1 MKKSLKCFNV
11 VTIIALLLSITLPSP
26 SAFAEIHKK
35 SWDELQGNDV
45 RIKAE
50 QVNAEIYRGEVAER
64 EHVFQ
69 YTIENTGDTPIQELV
84 LKQNNENEITF
95 LSQSMKVNGEKL
107 PENKVADF
115 YVEEKD
121 KGGKLL
127 SSNLKIRDLKSHEKM
142 TVLIKASR
150 TQHFNKEYKQKISV
164 QKDQVQIGS
173 MSFDVEGIPSED
185 KVEATADDEADS
197 SKKSVVPSV
206 NNTTKKVDEK
216 LKVSVEDTNKPTSNT
231 ELVKQPVTEAEKQP
245 EKEVA
250 KQSDAEVQAASE
262 NASKVQIQVG
272 DKQGFGD
279 PLYSVITAGDLVQT
293 GNVTLGL
300 TTDHYGRQSLGYKTN
315 KMTVDVD
322 NDDSTFNSSTGAFPT
337 IPAGSKVK
345 KAYLFWTAAMGVPG
359 NITDRKVTEDQVR
372 QPVKMKMG
380 NKQYAEVSADSIRKA
395 DYLPYISNYSGSG
408 AGYVAYADVTNVIAQ
423 QGISQTLTVA
433 NVPQIKDVTGGG
445 YYWGNWNLILVYENY
460 KETVKDM
467 KIWEGLVS
475 QKSTAWTDVSVNKI
489 NTPKEGAFKAKFSY
503 FSSQGDPAEKDGY
516 AYDYGEYDFGAGY
529 IKIKNINGKDND
541 ANDSSMTE
549 VQVDGTNE
557 FVTKKYPGYNPDWTN
572 SFSTDIHTYHFEGP
586 NQVKNDLKE
595 AKMRF
600 RANGATGDI
609 YVLNNA
615 TFVTEH
621 NAPNLQVDKKALDSA
636 GKEIKEV
643 KAGEEIT
650 YKIEVKNDTKNN
662 QAPVS
667 NVKGFDKLD
676 DRLEYVP
683 GSIQYVTGSNTGQKT
698 DDASDDE
705 AEFVN
710 NQIDFRIGEGA
721 DAKDGGVLKP
731 GESAVL
737 TFKVKV
743 KESIKSDTTVKNVVA
758 VKGQDSAEI
767 KYESEDDANVTV
779 TIPKEVP
786 GEIEARKIASN
797 KSPKLG
803 DEVEYRI
810 TFKNKVKDGRLDV
823 LTIEDELPSSL
834 EFVKDSLKAEGV
846 QPEPVEL
853 KFENG
858 KIIAKYPAITD
869 MEERS
874 IVFKTK
880 VKENAE
886 IGKEITNKATVSDK
900 TTSPKNIE
908 EKITPQHKAGRI
920 DAKKKATN
928 KKPKLGEEFEYQISF
943 NNTVENGK
951 LEAVTIEDEIPA
963 NLEFI
968 QGSERAEGAGPSPVE
983 LKVENGKVI
992 AKYPA
997 ITDTKER
1004 SIIFKVKVKEEA
1016 KAGETIVNKA
1026 VVSDPNGQSE
1036 HPEEKVTPDYKD
1048 GKVDVDKSVTN
1059 QTPKL
1064 GEEVEYRITF
1074 HNTVENGKLEKVM
1087 IEDTLPAGVEYVKD
1101 SLKAEGIKPEPVE
1114 LKMENGKIIAKYPEI
1129 TDTEKRSIVFKVK
1142 VKDSAKVGE
1151 AIVNKAIAKDPKHD
1165 PVDAKVVITP
1175 QSKKGEIAATKV
1187 VNNEKPKLGEEIEYR
1202 ISFHNTVE
1210 NGKIA
1215 EVRVE
1220 DTIPKGLEYV
1230 ENSIK
1235 AEGEAPSP
1243 VELTVEA
1250 GVVKAKYIDITD
1262 TKERSIVFK
1271 VKVKEEVEVG
1281 KEIVNK
1287 AIVDD
1292 TKHQPIEPEER
1303 ITPQHKDGIINA
1315 AKIVDNPSPK
1325 LGEEVEYRI
1334 SFKNTVE
1341 NGKLEKVKI
1350 EDTIPN
1356 GLEYV
1361 KGSEKA
1367 EGDKPAPVKL
1377 HVKDGKVIAEYENI
1391 TDTKERSIVF
1401 TVKVKEEAE
1410 IGKEIVNQA
1419 IVDDTKDSKK
1429 PEAKITPLHKDG
1441 KIKAK
1446 KSVNN
1451 ETPKLGEEVEYR
1463 ISFKNTVE
1471 NGKLAEVKIEDTL
1484 PEGLEYVENSL
1495 KAEGAGPNPVELKME
1510 NGKVLAKYPEITD
1523 IEERSITFKVKVKEE
1538 VKVGEKI
1545 VNKAIVDDTKHDPIN
1560 PKAEITPQYKD
1571 GKIEAEKVV
1580 NNPSPK
1586 LEEEVEYRI
1595 SFKNTVEHGKLAGVI
1610 IEDDLPNGLEYVK
1623 GSLQAEG
1630 SKPDPV
1636 ELKFENGKVLAKYPE
1651 ITDTKERSIT
1661 FKVKVKGNV
1670 SDTIINQA
1678 IVSDTKHPPET
1689 PKAEII
1695 PQHKDGKLEA
1705 KKVVNNLLPKL
1716 GEEVEYRISFK
1727 NTVENGKL
1735 AEVKIEDTLP
1745 EGLEYVENSL
1755 KAEGA
1760 GTDSVEL
1767 KFENGKILAKYPEIT
1782 DTKERSITFK
1792 VKVKDEVKIG
1802 GKIVNKAIID
1812 DTKKEPETPTA
1823 EITPQH
1829 KDGKVEAEKT
1839 VNNPSPK
1846 LGEEIEYR
1854 ISFKNTVENGKLAE
1868 VKIEDTLPNG
1878 LEYVKDSLQ
1887 AEGSKP
1893 NPVELKVKD
1902 GKVIAKYPE
1911 ITDIEERSIVF
1922 KAKVKEDFKVGE
1934 GIVNKVVVDDTKD
1947 PKTREVTVTPEYKDG
1962 KLKAEKFVNNK
1973 KPKLGEEVEYR
1984 INFKNTVEN
1993 GKLVEVKVEDEI
2005 PAGLEYVE
2013 NSLQAEGSKPNPV
2026 ELKFENG
2033 KVMAKYPV
2041 ITDTK
2046 ERSIVFKAKVKEE
2059 AEIGKEIVNK
2069 AIVVDTTH
2077 EPEKPYVEIT
2087 PQYKDGKI
2095 VAEKVANNH
2104 KPKLGEEVEYRIR
2117 FKNTVENGKLAEVN
2131 IKDTLP
2137 KGLEYVEGSI
2147 TAEGSKPKPVE
2158 LKVENGKVTAKYPAI
2173 TDTEERSIVFKA
2185 KVKESVKAGE
2195 EIVNE
2200 AIVDDTKNVPEEPYV
2215 PITPQ
2220 YKDGK
2225 IEARKE
2231 VSNHEPKLGEEI
2243 EYRIIFNNTVK
2254 DGKLA
2259 EVKIEDEIPAGLEFV
2274 QGSEKAE
2281 GDEPKP
2287 VELKVEN
2294 GKVIATYSE
2303 IIDTKERSIAF
2314 KVKVKDSVAIG
2325 KGITNKAIIH
2335 VDDPNHPIIE
2345 PTAKITP
2352 QYKDGKVKA
2361 DKKVSKKDPKL
2372 GEEIEYRISFH
2383 NTVKDGKLAEVKIED
2398 EIPSG
2403 LEYVK
2408 DSLKAEGEEPAP
2420 VELKEEA
2427 GKVTAKYENITDT
2440 KERSIIF
2447 KVKVKDSVE
2456 VDKAIVN
2463 KAIVDDTKN
2472 PPERPEV
2479 YITPQHKDGKVKA
2492 DKKVSKKD
2500 PKLGEEVEYQIR
2512 FKNTVE
2518 NGKLAEVKIED
2529 QLPTGLEYVK
2539 DSLKSEGN
2547 EPNPVELK
2555 EEAGKI
2561 TAKYENITDT
2571 AERSIIFK
2579 VKVTE
2584 VAKVGKKIVNTA
2596 IVDDDNPKNPPQKP
2610 EAIITP
2616 EYKDGKLKAEKTV
2629 NNPAPK
2635 LGEEVEYRI
2644 TFRNVVEHGKVAK
2657 VKIKD
2662 ELPSSLEFVEGSER
2676 AEGENPK
2683 PLHVKVKNGIVLAEY
2698 PEIVDTKERSIIFK
2712 VKVKEKAK
2720 VGEEIVNTAVV
2731 EDTINPPEQP
2741 NVTIQPQYKD
2751 GALQAEKTVSNQEP
2765 KLGEEVE
2772 YRISFENTVE
2782 NGRLTEV
2789 KVEDEIPAGL
2799 EYVQDS
2805 IKSDGPEPNPVE
2817 LKVENGKVTVKYP
2830 EITDMKKRSI
2840 IFKVKVQETV
2850 QVGKEIINKA
2860 IVDDNNPTTPPVES
2874 LIPITP
2880 QYKDGKL
2887 EARKEVSNHEPKLG
2901 EEIEYRITFNGTVD
2915 GGKLVDVKIEDE
2927 IPAGLEYVKDSLEA
2941 VGDKPVP
2948 TELKVENGKV
2958 TAKYPEITDTKER
2971 SIIFKAKVKETV
2983 KVGGEITNKAII
2995 HVDDPNHP
3003 VIEPTATIKPE
3014 YKDGQLKAMKAVSN
3028 KEPKLGEEVEYR
3040 ISFKNTVENGKV
3052 AEVKVEDEIPA
3063 GLEYVQDSLRF
3074 EGAEP
3079 NPVELKVEFGKV
3091 IAKYLDIADRKER
3104 SIIFKAK
3111 VKETVE
3117 TGEKIVNKA
3126 IVGDTI
3132 NQPEEPVVS
3141 ITPQYKDGML
3151 KAEKEVSNKE
3161 PKLGEEVE
3169 YRISFKNTVENG
3181 KLAEVKIEDQLPDGL
3196 EYVKDSV
3203 KAKGAIEVKV
3213 ENGKLTAKYE
3223 NIIDTKER
3231 NITFKVKVKE
3241 KAGEEIVNRAIVD
3254 DGINQP
3260 LEPTVSIKPKEPE
3273 VKPEDPKEPEVK
3285 PEDPKEP
3292 EVKPEDPKEPE
3303 VKPED
3308 PKEPEVKPEDPK
3320 EPEVKPEDP
3329 KEPEVKPE
3337 DPKEPE
3343 VKPEDPKE
3351 PEVKPEDPKEPE
3363 VKPEDPKEPEVKP
3376 EDPKEPEV
3384 KPEDPK
3390 EPEVKPEDPK
3400 EPEVKPEDPK
3410 EPEVKPEDPKEPEVK
3425 PEDPKEPEVKPEDPK
3440 EPEVKPED
3448 PKEPEVKPEDP
3459 KEPEVKPEDPK
3470 EPEVKPEDPKEPE
3483 VKPEDPKEPEVKPED
3498 PKEPEVKL
3506 EKPEVRLEK
3515 LIKEPQVK
3523 VERELPKTGAAS
3535 PWMVSVGAGIS
3546 FLVGGVLFV
3555 LGRRRKQ

>member
-1 MKKSLKCFNV
+1 MKQVLKYFNV
-11 VTIIALLLSITLPSP
+11 VTMITLLLSIILPSP
-26 SAFAEIHKK
+26 SVFATEINKK

-45 RIKAE
+45 KIKAE
-50 QVNAEIYRGEVAER
+50 QVNAEIYKGEVAER

-69 YTIENTGDTPIQELV
+69 YTIENTGATPIQELV

-95 LSQSMKVNGEKL
+95 PSQSVKVNGEKL

-121 KGGKLL
+121 KGGKVL
-127 SSNLKIRDLKSHEKM
+127 SSNLKIKDLKSHEKM
-142 TVLIKASR
+142 TVLIKAR
-150 TQHFNKEYKQKISV
+150 RAQHFNNEYKQKISV
-164 QKDQVQIGS
+164 QKDQLQIGN
-173 MSFDVEGIPSED
+173 MSVDVEGIPSEE
-185 KVEATADDEADS
+185 KVAANADEEADS
-197 SKKSVVPSV
+197 SKKEVGPSA
-206 NNTTKKVDEK
+206 NNTIKKVDEK
-216 LKVSVEDTNKPTSNT
+216 LKVSVEDKNNPTSKT
-231 ELVKQPVTEAEKQP
+231 EPPKQPVTEAEKL
-245 EKEVA
+245 EKEA
-250 KQSDAEVQAASE
+250 ENQSDAKVQAASE
-262 NASKVQIQVG
+262 NASKVQIQTG

-279 PLYSVITAGDLVQT
+279 PLYSTIAAGNLVQT

-322 NDDSTFNSSTGAFPT
+322 NDDSTFNSSTGAFPN

-345 KAYLFWTAAMGVPG
+345 KAYLFWTAAMGLPG
-359 NITDRKVTEDQVR
+359 NIADRKVTEDQVR

-380 NKQYAEVSADSIRKA
+380 NKEYADVTADSIRKA
-395 DYLPYISNYSGSG
+395 DSLPFISNYSGTG

-475 QKSTAWTDVSVNKI
+475 QKSTAWTDISVNKI
-489 NTPKEGAFKAKFSY
+489 NTPKEGTFKAKFSY

-572 SFSTDIHTYHFEGP
+572 SFSTDIHTYHLEGP
-586 NQVKNDLKE
+586 NQVKNALKE

-600 RANGATGDI
+600 RANSGYGDI

-636 GKEIKEV
+636 GKEIKDI
-643 KAGEEIT
+643 KAGEEFT
-650 YKIEVKNDTKNN
+650 YQIEVKNDTKNN

-683 GSIQYVTGSNTGQKT
+683 ESIQYISGSNKGNKT
-698 DDASDDE
+698 DNASDDE

-710 NQIDFRIGEGA
+710 NQIDFRMGEGA

-731 GESAVL
+731 GESAII

-743 KESIKSDTTVKNVVA
+743 KASVQSDTTIKNIVA
-758 VKGQDSAEI
+758 VKGKDSTEVN
-767 KYESEDDANVTV
+767 YETADDANVTV
-779 TIPKEVP
+779 TLPKEVP

-797 KSPKLG
+797 KTPKLG

-810 TFKNKVKDGRLDV
+810 TFKNKTKDGRLDV
-823 LTIEDELPSSL
+823 LTIEDELPSNL
-834 EFVKDSLKAEGV
+834 EYVKDSLKAEGAK
-846 QPEPVEL
+846 PEPVEL

-858 KIIAKYPAITD
+858 KVIAKYPEIMD

-880 VKENAE
+880 VKETAKIGEE
-886 IGKEITNKATVSDK
+886 IVNKATVSDK
-900 TTSPKNIE
+900 TNPPKNLE
-908 EKITPQHKAGRI
+908 EKITPQHKAGKI
-920 DAKKKATN
+920 AAKKKATN

-943 NNTVENGK
+943 QNTVENGK
-951 LEAVTIEDEIPA
+951 LDAVTIEDEIPA
-963 NLEFI
+963 NLEFV
-968 QGSERAEGAGPSPVE
+968 QGSERAEGAEPNPVE

-992 AKYPA
+992 AKYPE

-1004 SIIFKVKVKEEA
+1004 SIAFKVKVKEEA

-1026 VVSDPNGQSE
+1026 VVSEPNGQTE
-1036 HPEEKVTPDYKD
+1036 HPEEKITPDYKY
-1048 GKVDVDKSVTN
+1048 GKVDVEKSVTN

-1074 HNTVENGKLEKVM
+1074 YNTVENGKLEKVLV
-1087 IEDTLPAGVEYVKD
+1087 EDTLPKGVEYVKD

-1114 LKMENGKIIAKYPEI
+1114 LKVEDGKVMAKYPEI

-1151 AIVNKAIAKDPKHD
+1151 AIVNKAIAKDPKNEH
-1165 PVDAKVVITP
+1165 VESKVVITP

-1187 VNNEKPKLGEEIEYR
+1187 VNNKKPKLGEEIEYR

-1210 NGKIA
+1210 NGKLE

-1235 AEGEAPSP
+1235 AEGEAPGP
-1243 VELTVEA
+1243 VELAVEN
-1250 GVVKAKYIDITD
+1250 GIVKAKYIDIMD
-1262 TKERSIVFK
+1262 MKERSIVFK
-1271 VKVKEEVEVG
+1271 VKVKEEAKVD

-1292 TKHQPIEPEER
+1292 TKNPPIEPEER
-1303 ITPQHKDGIINA
+1303 ITPQHKDGIIDS
-1315 AKIVDNPSPK
+1315 KKTVDNPSPK

-1341 NGKLEKVKI
+1341 NGKLEKVII

-1367 EGDKPAPVKL
+1367 EGDKPAPLKL
-1377 HVKDGKVIAEYENI
+1377 SVKDGKVIAEYENI
-1391 TDTKERSIVF
+1391 TDMKERSIVF
-1401 TVKVKEEAE
+1401 KVKVKEEAE
-1410 IGKEIVNQA
+1410 VGKEIINKA
-1419 IVDDTKDSKK
+1419 IVDDMKHPKE

-1446 KSVNN
+1446 KTVNNETPKLGEEVEYRISFKNTVEDGKLAEVKIEDTLPEGLEYVENSVKAEGSKPDPVELKFENGKVMAKYPEITDTEERSITFKVKVKDEVKVGKKIVNKAIIDDTKNEPETPTAEITPQHKDGKVEAKKTVNN

-1471 NGKLAEVKIEDTL
+1471 NGKLAEVTIK
-1484 PEGLEYVENSL
+1484 
-1495 KAEGAGPNPVELKME
+1495 
-1510 NGKVLAKYPEITD
+1510 
-1523 IEERSITFKVKVKEE
+1523 
-1538 VKVGEKI
+1538 
-1545 VNKAIVDDTKHDPIN
+1545 DD
-1560 PKAEITPQYKD
+1560 
-1571 GKIEAEKVV
+1571 
-1580 NNPSPK
+1580 
-1586 LEEEVEYRI
+1586 
-1595 SFKNTVEHGKLAGVI
+1595 
-1610 IEDDLPNGLEYVK
+1610 
-1623 GSLQAEG
+1623 
-1630 SKPDPV
+1630 
-1636 ELKFENGKVLAKYPE
+1636 
-1651 ITDTKERSIT
+1651 
-1661 FKVKVKGNV
+1661 
-1670 SDTIINQA
+1670 
-1678 IVSDTKHPPET
+1678 
-1689 PKAEII
+1689 
-1695 PQHKDGKLEA
+1695 
-1705 KKVVNNLLPKL
+1705 
-1716 GEEVEYRISFK
+1716 
-1727 NTVENGKL
+1727 
-1735 AEVKIEDTLP
+1735 
-1745 EGLEYVENSL
+1745 
-1755 KAEGA
+1755 
-1760 GTDSVEL
+1760 
-1767 KFENGKILAKYPEIT
+1767 
-1782 DTKERSITFK
+1782 
-1792 VKVKDEVKIG
+1792 
-1802 GKIVNKAIID
+1802 
-1812 DTKKEPETPTA
+1812 
-1823 EITPQH
+1823 
-1829 KDGKVEAEKT
+1829 
-1839 VNNPSPK
+1839 
-1846 LGEEIEYR
+1846 
-1854 ISFKNTVENGKLAE
+1854 
-1868 VKIEDTLPNG
+1868 LPNG
-1878 LEYVKDSLQ
+1878 LEYVKDSLR

-1893 NPVELKVKD
+1893 DPVELKVKD

-1911 ITDIEERSIVF
+1911 IMDTEERSIVF
-1922 KAKVKEDFKVGE
+1922 KAKVKEEFKVGE

-1947 PKTREVTVTPEYKDG
+1947 PTTSEVTITPEYKDG

-1984 INFKNTVEN
+1984 ISFKNTVEN
-1993 GKLVEVKVEDEI
+1993 GKLVEVTVEDEI

-2013 NSLQAEGSKPNPV
+2013 NSLQAEGSKPSPV

-2033 KVMAKYPV
+2033 KVMAKYLE
-2041 ITDTK
+2041 IADTK
-2046 ERSIVFKAKVKEE
+2046 ERSIIFKVKVKEE

-2069 AIVVDTTH
+2069 AIVVDTKN
-2077 EPEKPYVEIT
+2077 EPEEPRVEIT

-2095 VAEKVANNH
+2095 AAQKVANNH
-2104 KPKLGEEVEYRIR
+2104 KPKLGEEVEYRIS
-2117 FKNTVENGKLAEVN
+2117 FKNTVENGKLVEVN

-2137 KGLEYVEGSI
+2137 NGLEYVEGSI

-2158 LKVENGKVTAKYPAI
+2158 LQVKNNKVMAKYPEI

-2185 KVKESVKAGE
+2185 KVKESVKVGE

-2200 AIVDDTKNVPEEPYV
+2200 AIIDDTKNLPEEPYV

-2274 QGSEKAE
+2274 EGSEKAE
-2281 GDEPKP
+2281 GEEPKP

-2294 GKVIATYSE
+2294 GKVMAKYSE
-2303 IIDTKERSIAF
+2303 IMDTKERSIVF

-2325 KGITNKAIIH
+2325 KDITNKAIIH
-2335 VDDPNHPIIE
+2335 VDDPNHPVID

-2352 QYKDGKVKA
+2352 QYKDGKIA
-2361 DKKVSKKDPKL
+2361 THKKVNNHKPKL
-2372 GEEIEYRISFH
+2372 GEEIEYRISFN

-2408 DSLKAEGEEPAP
+2408 DSLKAEGDKPAP

-2427 GKVTAKYENITDT
+2427 GKVSAKYENITDM

-2447 KVKVKDSVE
+2447 KVKVKDSVG

-2479 YITPQHKDGKVKA
+2479 EITPQHKDGKVKA
-2492 DKKVSKKD
+2492 DKKVNKKD
-2500 PKLGEEVEYQIR
+2500 PKLGEEVEYRIS

-2547 EPNPVELK
+2547 EPAPVELK

-2662 ELPSSLEFVEGSER
+2662 ELPTGLEFVEGSER

-2683 PLHVKVKNGIVLAEY
+2683 PLYVKVKNGTVLAEY
-2698 PEIVDTKERSIIFK
+2698 PEITDMKERSIVFK

-2720 VGEEIVNTAVV
+2720 VGEEIVNKAIV

-2741 NVTIQPQYKD
+2741 NISIQPQYKD
-2751 GALQAEKTVSNQEP
+2751 GALQAEKTVSNHEP

-2782 NGRLTEV
+2782 NGKLTEV

-2805 IKSDGPEPNPVE
+2805 IKSDGSEPHPVE
-2817 LKVENGKVTVKYP
+2817 LKVENGKVTAKYP
-2830 EITDMKKRSI
+2830 EITDTKKRSI
-2840 IFKVKVQETV
+2840 IFKVRVQETV
-2850 QVGKEIINKA
+2850 QVGKEIVNKA

-2887 EARKEVSNHEPKLG
+2887 EARKEVSNHGPKLG

-2927 IPAGLEYVKDSLEA
+2927 IPSGLEYVKDSLEA

-2958 TAKYPEITDTKER
+2958 TVKYPEITDTKER
-2971 SIIFKAKVKETV
+2971 SVIFKVKVKETA

-2995 HVDDPNHP
+2995 EVDDPKHP
-3003 VIEPTATIKPE
+3003 VIEPTAKIKPE
-3014 YKDGQLKAMKAVSN
+3014 YKDG
-3028 KEPKLGEEVEYR
+3028 KL
-3040 ISFKNTVENGKV
+3040 T
-3052 AEVKVEDEIPA
+3052 A
-3063 GLEYVQDSLRF
+3063 
-3074 EGAEP
+3074 
-3079 NPVELKVEFGKV
+3079 
-3091 IAKYLDIADRKER
+3091 AK
-3104 SIIFKAK
+3104 
-3111 VKETVE
+3111 T
-3117 TGEKIVNKA
+3117 
-3126 IVGDTI
+3126 
-3132 NQPEEPVVS
+3132 
-3141 ITPQYKDGML
+3141 
-3151 KAEKEVSNKE
+3151 VSNKE

-3181 KLAEVKIEDQLPDGL
+3181 KLDVVTIEDEIPAGL
-3196 EYVKDSV
+3196 EYVQGSIRFE
-3203 KAKGAIEVKV
+3203 GAEPNPIELKMEFGKV
-3213 ENGKLTAKYE
+3213 IAKYLE
-3223 NIIDTKER
+3223 ITDTKER
-3231 NITFKVKVKE
+3231 SIIFKAKVKE
-3241 KAGEEIVNRAIVD
+3241 APSKGITNKAVVD
-3254 DGINQP
+3254 DKINPP
-3260 LEPTVSIKPKEPE
+3260 LEPTVTILPKTKEDFKIPEDPKEPKEPE
-3273 VKPEDPKEPEVK
+3273 VKPEDPKEPKEPEVK
-3285 PEDPKEP
+3285 PEDPKEPKEP
-3292 EVKPEDPKEPE
+3292 EVKPEDPKEP
-3303 VKPED
+3303 
-3308 PKEPEVKPEDPK
+3308 KEPEV
-3320 EPEVKPEDP
+3320 
-3329 KEPEVKPE
+3329 
-3337 DPKEPE
+3337 
-3343 VKPEDPKE
+3343 
-3351 PEVKPEDPKEPE
+3351 
-3363 VKPEDPKEPEVKP
+3363 
-3376 EDPKEPEV
+3376 
-3384 KPEDPK
+3384 
-3390 EPEVKPEDPK
+3390 
-3400 EPEVKPEDPK
+3400 
-3410 EPEVKPEDPKEPEVK
+3410 
-3425 PEDPKEPEVKPEDPK
+3425 
-3440 EPEVKPED
+3440 
-3448 PKEPEVKPEDP
+3448 
-3459 KEPEVKPEDPK
+3459 
-3470 EPEVKPEDPKEPE
+3470 
-3483 VKPEDPKEPEVKPED
+3483 
-3498 PKEPEVKL
+3498 
-3506 EKPEVRLEK
+3506 KPEVRLEK

-3523 VERELPKTGAAS
+3523 TERELPKTGAAS
-3535 PWMVSVGAGIS
+3535 PWMMSVGAGIS

>member
-279 PLYSVITAGDLVQT
+279 PLYSTIAAGNLVQT

-322 NDDSTFNSSTGAFPT
+322 NDDSTFNSSTGAFPN

-359 NITDRKVTEDQVR
+359 NIANRKVTEDQVR

-380 NKQYAEVSADSIRKA
+380 NKEYTEVSADSIRKA
-395 DYLPYISNYSGSG
+395 DSLPYISNYSGSG
-408 AGYVAYADVTNVIAQ
+408 AGYVAYADVTDVIAQ

-475 QKSTAWTDVSVNKI
+475 QKSTAWTDISVNKI

-503 FSSQGDPAEKDGY
+503 FSSQGDPAEKDIY

-529 IKIKNINGKDND
+529 VKIKNINGKDND
-541 ANDSSMTE
+541 VNDSSMTE

-572 SFSTDIHTYHFEGP
+572 SFSTDIHTYHLEGP

-650 YKIEVKNDTKNN
+650 YQIEVKNDTKNN

-731 GESAVL
+731 GESAIL

-758 VKGQDSAEI
+758 VKGQDSAKI
-767 KYESEDDANVTV
+767 KYESEDDANVTI

-810 TFKNKVKDGRLDV
+810 TFKNRVKDGRLDV

-880 VKENAE
+880 VKETAKIGEE
-886 IGKEITNKATVSDK
+886 IVNKAMVSDK
-900 TTSPKNIE
+900 TNPPKNIE
-908 EKITPQHKAGRI
+908 EKITPQHKAGKI

-963 NLEFI
+963 NLEFV

-983 LKVENGKVI
+983 LKVENGKII
-992 AKYPA
+992 AKYPE

-1074 HNTVENGKLEKVM
+1074 HNTVENGKLENVLV
-1087 IEDTLPAGVEYVKD
+1087 EDTLPKDVEYVKD

-1114 LKMENGKIIAKYPEI
+1114 LKMEDGKIIAKYPEI
-1129 TDTEKRSIVFKVK
+1129 TDMEKRSIVFKVK

-1151 AIVNKAIAKDPKHD
+1151 VIVNKAIAKDPKHD

-1202 ISFHNTVE
+1202 ISFHNMVE
-1210 NGKIA
+1210 NGKLA

-1401 TVKVKEEAE
+1401 KVKVKEEAE
-1410 IGKEIVNQA
+1410 VGKEIVNQA

-1484 PEGLEYVENSL
+1484 PEGVEYVENSL

-1510 NGKVLAKYPEITD
+1510 NGKVLAKYPKITD

-1595 SFKNTVEHGKLAGVI
+1595 SFKNTVEHGKLAEVI

-1630 SKPDPV
+1630 SKPNPV

-1670 SDTIINQA
+1670 SDTIVNQA

-1767 KFENGKILAKYPEIT
+1767 KFENGKIMAKYPEIT
-1782 DTKERSITFK
+1782 DAKERSITFK

-1802 GKIVNKAIID
+1802 EKIVNKAIID

-2104 KPKLGEEVEYRIR
+2104 KPKLGEEVEYRIS

-2231 VSNHEPKLGEEI
+2231 VSNYEPKLGEEI

-2281 GDEPKP
+2281 GAEPKP
-2287 VELKVEN
+2287 MELKVEN
-2294 GKVIATYSE
+2294 GKVIATYAE
-2303 IIDTKERSIAF
+2303 IMDTEERSIVF
-2314 KVKVKDSVAIG
+2314 KVKVKESVTIG
-2325 KGITNKAIIH
+2325 KAITNKAIIH
-2335 VDDPNHPIIE
+2335 VDDPNHPTIE

-2352 QYKDGKVKA
+2352 QYKDGKIIA
-2361 DKKVSKKDPKL
+2361 HKKV
-2372 GEEIEYRISFH
+2372 
-2383 NTVKDGKLAEVKIED
+2383 N
-2398 EIPSG
+2398 
-2403 LEYVK
+2403 
-2408 DSLKAEGEEPAP
+2408 
-2420 VELKEEA
+2420 
-2427 GKVTAKYENITDT
+2427 N
-2440 KERSIIF
+2440 
-2447 KVKVKDSVE
+2447 
-2456 VDKAIVN
+2456 DK
-2463 KAIVDDTKN
+2463 
-2472 PPERPEV
+2472 
-2479 YITPQHKDGKVKA
+2479 
-2492 DKKVSKKD
+2492 
-2500 PKLGEEVEYQIR
+2500 
-2512 FKNTVE
+2512 
-2518 NGKLAEVKIED
+2518 
-2529 QLPTGLEYVK
+2529 
-2539 DSLKSEGN
+2539 
-2547 EPNPVELK
+2547 
-2555 EEAGKI
+2555 
-2561 TAKYENITDT
+2561 
-2571 AERSIIFK
+2571 
-2579 VKVTE
+2579 
-2584 VAKVGKKIVNTA
+2584 
-2596 IVDDDNPKNPPQKP
+2596 
-2610 EAIITP
+2610 
-2616 EYKDGKLKAEKTV
+2616 
-2629 NNPAPK
+2629 
-2635 LGEEVEYRI
+2635 
-2644 TFRNVVEHGKVAK
+2644 
-2657 VKIKD
+2657 
-2662 ELPSSLEFVEGSER
+2662 
-2676 AEGENPK
+2676 
-2683 PLHVKVKNGIVLAEY
+2683 
-2698 PEIVDTKERSIIFK
+2698 
-2712 VKVKEKAK
+2712 
-2720 VGEEIVNTAVV
+2720 
-2731 EDTINPPEQP
+2731 
-2741 NVTIQPQYKD
+2741 
-2751 GALQAEKTVSNQEP
+2751 
-2765 KLGEEVE
+2765 
-2772 YRISFENTVE
+2772 
-2782 NGRLTEV
+2782 
-2789 KVEDEIPAGL
+2789 
-2799 EYVQDS
+2799 
-2805 IKSDGPEPNPVE
+2805 
-2817 LKVENGKVTVKYP
+2817 
-2830 EITDMKKRSI
+2830 
-2840 IFKVKVQETV
+2840 
-2850 QVGKEIINKA
+2850 
-2860 IVDDNNPTTPPVES
+2860 
-2874 LIPITP
+2874 
-2880 QYKDGKL
+2880 
-2887 EARKEVSNHEPKLG
+2887 
-2901 EEIEYRITFNGTVD
+2901 
-2915 GGKLVDVKIEDE
+2915 
-2927 IPAGLEYVKDSLEA
+2927 
-2941 VGDKPVP
+2941 
-2948 TELKVENGKV
+2948 
-2958 TAKYPEITDTKER
+2958 
-2971 SIIFKAKVKETV
+2971 
-2983 KVGGEITNKAII
+2983 
-2995 HVDDPNHP
+2995 
-3003 VIEPTATIKPE
+3003 
-3014 YKDGQLKAMKAVSN
+3014 
-3028 KEPKLGEEVEYR
+3028 PKLGEEVEYR

-3117 TGEKIVNKA
+3117 TGKKIVNKA

-3390 EPEVKPEDPK
+3390 EPEVKPEDLK
-3400 EPEVKPEDPK
+3400 EPEVKPENPK
-3410 EPEVKPEDPKEPEVK
+3410 K
-3425 PEDPKEPEVKPEDPK
+3425 
-3440 EPEVKPED
+3440 
-3448 PKEPEVKPEDP
+3448 
-3459 KEPEVKPEDPK
+3459 
-3470 EPEVKPEDPKEPE
+3470 
-3483 VKPEDPKEPEVKPED
+3483 
-3498 PKEPEVKL
+3498 PEVKL

-3535 PWMVSVGAGIS
+3535 PWMMSVGAGIS

>member
-1 MKKSLKCFNV
+1 MKQVLKCFNV
-11 VTIIALLLSITLPSP
+11 VTMITLLLSIILPSP
-26 SAFAEIHKK
+26 SAFAEINKK

-45 RIKAE
+45 KIKAE
-50 QVNAEIYRGEVAER
+50 QVNAEIYKGEVAKR

-69 YTIENTGDTPIQELV
+69 YTIENTGATPIQELV
-84 LKQNNENEITF
+84 LKQSNENEITF
-95 LSQSMKVNGEKL
+95 LSQSVKVNGEKL

-164 QKDQVQIGS
+164 QKDQVQIGN
-173 MSFDVEGIPSED
+173 MSVDVEGIPSEE
-185 KVEATADDEADS
+185 KVAANADEEADS
-197 SKKSVVPSV
+197 SKKEVGPSA
-206 NNTTKKVDEK
+206 NNTIKKVDEK
-216 LKVSVEDTNKPTSNT
+216 LKVSVEDKNNPTSKT
-231 ELVKQPVTEAEKQP
+231 ELPEQPITEAEKQP
-245 EKEVA
+245 EKEAV
-250 KQSDAEVQAASE
+250 KQSVAEVQAASE
-262 NASKVQIQVG
+262 NASKVQMQTG

-279 PLYSVITAGDLVQT
+279 PLYSIIAPGNLVQT

-300 TTDHYGRQSLGYKTN
+300 TDNHYTRQSVGGKTN
-315 KMTVDVD
+315 KKAVDVD
-322 NDDSTFNSSTGAFPT
+322 NDDTTFNSSTGAFPN

-345 KAYLFWTAAMGVPG
+345 KAYLFWTAAMGTPSDAR
-359 NITDRKVTEDQVR
+359 TDYRVSDEDVR
-372 QPVKMKMG
+372 EPVKMKMG
-380 NKQYAEVSADSIRKA
+380 NKQYAEISADSIRKA
-395 DYLPYISNYSGSG
+395 DYLPYIANHYSSG

-423 QGISQTLTVA
+423 QGISQTVTVA
-433 NVPQIKDVTGGG
+433 NVPQIKFEKGSG

-467 KIWEGLVS
+467 KIWEGLVA
-475 QKSTAWTDVSVNKI
+475 QKSTAWTDISVNKI

-503 FSSQGDPAEKDGY
+503 FSSQGDPADNDGY
-516 AYDYGEYDFGAGY
+516 AYDYGEYDFGLGY
-529 IKIKNINGKDND
+529 QKFKNIKGKDND

-572 SFSTDIHTYHFEGP
+572 SFSTDIHTYHLEGP
-586 NQVKNDLKE
+586 TQVKNDLKE
-595 AKMRF
+595 GKMRF
-600 RANGATGDI
+600 RAYAGTGDI

-621 NAPNLQVDKKALDSA
+621 NAPNLQVDKKALDST
-636 GKEIKEV
+636 GKEIKEI
-643 KAGEEIT
+643 KAGEEFT
-650 YKIEVKNDTKNN
+650 YQIEVKNDTKNN

-683 GSIQYVTGSNTGQKT
+683 GSIQYISGSNKGNKT

-710 NQIDFRIGEGA
+710 NQIDFRVGEGA
-721 DAKDGGVLKP
+721 NAKDGGVLKP
-731 GESAVL
+731 GESAII

-743 KESIKSDTTVKNVVA
+743 KASVQSDTTVKNIVV
-758 VKGQDSAEI
+758 VKGEDSAEI
-767 KYESEDDANVTV
+767 KYETEDEANVTV
-779 TIPKEVP
+779 TTPKEVP
-786 GEIEARKIASN
+786 GEIEAKKIASN
-797 KSPKLG
+797 KTPKLG

-810 TFKNKVKDGRLDV
+810 TFKNKTKDGRLDV
-823 LTIEDELPSSL
+823 LTIEDELPSNL
-834 EFVKDSLKAEGV
+834 EYVKDSLKAEGV
-846 QPEPVEL
+846 EPEPVEL

-858 KIIAKYPAITD
+858 KVIAKYPEIMD

-880 VKENAE
+880 VKETAKIGEE
-886 IGKEITNKATVSDK
+886 IVNKATVSDK
-900 TTSPKNIE
+900 TNPPKNLE
-908 EKITPQHKAGRI
+908 EKITPQHKAGKI
-920 DAKKKATN
+920 AAKKKATN
-928 KKPKLGEEFEYQISF
+928 KKPKLGEEVEYQISF
-943 NNTVENGK
+943 QNTVENGK
-951 LEAVTIEDEIPA
+951 LDAVTIEDEIPA
-963 NLEFI
+963 NLEFV
-968 QGSERAEGAGPSPVE
+968 QGSERVEGAEPNPVE

-992 AKYPA
+992 AKYPE
-997 ITDTKER
+997 IMDTKER
-1004 SIIFKVKVKEEA
+1004 SIAFKVKVKEEA

-1026 VVSDPNGQSE
+1026 VVSEPNGQTE
-1036 HPEEKVTPDYKD
+1036 HPEEKITPDYKY
-1048 GKVDVDKSVTN
+1048 GKVDVEKSVTN

-1074 HNTVENGKLEKVM
+1074 YNTVENGKLEKVLV
-1087 IEDTLPAGVEYVKD
+1087 EDTLPKGVEYVKD

-1114 LKMENGKIIAKYPEI
+1114 LKVEDGKVMAKYPEI

-1151 AIVNKAIAKDPKHD
+1151 AIVNKAIAKDPKNE
-1165 PVDAKVVITP
+1165 PVESKVVITP

-1187 VNNEKPKLGEEIEYR
+1187 VNNKKPKLGEEIEYR

-1210 NGKIA
+1210 NGKLE

-1235 AEGEAPSP
+1235 AEGEAPGP
-1243 VELTVEA
+1243 VELAVEN
-1250 GVVKAKYIDITD
+1250 GIVKAKYIDIMD
-1262 TKERSIVFK
+1262 MKERSIVFK
-1271 VKVKEEVEVG
+1271 VKVKEEAKVD

-1292 TKHQPIEPEER
+1292 TKNPPIEPEER
-1303 ITPQHKDGIINA
+1303 ITPQHKDGIIDS
-1315 AKIVDNPSPK
+1315 KKTVDNPSPK

-1341 NGKLEKVKI
+1341 NGKLEKVII

-1367 EGDKPAPVKL
+1367 EGDKPAPLKL
-1377 HVKDGKVIAEYENI
+1377 SVKDGKVIAEYENI
-1391 TDTKERSIVF
+1391 TDMKERSIVF
-1401 TVKVKEEAE
+1401 KVKVKEEAE
-1410 IGKEIVNQA
+1410 VGKEIINKA
-1419 IVDDTKDSKK
+1419 IVDDMKHPKE

-1463 ISFKNTVE
+1463 ISMKNTVKY
-1471 NGKLAEVKIEDTL
+1471 GKL
-1484 PEGLEYVENSL
+1484 
-1495 KAEGAGPNPVELKME
+1495 
-1510 NGKVLAKYPEITD
+1510 TD
-1523 IEERSITFKVKVKEE
+1523 
-1538 VKVGEKI
+1538 
-1545 VNKAIVDDTKHDPIN
+1545 
-1560 PKAEITPQYKD
+1560 
-1571 GKIEAEKVV
+1571 
-1580 NNPSPK
+1580 
-1586 LEEEVEYRI
+1586 
-1595 SFKNTVEHGKLAGVI
+1595 VI
-1610 IEDDLPNGLEYVK
+1610 
-1623 GSLQAEG
+1623 
-1630 SKPDPV
+1630 
-1636 ELKFENGKVLAKYPE
+1636 
-1651 ITDTKERSIT
+1651 
-1661 FKVKVKGNV
+1661 
-1670 SDTIINQA
+1670 
-1678 IVSDTKHPPET
+1678 
-1689 PKAEII
+1689 
-1695 PQHKDGKLEA
+1695 
-1705 KKVVNNLLPKL
+1705 
-1716 GEEVEYRISFK
+1716 
-1727 NTVENGKL
+1727 
-1735 AEVKIEDTLP
+1735 IEDTLP

-1767 KFENGKILAKYPEIT
+1767 KFENGKVMAKYPEIMDTEERSIVFKVKVKEGVTVGKKIINKATIDDSQNKPVNPTAEIIPQYKDGKIEAKKMVNNETPKLGEEVEYRISFKNTVEHGKLTEVKIEDDLPNGLEYVKDSVKAEGSKPDPVELKFENGKVMAKYPEIT

-1792 VKVKDEVKIG
+1792 VKVK
-1802 GKIVNKAIID
+1802 GKVSDSIVNEAIVS
-1812 DTKKEPETPTA
+1812 DTKHPPETPTA
-1823 EITPQH
+1823 EIIPQH
-1829 KDGKVEAEKT
+1829 KDGKVKAKKT
-1839 VNNPSPK
+1839 VNNETPK
-1846 LGEEIEYR
+1846 LGEEVEYR
-1854 ISFKNTVENGKLAE
+1854 ISFKNTVE
-1868 VKIEDTLPNG
+1868 
-1878 LEYVKDSLQ
+1878 
-1887 AEGSKP
+1887 
-1893 NPVELKVKD
+1893 
-1902 GKVIAKYPE
+1902 
-1911 ITDIEERSIVF
+1911 
-1922 KAKVKEDFKVGE
+1922 
-1934 GIVNKVVVDDTKD
+1934 
-1947 PKTREVTVTPEYKDG
+1947 
-1962 KLKAEKFVNNK
+1962 
-1973 KPKLGEEVEYR
+1973 
-1984 INFKNTVEN
+1984 
-1993 GKLVEVKVEDEI
+1993 
-2005 PAGLEYVE
+2005 
-2013 NSLQAEGSKPNPV
+2013 
-2026 ELKFENG
+2026 
-2033 KVMAKYPV
+2033 
-2041 ITDTK
+2041 
-2046 ERSIVFKAKVKEE
+2046 
-2059 AEIGKEIVNK
+2059 
-2069 AIVVDTTH
+2069 
-2077 EPEKPYVEIT
+2077 
-2087 PQYKDGKI
+2087 
-2095 VAEKVANNH
+2095 
-2104 KPKLGEEVEYRIR
+2104 
-2117 FKNTVENGKLAEVN
+2117 
-2131 IKDTLP
+2131 
-2137 KGLEYVEGSI
+2137 
-2147 TAEGSKPKPVE
+2147 
-2158 LKVENGKVTAKYPAI
+2158 
-2173 TDTEERSIVFKA
+2173 
-2185 KVKESVKAGE
+2185 
-2195 EIVNE
+2195 
-2200 AIVDDTKNVPEEPYV
+2200 
-2215 PITPQ
+2215 
-2220 YKDGK
+2220 
-2225 IEARKE
+2225 
-2231 VSNHEPKLGEEI
+2231 
-2243 EYRIIFNNTVK
+2243 

-2274 QGSEKAE
+2274 EGSEKAE
-2281 GDEPKP
+2281 GEEPKP

-2294 GKVIATYSE
+2294 GKVMAKYSE
-2303 IIDTKERSIAF
+2303 IMDTKERSIVF

-2325 KGITNKAIIH
+2325 KDITNKAIIH
-2335 VDDPNHPIIE
+2335 VDDPNHPVID

-2352 QYKDGKVKA
+2352 QYKDGKIA
-2361 DKKVSKKDPKL
+2361 THKKVNNHKPKL
-2372 GEEIEYRISFH
+2372 GEEIEYRISFN

-2408 DSLKAEGEEPAP
+2408 DSLKAEGDKPAP

-2427 GKVTAKYENITDT
+2427 GKVSAKYENITDM

-2479 YITPQHKDGKVKA
+2479 EITPQHKDGKVKA
-2492 DKKVSKKD
+2492 DKKVNKKD
-2500 PKLGEEVEYQIR
+2500 PKLGEEVEYRIS

-2547 EPNPVELK
+2547 EPAPVELK

-2662 ELPSSLEFVEGSER
+2662 ELPTGLEFVEGSER

-2683 PLHVKVKNGIVLAEY
+2683 PLYVKVKNGIVLAEY
-2698 PEIVDTKERSIIFK
+2698 PEITDMKERSIVFK

-2720 VGEEIVNTAVV
+2720 VGEEIVNKAIV

-2741 NVTIQPQYKD
+2741 NISIQPQYKD
-2751 GALQAEKTVSNQEP
+2751 GALQAEKTVSNHEP

-2782 NGRLTEV
+2782 NGKLTEV

-2805 IKSDGPEPNPVE
+2805 IKSDGPEPYPVE
-2817 LKVENGKVTVKYP
+2817 LKVENGKVTAKYP
-2830 EITDMKKRSI
+2830 EITDTKKRSI
-2840 IFKVKVQETV
+2840 IFKVRVQETV
-2850 QVGKEIINKA
+2850 QVGKEIVNKA

-2927 IPAGLEYVKDSLEA
+2927 IPSGLEYVKDSLEA

-2958 TAKYPEITDTKER
+2958 TVKYPEITDTKER
-2971 SIIFKAKVKETV
+2971 SVIFKVKVKETA

-2995 HVDDPNHP
+2995 EVDDPKHP
-3003 VIEPTATIKPE
+3003 VIEPTAKIKPE
-3014 YKDGQLKAMKAVSN
+3014 YKDG
-3028 KEPKLGEEVEYR
+3028 KL
-3040 ISFKNTVENGKV
+3040 T
-3052 AEVKVEDEIPA
+3052 A
-3063 GLEYVQDSLRF
+3063 
-3074 EGAEP
+3074 
-3079 NPVELKVEFGKV
+3079 
-3091 IAKYLDIADRKER
+3091 AK
-3104 SIIFKAK
+3104 
-3111 VKETVE
+3111 T
-3117 TGEKIVNKA
+3117 
-3126 IVGDTI
+3126 
-3132 NQPEEPVVS
+3132 
-3141 ITPQYKDGML
+3141 
-3151 KAEKEVSNKE
+3151 VSNKE

-3181 KLAEVKIEDQLPDGL
+3181 KLDVVTIEDEIPAGL
-3196 EYVKDSV
+3196 EYVQGSIRFE
-3203 KAKGAIEVKV
+3203 GAEPNPIELKMEFGKV
-3213 ENGKLTAKYE
+3213 IAKYLE
-3223 NIIDTKER
+3223 ITDKKER
-3231 NITFKVKVKE
+3231 SIIFNAKVKE
-3241 KAGEEIVNRAIVD
+3241 APSKGITNKAVVD
-3254 DGINQP
+3254 DKINPP
-3260 LEPTVSIKPKEPE
+3260 LEPTVTILPKTKEDFKIPEDPKEPKEPE
-3273 VKPEDPKEPEVK
+3273 VKPEDPKEPKEPEVK
-3285 PEDPKEP
+3285 PEDPKEPKEP
-3292 EVKPEDPKEPE
+3292 EVKPEDPKEPKEPE

-3308 PKEPEVKPEDPK
+3308 PKEPKEPEVKPEDPK
-3320 EPEVKPEDP
+3320 EPKEPEVKPEDPKEP

-3337 DPKEPE
+3337 DPKEPKEPE
-3343 VKPEDPKE
+3343 VKPEDPKEPKEPEVKPEDPKDPKEPKE
-3351 PEVKPEDPKEPE
+3351 PEVKPEDPKEPKEPE
-3363 VKPEDPKEPEVKP
+3363 VKPEDPKEPKEPEVKP
-3376 EDPKEPEV
+3376 EDPKEP
-3384 KPEDPK
+3384 K
-3390 EPEVKPEDPK
+3390 EPEV
-3400 EPEVKPEDPK
+3400 
-3410 EPEVKPEDPKEPEVK
+3410 
-3425 PEDPKEPEVKPEDPK
+3425 
-3440 EPEVKPED
+3440 
-3448 PKEPEVKPEDP
+3448 
-3459 KEPEVKPEDPK
+3459 
-3470 EPEVKPEDPKEPE
+3470 
-3483 VKPEDPKEPEVKPED
+3483 
-3498 PKEPEVKL
+3498 
-3506 EKPEVRLEK
+3506 KPEVRLEK

-3523 VERELPKTGAAS
+3523 TERELPKTGAAS
-3535 PWMVSVGAGIS
+3535 PWMMSVGAGIS
-3546 FLVGGVLFV
+3546 FLVGGVLYV

>member
-1 MKKSLKCFNV
+1 MKQVLKCFNV
-11 VTIIALLLSITLPSP
+11 VTMITLLLSIILPSP
-26 SAFAEIHKK
+26 SAFAEINKK

-45 RIKAE
+45 KIKAE
-50 QVNAEIYRGEVAER
+50 QVNAEIYKGEVAKR

-84 LKQNNENEITF
+84 LKQSNENEITF
-95 LSQSMKVNGEKL
+95 LSQSVKVNGEKL

-150 TQHFNKEYKQKISV
+150 TQHFNKEYKQKVSV
-164 QKDQVQIGS
+164 QKDKVQIGN
-173 MSFDVEGIPSED
+173 MSVDVEGIPSEE
-185 KVEATADDEADS
+185 KVAANADEEADS
-197 SKKSVVPSV
+197 SKKEVGPSA
-206 NNTTKKVDEK
+206 NNTIKKVDEK
-216 LKVSVEDTNKPTSNT
+216 LKVSVEDKNNPTSKT
-231 ELVKQPVTEAEKQP
+231 ELPKQPVTEAEKQP
-245 EKEVA
+245 EREAV
-250 KQSDAEVQAASE
+250 KQSVAEVQAASE
-262 NASKVQIQVG
+262 NASKVQMQTG

-279 PLYSVITAGDLVQT
+279 PLYSTITAGNLVQT

-322 NDDSTFNSSTGAFPT
+322 NDDSTFNSSTGAFPN

-345 KAYLFWTAAMGVPG
+345 KAYLFWTAAMGTPTYANKEYRVS
-359 NITDRKVTEDQVR
+359 DEDVR

-380 NKQYAEVSADSIRKA
+380 NKEYKEVSATSIRKA
-395 DYLPYISNYSGSG
+395 ASLPYISNYSGSG

-423 QGISQTLTVA
+423 QGISQTVTVA
-433 NVPQIKDVTGGG
+433 NVPQIKFEKGNG

-467 KIWEGLVS
+467 KIWEGLVA
-475 QKSTAWTDVSVNKI
+475 QKSTAWTDISVNKI

-503 FSSQGDPAEKDGY
+503 FSSQGDPADNDGY
-516 AYDYGEYDFGAGY
+516 AYDYGEYDFGLGY
-529 IKIKNINGKDND
+529 QKFKNIKGKDND
-541 ANDSSMTE
+541 VNDSSMTE

-572 SFSTDIHTYHFEGP
+572 SFSTDIHTYHLEGP
-586 NQVKNDLKE
+586 TQVKNDLKE
-595 AKMRF
+595 GKMRF
-600 RANGATGDI
+600 RAYAGTGDI

-621 NAPNLQVDKKALDSA
+621 NAPNLQVDKKALDST
-636 GKEIKEV
+636 GKEIKEI
-643 KAGEEIT
+643 KAGEEFT
-650 YKIEVKNDTKNN
+650 YQIEVKNDTKNN

-683 GSIQYVTGSNTGQKT
+683 GSIQYISGSNKGNKT

-710 NQIDFRIGEGA
+710 NQIDFRVGEGA
-721 DAKDGGVLKP
+721 NAKDGGVLKPGEGANAKDGGVLKP
-731 GESAVL
+731 GESAII

-743 KESIKSDTTVKNVVA
+743 KASVQSDTTVKNIVV
-758 VKGQDSAEI
+758 VKGQDSTEVN
-767 KYESEDDANVTV
+767 YETADDADITV
-779 TIPKEVP
+779 TTPKEIP
-786 GEIEARKIASN
+786 GEIEAKKIASN
-797 KSPKLG
+797 KTPKLG

-810 TFKNKVKDGRLDV
+810 TFKNKTKDGRLDV
-823 LTIEDELPSSL
+823 LTIEDELPSNL
-834 EFVKDSLKAEGV
+834 EYVKDSLKAEGAK
-846 QPEPVEL
+846 PEPVEL

-858 KIIAKYPAITD
+858 KVIAKYPEIMD

-880 VKENAE
+880 VKEIAKIGEE
-886 IGKEITNKATVSDK
+886 IVNKATVSDK
-900 TTSPKNIE
+900 TNPPKNLE
-908 EKITPQHKAGRI
+908 EKITPQHKAGKI
-920 DAKKKATN
+920 TAKKKATN

-943 NNTVENGK
+943 QNTVENGK
-951 LEAVTIEDEIPA
+951 LDAVTIEDEIPA
-963 NLEFI
+963 NLEFV
-968 QGSERAEGAGPSPVE
+968 QGSERAEGAEPNPVE

-992 AKYPA
+992 AKYPE

-1004 SIIFKVKVKEEA
+1004 SIAFKVKVKEEA

-1026 VVSDPNGQSE
+1026 VVSEPNGQTE
-1036 HPEEKVTPDYKD
+1036 HPEEKITPDYKY
-1048 GKVDVDKSVTN
+1048 GKVDVEKSVTN

-1064 GEEVEYRITF
+1064 GEEVEYRISF
-1074 HNTVENGKLEKVM
+1074 KNTVENGKLEKVLV
-1087 IEDTLPAGVEYVKD
+1087 EDTLPKGVEYVKD

-1114 LKMENGKIIAKYPEI
+1114 LKVEDGKVMAKYPEI

-1151 AIVNKAIAKDPKHD
+1151 AIVNKAIAKDPKNE
-1165 PVDAKVVITP
+1165 PVESKVVITP

-1187 VNNEKPKLGEEIEYR
+1187 VNNKKPKLGEEIEYR

-1210 NGKIA
+1210 NGKLE

-1235 AEGEAPSP
+1235 AEGEAPGP
-1243 VELTVEA
+1243 VELAVEN
-1250 GVVKAKYIDITD
+1250 GIVKAKYIDIMD
-1262 TKERSIVFK
+1262 MKERSIVFK
-1271 VKVKEEVEVG
+1271 VKVKEEAKVD

-1292 TKHQPIEPEER
+1292 TKNPPIEPEER
-1303 ITPQHKDGIINA
+1303 ITPQHKDGIIDS
-1315 AKIVDNPSPK
+1315 KKTVDNPSPK

-1341 NGKLEKVKI
+1341 NGKLEKVII

-1367 EGDKPAPVKL
+1367 EGDKPAPLKL
-1377 HVKDGKVIAEYENI
+1377 SVKDGKVIAEYENI
-1391 TDTKERSIVF
+1391 TDMKERSIVF
-1401 TVKVKEEAE
+1401 KVKVKEEAE
-1410 IGKEIVNQA
+1410 VGKEIINKA
-1419 IVDDTKDSKK
+1419 IVDDMKHPKE

-1463 ISFKNTVE
+1463 ISMKNTVKYGKLTDVIIEDTLPEGLEYVENSLKAEGVGTDSVELKFENGKVMAKYPEIMDTEERSIVFKVKVKEGVTVGKKIINKATIDDSQNKPVNPTAEIIPQYKDGKLEAKKMVNNETPKLGEEVEYRISFKNTVE
-1471 NGKLAEVKIEDTL
+1471 HGKLTEVKIEDDLPNGLEYVKDSVKVEGSKPDPVELKFENGKVMAKYPEITDTKERSITFKVKVKGKVSDSIVNEAIVSDTKHPPETPTAEIIPQHKDGKVKAKKTVNNETPKLGEEVEYRISFKNTVEDGKLAEVKIEDTL
-1484 PEGLEYVENSL
+1484 PEGLEYVENS
-1495 KAEGAGPNPVELKME
+1495 
-1510 NGKVLAKYPEITD
+1510 
-1523 IEERSITFKVKVKEE
+1523 VK
-1538 VKVGEKI
+1538 
-1545 VNKAIVDDTKHDPIN
+1545 
-1560 PKAEITPQYKD
+1560 
-1571 GKIEAEKVV
+1571 
-1580 NNPSPK
+1580 
-1586 LEEEVEYRI
+1586 
-1595 SFKNTVEHGKLAGVI
+1595 
-1610 IEDDLPNGLEYVK
+1610 
-1623 GSLQAEG
+1623 AEG

-1636 ELKFENGKVLAKYPE
+1636 ELKFENGKVMAKYPE
-1651 ITDTKERSIT
+1651 ITDTEERSIT
-1661 FKVKVKGNV
+1661 FKVKVKDEVKVGKKIVNKA
-1670 SDTIINQA
+1670 IID
-1678 IVSDTKHPPET
+1678 DTKNEPET
-1689 PKAEII
+1689 PTAEIT
-1695 PQHKDGKLEA
+1695 PQHKDGKVEA
-1705 KKVVNNLLPKL
+1705 KKTVNNETPKL

-1735 AEVKIEDTLP
+1735 AEVTI
-1745 EGLEYVENSL
+1745 
-1755 KAEGA
+1755 
-1760 GTDSVEL
+1760 
-1767 KFENGKILAKYPEIT
+1767 
-1782 DTKERSITFK
+1782 
-1792 VKVKDEVKIG
+1792 KD
-1802 GKIVNKAIID
+1802 D
-1812 DTKKEPETPTA
+1812 
-1823 EITPQH
+1823 
-1829 KDGKVEAEKT
+1829 
-1839 VNNPSPK
+1839 
-1846 LGEEIEYR
+1846 
-1854 ISFKNTVENGKLAE
+1854 
-1868 VKIEDTLPNG
+1868 LPNG
-1878 LEYVKDSLQ
+1878 LEYVKDSLR

-1893 NPVELKVKD
+1893 DPVELKVKD

-1911 ITDIEERSIVF
+1911 IMDTEERSIVF
-1922 KAKVKEDFKVGE
+1922 KAKVKEEFKVGE

-1947 PKTREVTVTPEYKDG
+1947 PTTSEVTITPEYKDG

-1984 INFKNTVEN
+1984 ISFKNTVEN
-1993 GKLVEVKVEDEI
+1993 GKLVEVTVEDEI

-2013 NSLQAEGSKPNPV
+2013 NSLQAEGSKPSPV

-2033 KVMAKYPV
+2033 KVMAKYLE
-2041 ITDTK
+2041 IADTK
-2046 ERSIVFKAKVKEE
+2046 ERSIIFKVKVKEE

-2069 AIVVDTTH
+2069 AIVVDTKN
-2077 EPEKPYVEIT
+2077 EPEEPRVEIT

-2095 VAEKVANNH
+2095 AAQKVANNH
-2104 KPKLGEEVEYRIR
+2104 KPKLGEEVEYRIS
-2117 FKNTVENGKLAEVN
+2117 FKNTVENGKLVEVN

-2137 KGLEYVEGSI
+2137 NGLEYVEGSI

-2158 LKVENGKVTAKYPAI
+2158 LQVKNNKVMAKYPEI

-2185 KVKESVKAGE
+2185 KVKESVKVGE

-2200 AIVDDTKNVPEEPYV
+2200 AIIDDTKNLPEEPYV

-2274 QGSEKAE
+2274 EGSEKAE
-2281 GDEPKP
+2281 GEEPKP

-2294 GKVIATYSE
+2294 GKVMAKYSE
-2303 IIDTKERSIAF
+2303 IMDTKERSIVF

-2325 KGITNKAIIH
+2325 KDITNKAIIH
-2335 VDDPNHPIIE
+2335 VDDPNHPVID

-2352 QYKDGKVKA
+2352 QYKDGKIA
-2361 DKKVSKKDPKL
+2361 THKKVNNHKPKL
-2372 GEEIEYRISFH
+2372 GEEIEYRISFN

-2408 DSLKAEGEEPAP
+2408 DSLKAEGDKPAP

-2427 GKVTAKYENITDT
+2427 GKVSAKYENITDM

-2479 YITPQHKDGKVKA
+2479 EITPQHKDGKVKA
-2492 DKKVSKKD
+2492 DKKVNKKD
-2500 PKLGEEVEYQIR
+2500 PKLGEEVEYRIS

-2547 EPNPVELK
+2547 EPAPVELK

-2644 TFRNVVEHGKVAK
+2644 TFHNVVEHGKVAK

-2662 ELPSSLEFVEGSER
+2662 ELPTGLEFVEGSER

-2683 PLHVKVKNGIVLAEY
+2683 PLYVKVKNGIVLAEY
-2698 PEIVDTKERSIIFK
+2698 PEITDMKERSIVFK

-2720 VGEEIVNTAVV
+2720 VGEEIVNKAIV

-2741 NVTIQPQYKD
+2741 NISIQPQYKD
-2751 GALQAEKTVSNQEP
+2751 GALQAEKTVSNHEP

-2782 NGRLTEV
+2782 NGKLTEV

-2805 IKSDGPEPNPVE
+2805 IKSDGPEPHPVE
-2817 LKVENGKVTVKYP
+2817 LKVENGKVTAKYP
-2830 EITDMKKRSI
+2830 EITDTKKRSI
-2840 IFKVKVQETV
+2840 IFKVRVQETV
-2850 QVGKEIINKA
+2850 QVGKEIVNKA

-2927 IPAGLEYVKDSLEA
+2927 IPSGLEYVKDSLEA

-2958 TAKYPEITDTKER
+2958 TVKYPEITDTKER
-2971 SIIFKAKVKETV
+2971 SVIFKVKVKETA

-2995 HVDDPNHP
+2995 EVDDPKHP
-3003 VIEPTATIKPE
+3003 VIEPTAKIKPE
-3014 YKDGQLKAMKAVSN
+3014 YKDG
-3028 KEPKLGEEVEYR
+3028 KL
-3040 ISFKNTVENGKV
+3040 T
-3052 AEVKVEDEIPA
+3052 A
-3063 GLEYVQDSLRF
+3063 
-3074 EGAEP
+3074 
-3079 NPVELKVEFGKV
+3079 
-3091 IAKYLDIADRKER
+3091 AK
-3104 SIIFKAK
+3104 
-3111 VKETVE
+3111 T
-3117 TGEKIVNKA
+3117 
-3126 IVGDTI
+3126 
-3132 NQPEEPVVS
+3132 
-3141 ITPQYKDGML
+3141 
-3151 KAEKEVSNKE
+3151 VSNKE

-3181 KLAEVKIEDQLPDGL
+3181 KLDVVTIEDEIPAGL
-3196 EYVKDSV
+3196 EYVQGSIRFEGV
-3203 KAKGAIEVKV
+3203 EPNPIELKMEFGKV
-3213 ENGKLTAKYE
+3213 IAKYLE
-3223 NIIDTKER
+3223 ITDTKER
-3231 NITFKVKVKE
+3231 SIIFNAKIKEAPSKGITN
-3241 KAGEEIVNRAIVD
+3241 KAVVD
-3254 DGINQP
+3254 DKINPP
-3260 LEPTVSIKPKEPE
+3260 LEPTVTILPKTKEDFKIPEDPKEPKEPE
-3273 VKPEDPKEPEVK
+3273 VKPEDPKEPKEPEVK
-3285 PEDPKEP
+3285 PEDPKEPKEP
-3292 EVKPEDPKEPE
+3292 EVKPEDPKEPKEPE

-3308 PKEPEVKPEDPK
+3308 PKEPKEPEVKPEDPK
-3320 EPEVKPEDP
+3320 EPKEPEVKPEDPKEP

-3337 DPKEPE
+3337 DPKEPKEPE
-3343 VKPEDPKE
+3343 VKPEDPKEPKE
-3351 PEVKPEDPKEPE
+3351 PEVKPEDPKEPKE
-3363 VKPEDPKEPEVKP
+3363 PKEPEVKP
-3376 EDPKEPEV
+3376 EDPKEPKE
-3384 KPEDPK
+3384 PK

-3400 EPEVKPEDPK
+3400 EPK
-3410 EPEVKPEDPKEPEVK
+3410 EPEV
-3425 PEDPKEPEVKPEDPK
+3425 
-3440 EPEVKPED
+3440 
-3448 PKEPEVKPEDP
+3448 
-3459 KEPEVKPEDPK
+3459 
-3470 EPEVKPEDPKEPE
+3470 
-3483 VKPEDPKEPEVKPED
+3483 
-3498 PKEPEVKL
+3498 
-3506 EKPEVRLEK
+3506 KPEVRLEK

-3523 VERELPKTGAAS
+3523 TERELPKTGAAS
-3535 PWMVSVGAGIS
+3535 PWMMSVGAGIS

>member
-26 SAFAEIHKK
+26 SAFAEIQKK

-279 PLYSVITAGDLVQT
+279 PLYSTIAAGNLVQT

-300 TTDHYGRQSLGYKTN
+300 TTDHYGRQSMGYKTN

-345 KAYLFWTAAMGVPG
+345 KAYLFWTAAMGTPSDAR
-359 NITDRKVTEDQVR
+359 TDYRVSDEDVR
-372 QPVKMKMG
+372 QPIKMKMG

-395 DYLPYISNYSGSG
+395 DYLPYIANHYSSG
-408 AGYVAYADVTNVIAQ
+408 AGYVAYADVTNVIAK
-423 QGISQTLTVA
+423 QGISQTVTVA
-433 NVPQIKDVTGGG
+433 NVPQIKFEKGSG

-586 NQVKNDLKE
+586 TQVKNDLKE

-886 IGKEITNKATVSDK
+886 IGKEIINKATVSDK

-908 EKITPQHKAGRI
+908 EKITPQHKAGKI

-928 KKPKLGEEFEYQISF
+928 KHPKLGEEFEYQISF

-963 NLEFI
+963 NLEFV

-1074 HNTVENGKLEKVM
+1074 HNTVENGKLEKVLV
-1087 IEDTLPAGVEYVKD
+1087 EDTLPAGVEYVKD

-1129 TDTEKRSIVFKVK
+1129 TDMEKRSIVFKVK

-1151 AIVNKAIAKDPKHD
+1151 AIVNKAIAKDPKNK
-1165 PVDAKVVITP
+1165 PVESDVVITP

-1187 VNNEKPKLGEEIEYR
+1187 VNNKKPKLGEEIEYR
-1202 ISFHNTVE
+1202 ISFHNMVE
-1210 NGKIA
+1210 NGKLA

-1401 TVKVKEEAE
+1401 KVKVKEEAE
-1410 IGKEIVNQA
+1410 VGKEIVNQA

-1484 PEGLEYVENSL
+1484 PEGVEYVENSL

-1580 NNPSPK
+1580 NNRSPK

-1595 SFKNTVEHGKLAGVI
+1595 SFKNTVEHGKLAEVI

-1651 ITDTKERSIT
+1651 
-1661 FKVKVKGNV
+1661 
-1670 SDTIINQA
+1670 
-1678 IVSDTKHPPET
+1678 
-1689 PKAEII
+1689 
-1695 PQHKDGKLEA
+1695 
-1705 KKVVNNLLPKL
+1705 
-1716 GEEVEYRISFK
+1716 
-1727 NTVENGKL
+1727 
-1735 AEVKIEDTLP
+1735 
-1745 EGLEYVENSL
+1745 
-1755 KAEGA
+1755 
-1760 GTDSVEL
+1760 
-1767 KFENGKILAKYPEIT
+1767 
-1782 DTKERSITFK
+1782 
-1792 VKVKDEVKIG
+1792 
-1802 GKIVNKAIID
+1802 
-1812 DTKKEPETPTA
+1812 
-1823 EITPQH
+1823 
-1829 KDGKVEAEKT
+1829 
-1839 VNNPSPK
+1839 
-1846 LGEEIEYR
+1846 
-1854 ISFKNTVENGKLAE
+1854 
-1868 VKIEDTLPNG
+1868 
-1878 LEYVKDSLQ
+1878 
-1887 AEGSKP
+1887 
-1893 NPVELKVKD
+1893 
-1902 GKVIAKYPE
+1902 
-1911 ITDIEERSIVF
+1911 
-1922 KAKVKEDFKVGE
+1922 
-1934 GIVNKVVVDDTKD
+1934 
-1947 PKTREVTVTPEYKDG
+1947 
-1962 KLKAEKFVNNK
+1962 
-1973 KPKLGEEVEYR
+1973 
-1984 INFKNTVEN
+1984 
-1993 GKLVEVKVEDEI
+1993 
-2005 PAGLEYVE
+2005 
-2013 NSLQAEGSKPNPV
+2013 
-2026 ELKFENG
+2026 
-2033 KVMAKYPV
+2033 

-2158 LKVENGKVTAKYPAI
+2158 LKVENGKVTAKYSAI

-2231 VSNHEPKLGEEI
+2231 VSNYEPKLGEEI

-2281 GDEPKP
+2281 GAEPKP
-2287 VELKVEN
+2287 MELKVEN
-2294 GKVIATYSE
+2294 SKVIATYAE
-2303 IIDTKERSIAF
+2303 IMDTEERSIVF

-2408 DSLKAEGEEPAP
+2408 DSLKAEGDEPAP

-2456 VDKAIVN
+2456 VEKAIVN

-2479 YITPQHKDGKVKA
+2479 DITPQHKDGKVKA

-2500 PKLGEEVEYQIR
+2500 PKLGEEVEYRIS

-2529 QLPTGLEYVK
+2529 QLPAGLEYVK
-2539 DSLKSEGN
+2539 DSLKAEGN

-2571 AERSIIFK
+2571 AERSIVFK

-2584 VAKVGKKIVNTA
+2584 AVKVGKEIVNTA
-2596 IVDDDNPKNPPQKP
+2596 IVDDHNPKNPLQKP

-2629 NNPAPK
+2629 NNSAPK

-2662 ELPSSLEFVEGSER
+2662 ELPTGLEFVEGSER

-2741 NVTIQPQYKD
+2741 NIAIQPQYKD
-2751 GALQAEKTVSNQEP
+2751 GALQAEKTVSNQEQ

-2817 LKVENGKVTVKYP
+2817 LKVENGKVTAKYP

-3014 YKDGQLKAMKAVSN
+3014 YKDGKLKATKAVSN

-3141 ITPQYKDGML
+3141 ITPKYKDGML

-3363 VKPEDPKEPEVKP
+3363 V
-3376 EDPKEPEV
+3376 
-3384 KPEDPK
+3384 
-3390 EPEVKPEDPK
+3390 
-3400 EPEVKPEDPK
+3400 
-3410 EPEVKPEDPKEPEVK
+3410 
-3425 PEDPKEPEVKPEDPK
+3425 
-3440 EPEVKPED
+3440 
-3448 PKEPEVKPEDP
+3448 
-3459 KEPEVKPEDPK
+3459 
-3470 EPEVKPEDPKEPE
+3470 
-3483 VKPEDPKEPEVKPED
+3483 
-3498 PKEPEVKL
+3498 
-3506 EKPEVRLEK
+3506 
-3515 LIKEPQVK
+3515 
-3523 VERELPKTGAAS
+3523 
-3535 PWMVSVGAGIS
+3535 
-3546 FLVGGVLFV
+3546 
-3555 LGRRRKQ
+3555 

>member
-1 MKKSLKCFNV
+1 MKQVLKCFNV
-11 VTIIALLLSITLPSP
+11 VTMITLLLSIILPSP
-26 SAFAEIHKK
+26 SAFATEINKK

-45 RIKAE
+45 KIKAE
-50 QVNAEIYRGEVAER
+50 QVNAEIYKGEVAER

-69 YTIENTGDTPIQELV
+69 YTIENTGATPIQELV

-95 LSQSMKVNGEKL
+95 PSQSVKVNGEKL

-121 KGGKLL
+121 KGGKVL
-127 SSNLKIRDLKSHEKM
+127 SSNLKIKDLKSHEKM
-142 TVLIKASR
+142 TVLIKAR
-150 TQHFNKEYKQKISV
+150 RAQHFNNEYKQKISV
-164 QKDQVQIGS
+164 QKDQLQIGN
-173 MSFDVEGIPSED
+173 MSVDVEGIPSEE
-185 KVEATADDEADS
+185 KVAANADEEADS
-197 SKKSVVPSV
+197 SKKEVGPSA
-206 NNTTKKVDEK
+206 NNTIKKVDEK
-216 LKVSVEDTNKPTSNT
+216 LKVSVEDKNNPTSKT
-231 ELVKQPVTEAEKQP
+231 EPPKQPVTEAEKL
-245 EKEVA
+245 EKEA
-250 KQSDAEVQAASE
+250 ENQSDAKVQAASE
-262 NASKVQIQVG
+262 NASKVQMQTG

-279 PLYSVITAGDLVQT
+279 PLYSTITAGNLVQT

-300 TTDHYGRQSLGYKTN
+300 TTDHYGRQSMGYKTN

-322 NDDSTFNSSTGAFPT
+322 NDDSTFNSSTGAFPN

-345 KAYLFWTAAMGVPG
+345 KAYLFWTAAMGLPG
-359 NITDRKVTEDQVR
+359 NIADRKVTEDQVR

-380 NKQYAEVSADSIRKA
+380 NKEYADVTADSIRKA
-395 DYLPYISNYSGSG
+395 DSLPFISNYSGAG

-475 QKSTAWTDVSVNKI
+475 QKSTAWTDISVNKI
-489 NTPKEGAFKAKFSY
+489 NTPKEGTFKAKFSY

-572 SFSTDIHTYHFEGP
+572 SFSTDIHTYHLEGP

-600 RANGATGDI
+600 RANSGYGDI

-621 NAPNLQVDKKALDSA
+621 NAPNLQVDKKALDSV
-636 GKEIKEV
+636 GKEIKDI
-643 KAGEEIT
+643 KAGEEFT
-650 YKIEVKNDTKNN
+650 YQIEVKNDTKNN

-683 GSIQYVTGSNTGQKT
+683 ESIQYISGSNKGNKT
-698 DDASDDE
+698 DNASDDE

-710 NQIDFRIGEGA
+710 NQIDFRMGEGA

-731 GESAVL
+731 GESAII

-743 KESIKSDTTVKNVVA
+743 KASVQSDTTIKNIVA
-758 VKGQDSAEI
+758 VKGKDSTEVN
-767 KYESEDDANVTV
+767 YETADDANVTV
-779 TIPKEVP
+779 TLPKEVP

-797 KSPKLG
+797 KTPKLG

-810 TFKNKVKDGRLDV
+810 TFKNTVKDGRLDV

-834 EFVKDSLKAEGV
+834 EYVKDSLKAEGAK
-846 QPEPVEL
+846 PEPVEL

-858 KIIAKYPAITD
+858 KVIAKYPEIMD

-880 VKENAE
+880 VKETAKIGEE
-886 IGKEITNKATVSDK
+886 IVNKATVSDK
-900 TTSPKNIE
+900 TNPPKDLE
-908 EKITPQHKAGRI
+908 EKITPQHKSGKIA
-920 DAKKKATN
+920 AKKKATN
-928 KKPKLGEEFEYQISF
+928 KKPKLGEEIEYQISF
-943 NNTVENGK
+943 QNTVENGK
-951 LEAVTIEDEIPA
+951 LDAVTIEDEIPA
-963 NLEFI
+963 NLEFV
-968 QGSERAEGAGPSPVE
+968 QGSERAEGAEPNPVE

-992 AKYPA
+992 AKYPE

-1004 SIIFKVKVKEEA
+1004 SIAFKVKVKEEA

-1026 VVSDPNGQSE
+1026 VVSEPNGQTE
-1036 HPEEKVTPDYKD
+1036 HPEEKITPDYKY
-1048 GKVDVDKSVTN
+1048 GKVDVEKSVTN

-1074 HNTVENGKLEKVM
+1074 YNTVENGKLEKVLV
-1087 IEDTLPAGVEYVKD
+1087 EDTLPKGVEYVKD

-1114 LKMENGKIIAKYPEI
+1114 LKVEDGKVMAKYPEI

-1151 AIVNKAIAKDPKHD
+1151 AIVNKAIAKDPKNE
-1165 PVDAKVVITP
+1165 PVESKVVITP

-1187 VNNEKPKLGEEIEYR
+1187 VNNKKPKLGEEIEYR

-1210 NGKIA
+1210 NGKLE

-1235 AEGEAPSP
+1235 AEGEAPGP
-1243 VELTVEA
+1243 VELAVEN
-1250 GVVKAKYIDITD
+1250 GIVKAKYIDIMD
-1262 TKERSIVFK
+1262 MKERSIVFK
-1271 VKVKEEVEVG
+1271 VKVKEEAKVD

-1292 TKHQPIEPEER
+1292 TKNPPIEPEER
-1303 ITPQHKDGIINA
+1303 ITPQHKDGIIDS
-1315 AKIVDNPSPK
+1315 KKTVDNPSPK

-1341 NGKLEKVKI
+1341 NGELEKVII

-1367 EGDKPAPVKL
+1367 EGDKPAPLKL
-1377 HVKDGKVIAEYENI
+1377 SVKDGKVIAEYENI
-1391 TDTKERSIVF
+1391 TDMKERSIVF
-1401 TVKVKEEAE
+1401 KVKVKEEVE
-1410 IGKEIVNQA
+1410 VGKEIINKA
-1419 IVDDTKDSKK
+1419 IVDDMKHPKE

-1463 ISFKNTVE
+1463 ISMKNTVKY
-1471 NGKLAEVKIEDTL
+1471 GKLTDVIIEDTL

-1495 KAEGAGPNPVELKME
+1495 KAEGIGTDSVELKFE
-1510 NGKVLAKYPEITD
+1510 NGKVMAKYPEIMDT
-1523 IEERSITFKVKVKEE
+1523 EERSIVFKVKVKEG
-1538 VKVGEKI
+1538 VTVGKKI
-1545 VNKAIVDDTKHDPIN
+1545 INKATIDDSQNKPVN
-1560 PKAEITPQYKD
+1560 PTAEIIPQYKD
-1571 GKIEAEKVV
+1571 GKLEAKKMV
-1580 NNPSPK
+1580 NNETPK
-1586 LEEEVEYRI
+1586 LGEEVEYRI
-1595 SFKNTVEHGKLAGVI
+1595 SFKNTVEHGKLTEVK

-1623 GSLQAEG
+1623 DSVKVEG

-1636 ELKFENGKVLAKYPE
+1636 ELKFENGKVMAKYPE

-1661 FKVKVKGNV
+1661 FKVKVKGKV
-1670 SDTIINQA
+1670 SDSIVNEA

-1689 PKAEII
+1689 PTAEII
-1695 PQHKDGKLEA
+1695 PQHKDGKVKAKKTVNNETPKLGEEVEYRISFKNTVEDGKLAEVKIEDTLPKGLEYVENSVKAEGSKPDPVELKFENGKVMAKYPEITDTEERSITFKVKVKDEVKVGKKIVNKAIIDDTKNEPETPTVEITPQHKDGKVEA
-1705 KKVVNNLLPKL
+1705 KKTVNNETPKL

-1735 AEVKIEDTLP
+1735 AEVTI
-1745 EGLEYVENSL
+1745 
-1755 KAEGA
+1755 
-1760 GTDSVEL
+1760 
-1767 KFENGKILAKYPEIT
+1767 
-1782 DTKERSITFK
+1782 
-1792 VKVKDEVKIG
+1792 KD
-1802 GKIVNKAIID
+1802 D
-1812 DTKKEPETPTA
+1812 
-1823 EITPQH
+1823 
-1829 KDGKVEAEKT
+1829 
-1839 VNNPSPK
+1839 
-1846 LGEEIEYR
+1846 
-1854 ISFKNTVENGKLAE
+1854 
-1868 VKIEDTLPNG
+1868 LPNG
-1878 LEYVKDSLQ
+1878 LEYVKDSLR

-1893 NPVELKVKD
+1893 DPVELKVKD

-1911 ITDIEERSIVF
+1911 IMDTEERSIVF
-1922 KAKVKEDFKVGE
+1922 KAKVKEEFKVGE

-1947 PKTREVTVTPEYKDG
+1947 PTTSEVTITPEYKDG

-1984 INFKNTVEN
+1984 ISFKNTVEN
-1993 GKLVEVKVEDEI
+1993 GKLVEV
-2005 PAGLEYVE
+2005 
-2013 NSLQAEGSKPNPV
+2013 
-2026 ELKFENG
+2026 
-2033 KVMAKYPV
+2033 
-2041 ITDTK
+2041 
-2046 ERSIVFKAKVKEE
+2046 
-2059 AEIGKEIVNK
+2059 
-2069 AIVVDTTH
+2069 
-2077 EPEKPYVEIT
+2077 
-2087 PQYKDGKI
+2087 
-2095 VAEKVANNH
+2095 
-2104 KPKLGEEVEYRIR
+2104 
-2117 FKNTVENGKLAEVN
+2117 N

-2137 KGLEYVEGSI
+2137 NGLEYVEGSI

-2158 LKVENGKVTAKYPAI
+2158 LQVKNNKVMAKYPEI

-2185 KVKESVKAGE
+2185 KVKESVKVGE

-2200 AIVDDTKNVPEEPYV
+2200 AIIDDTKNLPEEPYV
-2215 PITPQ
+2215 TITPQ

-2274 QGSEKAE
+2274 EGSEKAE
-2281 GDEPKP
+2281 GEEPKP

-2294 GKVIATYSE
+2294 GKVMAKYSE
-2303 IIDTKERSIAF
+2303 IMDTKERSIVF

-2325 KGITNKAIIH
+2325 KDITNKAIIH
-2335 VDDPNHPIIE
+2335 VDDPNHPVID

-2352 QYKDGKVKA
+2352 QYKDGKIA
-2361 DKKVSKKDPKL
+2361 THKKVNNHKPKL
-2372 GEEIEYRISFH
+2372 GEEIEYRISFN

-2408 DSLKAEGEEPAP
+2408 DSLKAEGDKPAP

-2427 GKVTAKYENITDT
+2427 GKVSAKYENITDM

-2479 YITPQHKDGKVKA
+2479 EITPQHKDGKVKA
-2492 DKKVSKKD
+2492 DKKVNKKD
-2500 PKLGEEVEYQIR
+2500 PKLGEEVEYRIS

-2547 EPNPVELK
+2547 EPAPVELK

-2561 TAKYENITDT
+2561 TAKYENIIDT

-2662 ELPSSLEFVEGSER
+2662 ELPTGLEFVEGSER

-2683 PLHVKVKNGIVLAEY
+2683 PLYVKVKNGIVLAEY
-2698 PEIVDTKERSIIFK
+2698 PEITDMKERSIVFK

-2720 VGEEIVNTAVV
+2720 VGEEIVNKAIV

-2741 NVTIQPQYKD
+2741 NISIQPQYKD
-2751 GALQAEKTVSNQEP
+2751 GALQAEKTVSNHEP

-2782 NGRLTEV
+2782 NGKLTEV

-2799 EYVQDS
+2799 EYVKDS
-2805 IKSDGPEPNPVE
+2805 IKSDGPEPYPVE
-2817 LKVENGKVTVKYP
+2817 LKVENGKVTAKYP
-2830 EITDMKKRSI
+2830 EITDTKKRSI
-2840 IFKVKVQETV
+2840 IFKVRVQETV
-2850 QVGKEIINKA
+2850 QVGKEIVNKA

-2927 IPAGLEYVKDSLEA
+2927 IPSGLEYVKDSLEA

-2958 TAKYPEITDTKER
+2958 TVKYPEITDTKER
-2971 SIIFKAKVKETV
+2971 SVIFKVKVKETA

-2995 HVDDPNHP
+2995 EVDDPKHP
-3003 VIEPTATIKPE
+3003 VIEPTAKIKPE
-3014 YKDGQLKAMKAVSN
+3014 YKDG
-3028 KEPKLGEEVEYR
+3028 KL
-3040 ISFKNTVENGKV
+3040 T
-3052 AEVKVEDEIPA
+3052 A
-3063 GLEYVQDSLRF
+3063 
-3074 EGAEP
+3074 
-3079 NPVELKVEFGKV
+3079 
-3091 IAKYLDIADRKER
+3091 AK
-3104 SIIFKAK
+3104 
-3111 VKETVE
+3111 T
-3117 TGEKIVNKA
+3117 
-3126 IVGDTI
+3126 
-3132 NQPEEPVVS
+3132 
-3141 ITPQYKDGML
+3141 
-3151 KAEKEVSNKE
+3151 VSNKE

-3181 KLAEVKIEDQLPDGL
+3181 KLDVVTIEDEIPAGL
-3196 EYVKDSV
+3196 EYVQGSIRFE
-3203 KAKGAIEVKV
+3203 GAEPNPIELKMEFGKV
-3213 ENGKLTAKYE
+3213 IAKYLE
-3223 NIIDTKER
+3223 ITDTKER
-3231 NITFKVKVKE
+3231 SIIFKAKVKE
-3241 KAGEEIVNRAIVD
+3241 APSKGITNKAVVD
-3254 DGINQP
+3254 DKINPP
-3260 LEPTVSIKPKEPE
+3260 LEPTVTILPKTKEDFKIPEDPKEPKEPE
-3273 VKPEDPKEPEVK
+3273 VKPEDPKEPKEPEVK
-3285 PEDPKEP
+3285 PEDPKEPKEPEVKPEEPKEPKEP
-3292 EVKPEDPKEPE
+3292 EVKPEDPKEP
-3303 VKPED
+3303 
-3308 PKEPEVKPEDPK
+3308 KEPEVKPEDPK
-3320 EPEVKPEDP
+3320 EP
-3329 KEPEVKPE
+3329 KEPEV
-3337 DPKEPE
+3337 
-3343 VKPEDPKE
+3343 
-3351 PEVKPEDPKEPE
+3351 
-3363 VKPEDPKEPEVKP
+3363 
-3376 EDPKEPEV
+3376 
-3384 KPEDPK
+3384 
-3390 EPEVKPEDPK
+3390 
-3400 EPEVKPEDPK
+3400 
-3410 EPEVKPEDPKEPEVK
+3410 
-3425 PEDPKEPEVKPEDPK
+3425 
-3440 EPEVKPED
+3440 
-3448 PKEPEVKPEDP
+3448 
-3459 KEPEVKPEDPK
+3459 
-3470 EPEVKPEDPKEPE
+3470 
-3483 VKPEDPKEPEVKPED
+3483 
-3498 PKEPEVKL
+3498 
-3506 EKPEVRLEK
+3506 KPEVRLEK

-3523 VERELPKTGAAS
+3523 TERELPKTGAAS
-3535 PWMVSVGAGIS
+3535 PWMMSVGAGIS

>member
-1 MKKSLKCFNV
+1 MKQVLKCFNV
-11 VTIIALLLSITLPSP
+11 VTMITLLLSIILPSP
-26 SAFAEIHKK
+26 SAFATEINKK

-45 RIKAE
+45 KIKAE
-50 QVNAEIYRGEVAER
+50 QVNAEIYKGEVAER

-69 YTIENTGDTPIQELV
+69 YTIENTGATPIQELV

-95 LSQSMKVNGEKL
+95 PSQSVKVNGEKL

-121 KGGKLL
+121 KGGKVL
-127 SSNLKIRDLKSHEKM
+127 SSNLKIKDLKSHEKM
-142 TVLIKASR
+142 TVLIKAR
-150 TQHFNKEYKQKISV
+150 RAQHFNNEYKQKISV
-164 QKDQVQIGS
+164 QKDQLQIGN
-173 MSFDVEGIPSED
+173 MSVDVEGIPSEE
-185 KVEATADDEADS
+185 KVAANADEEADS
-197 SKKSVVPSV
+197 SKKEVGPSA
-206 NNTTKKVDEK
+206 NNTIKKVDEK
-216 LKVSVEDTNKPTSNT
+216 LKVSVEDKNNPTSKT
-231 ELVKQPVTEAEKQP
+231 EPPKQPVTEAEKL
-245 EKEVA
+245 EKEA
-250 KQSDAEVQAASE
+250 ENQSDAKVQAASE
-262 NASKVQIQVG
+262 NASKVQMQTG

-279 PLYSVITAGDLVQT
+279 PLYSTITAGNLVQT

-322 NDDSTFNSSTGAFPT
+322 NDDSTFNSSTGAFPN

-345 KAYLFWTAAMGVPG
+345 KAYLFWTAAMGTPTYPSKEYRVS
-359 NITDRKVTEDQVR
+359 DAEVR
-372 QPVKMKMG
+372 EPVKMKMG
-380 NKQYAEVSADSIRKA
+380 NKGYAEVSADSIRKA
-395 DYLPYISNYSGSG
+395 DYLPYISNYSGAG
-408 AGYVAYADVTNVIAQ
+408 AGYVAYADVTNVIAK
-423 QGISQTLTVA
+423 QGISQTVTVA
-433 NVPQIKDVTGGG
+433 NVPQIKFEKGSG
-445 YYWGNWNLILVYENY
+445 YYWGNWNLILVYENH

-467 KIWEGLVS
+467 KIWEGLVA
-475 QKSTAWTDVSVNKI
+475 QKSAAWTTIGINKI

-503 FSSQGDPAEKDGY
+503 FSSQGDPAENDIY
-516 AYDYGEYDFGAGY
+516 AYDFGQYDFGFGY
-529 IKIKNINGKDND
+529 KDLENINGKKND
-541 ANDSSMTE
+541 VNDSSMTE

-572 SFSTDIHTYHFEGP
+572 SFSTDIHTYHLEGP
-586 NQVKNDLKE
+586 AKVKNDLKE
-595 AKMRF
+595 GKMQF
-600 RANGATGDI
+600 KANGATGDI

-636 GKEIKEV
+636 GKEIKDV
-643 KAGEEIT
+643 KAGEEFT
-650 YKIEVKNDTKNN
+650 YQIEVKNDTKNN

-683 GSIQYVTGSNTGQKT
+683 GSIQYVSGSNKGNKT
-698 DDASDDE
+698 DNASDDE

-721 DAKDGGVLKP
+721 NAKDGGVLKP
-731 GESAVL
+731 GESAVI

-743 KESIKSDTTVKNVVA
+743 KASVQSDTTVKNIVV
-758 VKGQDSAEI
+758 VKGQDSSEVN
-767 KYESEDDANVTV
+767 YETADDADITV
-779 TIPKEVP
+779 TTPKEIP
-786 GEIEARKIASN
+786 GEIEAKKIASN
-797 KSPKLG
+797 KTPKLG

-810 TFKNKVKDGRLDV
+810 TFKNKTKDGRLDV
-823 LTIEDELPSSL
+823 LTIEDELPSNL
-834 EFVKDSLKAEGV
+834 EYVKDSLKAEGAK
-846 QPEPVEL
+846 PEPVEL

-858 KIIAKYPAITD
+858 KVIAKYPEIMD

-880 VKENAE
+880 VKETAKIGEE
-886 IGKEITNKATVSDK
+886 IVNKATVSDK
-900 TTSPKNIE
+900 TNPPKNLE
-908 EKITPQHKAGRI
+908 EKITPQHKAGKI
-920 DAKKKATN
+920 AAKKKATN

-943 NNTVENGK
+943 QNTVENGK
-951 LEAVTIEDEIPA
+951 LDAVTIEDEIPA
-963 NLEFI
+963 NLEFV
-968 QGSERAEGAGPSPVE
+968 QGSERAEGAEPNPVE

-992 AKYPA
+992 AKYPE

-1004 SIIFKVKVKEEA
+1004 SIAFKVKVKEEV

-1026 VVSDPNGQSE
+1026 VVSEPNGQTE
-1036 HPEEKVTPDYKD
+1036 HPEEKITPDYKY
-1048 GKVDVDKSVTN
+1048 GKVDVEKSVMN

-1074 HNTVENGKLEKVM
+1074 YNTVENGKLEKVLV
-1087 IEDTLPAGVEYVKD
+1087 EDTLPKGVEYVKD

-1114 LKMENGKIIAKYPEI
+1114 LKVEDGKVMAKYPEI

-1151 AIVNKAIAKDPKHD
+1151 AIVNKAIAKDPKNE
-1165 PVDAKVVITP
+1165 PVESKVVITP

-1187 VNNEKPKLGEEIEYR
+1187 VNNKKPKLGEEIEYR

-1210 NGKIA
+1210 NGKLE

-1235 AEGEAPSP
+1235 AEGEAPGP
-1243 VELTVEA
+1243 VELAVEN
-1250 GVVKAKYIDITD
+1250 GIVKAKYIDIMD
-1262 TKERSIVFK
+1262 MKERSIVFK
-1271 VKVKEEVEVG
+1271 VKVKEEAKVD

-1292 TKHQPIEPEER
+1292 TKKPPIEPEER
-1303 ITPQHKDGIINA
+1303 ITPQHKDGIIDS
-1315 AKIVDNPSPK
+1315 KKTVDNPSPK

-1341 NGKLEKVKI
+1341 NGKLEKVII

-1367 EGDKPAPVKL
+1367 EGDKPAPLKL
-1377 HVKDGKVIAEYENI
+1377 SVKDGKVIAEYENI
-1391 TDTKERSIVF
+1391 TDMKERSIVF
-1401 TVKVKEEAE
+1401 KVKVKEEAE
-1410 IGKEIVNQA
+1410 VGKEIINKA
-1419 IVDDTKDSKK
+1419 IVDDMKHPKE

-1451 ETPKLGEEVEYR
+1451 ETSKLGEEVEYRISMKNTVKYGKLTDVIIEDTLPEGLEYVENSLKAEGIGTDSVELKFENGKVMAKYPEIMDTEERSIVFKVKVKEGVTVGKKIINKATIDDSQNKPVNPTAEIIPQYKDGKLEAKKMVNNETPKLGEEVEYRISFKNTVEHGKLTEVKIEDDLPNGLEYVKDSVKVEGSKPDPVELKFENGKVMAKYPEITDTKERSITFKVKVKGKVSDSIVNEAIVSDTKHPPETPTAEIIPQHKDGKVKAKKTVNNKKPKLGEEVEYR

-1471 NGKLAEVKIEDTL
+1471 NGKLV
-1484 PEGLEYVENSL
+1484 
-1495 KAEGAGPNPVELKME
+1495 
-1510 NGKVLAKYPEITD
+1510 
-1523 IEERSITFKVKVKEE
+1523 
-1538 VKVGEKI
+1538 
-1545 VNKAIVDDTKHDPIN
+1545 
-1560 PKAEITPQYKD
+1560 
-1571 GKIEAEKVV
+1571 
-1580 NNPSPK
+1580 
-1586 LEEEVEYRI
+1586 
-1595 SFKNTVEHGKLAGVI
+1595 
-1610 IEDDLPNGLEYVK
+1610 
-1623 GSLQAEG
+1623 
-1630 SKPDPV
+1630 
-1636 ELKFENGKVLAKYPE
+1636 
-1651 ITDTKERSIT
+1651 
-1661 FKVKVKGNV
+1661 
-1670 SDTIINQA
+1670 
-1678 IVSDTKHPPET
+1678 
-1689 PKAEII
+1689 
-1695 PQHKDGKLEA
+1695 
-1705 KKVVNNLLPKL
+1705 
-1716 GEEVEYRISFK
+1716 
-1727 NTVENGKL
+1727 
-1735 AEVKIEDTLP
+1735 
-1745 EGLEYVENSL
+1745 
-1755 KAEGA
+1755 
-1760 GTDSVEL
+1760 
-1767 KFENGKILAKYPEIT
+1767 
-1782 DTKERSITFK
+1782 
-1792 VKVKDEVKIG
+1792 
-1802 GKIVNKAIID
+1802 
-1812 DTKKEPETPTA
+1812 
-1823 EITPQH
+1823 
-1829 KDGKVEAEKT
+1829 
-1839 VNNPSPK
+1839 
-1846 LGEEIEYR
+1846 
-1854 ISFKNTVENGKLAE
+1854 
-1868 VKIEDTLPNG
+1868 
-1878 LEYVKDSLQ
+1878 
-1887 AEGSKP
+1887 
-1893 NPVELKVKD
+1893 
-1902 GKVIAKYPE
+1902 
-1911 ITDIEERSIVF
+1911 
-1922 KAKVKEDFKVGE
+1922 
-1934 GIVNKVVVDDTKD
+1934 
-1947 PKTREVTVTPEYKDG
+1947 EVT
-1962 KLKAEKFVNNK
+1962 
-1973 KPKLGEEVEYR
+1973 
-1984 INFKNTVEN
+1984 
-1993 GKLVEVKVEDEI
+1993 VEDEI

-2013 NSLQAEGSKPNPV
+2013 NSLQAEGSKPSPV

-2033 KVMAKYPV
+2033 KVMAKYLE
-2041 ITDTK
+2041 IADTK
-2046 ERSIVFKAKVKEE
+2046 ERSIIFKVKVKEE

-2069 AIVVDTTH
+2069 AIVVDTKN
-2077 EPEKPYVEIT
+2077 EPEEPRVEIT

-2095 VAEKVANNH
+2095 AAQKVANNH
-2104 KPKLGEEVEYRIR
+2104 KPKLGEEVEYRIS
-2117 FKNTVENGKLAEVN
+2117 FKNTVENGKLVEVN

-2137 KGLEYVEGSI
+2137 NGLEYVEGSI

-2158 LKVENGKVTAKYPAI
+2158 LQVKNNKVMAKYPEI

-2185 KVKESVKAGE
+2185 KVKESTKVGE

-2200 AIVDDTKNVPEEPYV
+2200 AIVDDTKNLPEEPYV

-2259 EVKIEDEIPAGLEFV
+2259 EVKIEDEIPAGLQFV
-2274 QGSEKAE
+2274 EGSEKAE
-2281 GDEPKP
+2281 GEEPKP

-2294 GKVIATYSE
+2294 GKVMAKYSE
-2303 IIDTKERSIAF
+2303 IMDTKERSIVF

-2325 KGITNKAIIH
+2325 KDITNKAIIH
-2335 VDDPNHPIIE
+2335 VDDPNHPVID

-2352 QYKDGKVKA
+2352 QYKDGKIA
-2361 DKKVSKKDPKL
+2361 THKKVNNHKPKL
-2372 GEEIEYRISFH
+2372 GEEIEYRISFN

-2408 DSLKAEGEEPAP
+2408 DSLKAEGDKPAP

-2427 GKVTAKYENITDT
+2427 GKVSAKYENITDM

-2479 YITPQHKDGKVKA
+2479 EITPQHKDGKVKA
-2492 DKKVSKKD
+2492 DKKVNKKE
-2500 PKLGEEVEYQIR
+2500 PKLGEEVEYRIS

-2547 EPNPVELK
+2547 EPAPVELK

-2644 TFRNVVEHGKVAK
+2644 TFRNVVEHVKVAK

-2662 ELPSSLEFVEGSER
+2662 ELPTGLEFVEGSER

-2683 PLHVKVKNGIVLAEY
+2683 PLYVKVKNGIVLAEY
-2698 PEIVDTKERSIIFK
+2698 PEITDMKERSIVFK

-2720 VGEEIVNTAVV
+2720 VGEEIVNKAIV

-2741 NVTIQPQYKD
+2741 NISIQPQYKD
-2751 GALQAEKTVSNQEP
+2751 GALQAEKTVSNHEP

-2782 NGRLTEV
+2782 NGKLTEV

-2805 IKSDGPEPNPVE
+2805 IKSDGPEPYPVE
-2817 LKVENGKVTVKYP
+2817 LKVENGKVTAKYP
-2830 EITDMKKRSI
+2830 EITDTKKRSI
-2840 IFKVKVQETV
+2840 IFKVRVQETV
-2850 QVGKEIINKA
+2850 QVGKEIVNKA

-2927 IPAGLEYVKDSLEA
+2927 IPSGLEYVKDSLEA

-2958 TAKYPEITDTKER
+2958 TVKYPEITDTKER
-2971 SIIFKAKVKETV
+2971 SVIFKVKVKETA

-2995 HVDDPNHP
+2995 EVDDPKHP
-3003 VIEPTATIKPE
+3003 VIEPTAKIKPE
-3014 YKDGQLKAMKAVSN
+3014 YKDG
-3028 KEPKLGEEVEYR
+3028 KL
-3040 ISFKNTVENGKV
+3040 T
-3052 AEVKVEDEIPA
+3052 A
-3063 GLEYVQDSLRF
+3063 
-3074 EGAEP
+3074 
-3079 NPVELKVEFGKV
+3079 
-3091 IAKYLDIADRKER
+3091 AK
-3104 SIIFKAK
+3104 
-3111 VKETVE
+3111 T
-3117 TGEKIVNKA
+3117 
-3126 IVGDTI
+3126 
-3132 NQPEEPVVS
+3132 
-3141 ITPQYKDGML
+3141 
-3151 KAEKEVSNKE
+3151 VSNKE

-3181 KLAEVKIEDQLPDGL
+3181 KLDVVTIEDEIPAGL
-3196 EYVKDSV
+3196 EYVQGSIRFE
-3203 KAKGAIEVKV
+3203 GAEPNPIELKMEFGKV
-3213 ENGKLTAKYE
+3213 IAKYLE
-3223 NIIDTKER
+3223 ITDTKER
-3231 NITFKVKVKE
+3231 SIIFKAKVKE
-3241 KAGEEIVNRAIVD
+3241 APSKGITNKAVVD
-3254 DGINQP
+3254 DKINPP
-3260 LEPTVSIKPKEPE
+3260 LEPTVTILPKTKEDFKIPEDPKEPKEPEVKPEDPKEPKEPEVKPEDPKEPKEPEVKPEDPKEPKEPEVKPEDPKEPKEPEVKPEDPKEPKEPEVKPEDSKEPKEPEVKPEDPKEPKEPEVKPEDPKEPKEPEVKPEEPKEPKEPKEPE

-3292 EVKPEDPKEPE
+3292 EVKPEDPKEPKEPE

-3308 PKEPEVKPEDPK
+3308 SKEPKEPEVKPEDPKEPKEPEVKPEDPK
-3320 EPEVKPEDP
+3320 EPEVKPE
-3329 KEPEVKPE
+3329 
-3337 DPKEPE
+3337 
-3343 VKPEDPKE
+3343 
-3351 PEVKPEDPKEPE
+3351 
-3363 VKPEDPKEPEVKP
+3363 
-3376 EDPKEPEV
+3376 
-3384 KPEDPK
+3384 
-3390 EPEVKPEDPK
+3390 
-3400 EPEVKPEDPK
+3400 
-3410 EPEVKPEDPKEPEVK
+3410 
-3425 PEDPKEPEVKPEDPK
+3425 
-3440 EPEVKPED
+3440 
-3448 PKEPEVKPEDP
+3448 
-3459 KEPEVKPEDPK
+3459 
-3470 EPEVKPEDPKEPE
+3470 
-3483 VKPEDPKEPEVKPED
+3483 
-3498 PKEPEVKL
+3498 
-3506 EKPEVRLEK
+3506 VRLEK

-3523 VERELPKTGAAS
+3523 TERELPKTGAAS
-3535 PWMVSVGAGIS
+3535 PWMMSVGAGIS

>member
-1 MKKSLKCFNV
+1 MKQVLKCFNV
-11 VTIIALLLSITLPSP
+11 VTMITLLLSIILPSP
-26 SAFAEIHKK
+26 SAFATEINKK

-45 RIKAE
+45 KIKAE
-50 QVNAEIYRGEVAER
+50 QVNAEIYKGEVAER

-69 YTIENTGDTPIQELV
+69 YTIENTGATPIQELV

-95 LSQSMKVNGEKL
+95 PSQSVKVNGEKL

-121 KGGKLL
+121 KGGKVL
-127 SSNLKIRDLKSHEKM
+127 SSNLKIKDLKSHEKM
-142 TVLIKASR
+142 TVLIKAR
-150 TQHFNKEYKQKISV
+150 RAQHFNNEYKQKISV
-164 QKDQVQIGS
+164 QKDQLQIGN
-173 MSFDVEGIPSED
+173 MSVDVEGIPSEE
-185 KVEATADDEADS
+185 KVAANADEEADS
-197 SKKSVVPSV
+197 SKKEVGPSA
-206 NNTTKKVDEK
+206 NNTIKKVDEK
-216 LKVSVEDTNKPTSNT
+216 LKVSVEDKNNPTSKT
-231 ELVKQPVTEAEKQP
+231 EPPKQPVTEAEKL
-245 EKEVA
+245 EKEA
-250 KQSDAEVQAASE
+250 ENQSDAKVQAASE
-262 NASKVQIQVG
+262 NASKVQMQTG

-279 PLYSVITAGDLVQT
+279 PLYSTITAGNLVQT

-322 NDDSTFNSSTGAFPT
+322 NDDSTFNSSTGAFPN

-345 KAYLFWTAAMGVPG
+345 KAYLFWTAAMGTPTYPSKEYRVS
-359 NITDRKVTEDQVR
+359 DAEVR
-372 QPVKMKMG
+372 EPVKMKMG
-380 NKQYAEVSADSIRKA
+380 NKGYAEVSADSIRKA
-395 DYLPYISNYSGSG
+395 DYLPYISNYSGAG
-408 AGYVAYADVTNVIAQ
+408 AGYVAYADVTNVIAK
-423 QGISQTLTVA
+423 QGISQTVTVA
-433 NVPQIKDVTGGG
+433 NVPQIKFEKGSG
-445 YYWGNWNLILVYENY
+445 YYWGNWNLILVYENH

-467 KIWEGLVS
+467 KIWEGLVA
-475 QKSTAWTDVSVNKI
+475 QKSAAWTTIGINKI

-503 FSSQGDPAEKDGY
+503 FSSQGDPAENDIY
-516 AYDYGEYDFGAGY
+516 AYDFGQYDFGFGY
-529 IKIKNINGKDND
+529 KDLENINGKKND
-541 ANDSSMTE
+541 VNDSSMTE

-572 SFSTDIHTYHFEGP
+572 SFSTDIHTYHLEGP
-586 NQVKNDLKE
+586 AKVKNDLKE
-595 AKMRF
+595 GKMQF
-600 RANGATGDI
+600 KANGATGDI

-636 GKEIKEV
+636 GKEIKDV
-643 KAGEEIT
+643 KAGEEFT
-650 YKIEVKNDTKNN
+650 YQIEVKNDTKNN

-683 GSIQYVTGSNTGQKT
+683 GSIQYVSGSNKGNKT
-698 DDASDDE
+698 DNASDDE

-721 DAKDGGVLKP
+721 NAKDGGVLKP
-731 GESAVL
+731 GESAVI

-743 KESIKSDTTVKNVVA
+743 KASVQSDTTVKNIVV
-758 VKGQDSAEI
+758 VKGQDSSEVN
-767 KYESEDDANVTV
+767 YETADDADITV
-779 TIPKEVP
+779 TTPKEIP
-786 GEIEARKIASN
+786 GEIEAKKIASN
-797 KSPKLG
+797 KTPKLG

-810 TFKNKVKDGRLDV
+810 TFKNKTKDGRLDV
-823 LTIEDELPSSL
+823 LTIEDELPSNL
-834 EFVKDSLKAEGV
+834 EYVKDSLKAEGAK
-846 QPEPVEL
+846 PEPVEL

-858 KIIAKYPAITD
+858 KVIAKYPEIMD

-880 VKENAE
+880 VKETAKIGEE
-886 IGKEITNKATVSDK
+886 IVNKATVSDK
-900 TTSPKNIE
+900 TNPPKNLE
-908 EKITPQHKAGRI
+908 EKITPQHKAGKI
-920 DAKKKATN
+920 AAKKKATN

-943 NNTVENGK
+943 QNTVENGK
-951 LEAVTIEDEIPA
+951 LDAVTIEDEIPA
-963 NLEFI
+963 NLEFV
-968 QGSERAEGAGPSPVE
+968 QGSERAEGAEPNPVE

-992 AKYPA
+992 AKYPE

-1004 SIIFKVKVKEEA
+1004 SIAFKVKVKEEV

-1026 VVSDPNGQSE
+1026 VVSEPNGQTE
-1036 HPEEKVTPDYKD
+1036 HPEEKITPDYKY
-1048 GKVDVDKSVTN
+1048 GKVDVEKSVMN

-1074 HNTVENGKLEKVM
+1074 YNTVENGKLEKVLV
-1087 IEDTLPAGVEYVKD
+1087 EDTLPKGVEYVKD

-1114 LKMENGKIIAKYPEI
+1114 LKVEDGKVMAKYPEI

-1151 AIVNKAIAKDPKHD
+1151 AIVNKAIAKDPKNE
-1165 PVDAKVVITP
+1165 PVESKVVITP

-1187 VNNEKPKLGEEIEYR
+1187 VNNKKPKLGEEIEYR

-1210 NGKIA
+1210 NGKLE

-1235 AEGEAPSP
+1235 AEGEAPGP
-1243 VELTVEA
+1243 VELAVEN
-1250 GVVKAKYIDITD
+1250 GIVKAKYIDIMD
-1262 TKERSIVFK
+1262 MKERSIVFK
-1271 VKVKEEVEVG
+1271 VKVKEEAKVD

-1292 TKHQPIEPEER
+1292 TKKPPIEPEER
-1303 ITPQHKDGIINA
+1303 ITPQHKDGIIDS
-1315 AKIVDNPSPK
+1315 KKTVDNPSPK

-1341 NGKLEKVKI
+1341 NGKLEKVII

-1367 EGDKPAPVKL
+1367 EGDKPAPLKL
-1377 HVKDGKVIAEYENI
+1377 SVKDGKVIAEYENI
-1391 TDTKERSIVF
+1391 TDMKERSIVF
-1401 TVKVKEEAE
+1401 KVKVKEEAE
-1410 IGKEIVNQA
+1410 VGKEIINKA
-1419 IVDDTKDSKK
+1419 IVDDMKHPKE

-1446 KSVNN
+1446 KSVNNETSKLGEEVEYRISMKNTVKYGKLTDVIIEDTLPEGLEYVENSLKAEGIGTDSVELKFENGKVMAKYPEIMDTEERSIVFKVKVKEGVTVGKKIINKATIDDSQNKPVNPTAEIIPQYKDGKLEAKKMVNNETPKLGEEVEYRISFKNTVEHGKLTEVKIEDDLPNGLEYVKDSVKVEGSKPDPVELKFENGKVMAKYPEITDTKERSITFKVKVKGKVSDSIVNEAIVSDTKHPPETPTAEIIPQHKDGKVKAKKTVNNKKPKLGEEVEYRISFKNTVEDGKLAEVKIEDTLPKGLEYVENSVKAEGSKPDPVELKVENGKVMAKYREITDTEERSITFKVKVKDEVKVGKKIVNKAIIDDTKNEPETPTEEITPQHKDGKVEAKKTVNN

-1471 NGKLAEVKIEDTL
+1471 NGKLAEVTIK
-1484 PEGLEYVENSL
+1484 
-1495 KAEGAGPNPVELKME
+1495 
-1510 NGKVLAKYPEITD
+1510 
-1523 IEERSITFKVKVKEE
+1523 
-1538 VKVGEKI
+1538 
-1545 VNKAIVDDTKHDPIN
+1545 
-1560 PKAEITPQYKD
+1560 
-1571 GKIEAEKVV
+1571 
-1580 NNPSPK
+1580 
-1586 LEEEVEYRI
+1586 
-1595 SFKNTVEHGKLAGVI
+1595 
-1610 IEDDLPNGLEYVK
+1610 DDLPNGLEYVK
-1623 GSLQAEG
+1623 DSVKVEG

-1636 ELKFENGKVLAKYPE
+1636 ELKFENGKVMAKYPE

-1661 FKVKVKGNV
+1661 FKVKVKGKV
-1670 SDTIINQA
+1670 SDSIVNEA

-1689 PKAEII
+1689 PTAEII
-1695 PQHKDGKLEA
+1695 PQHKDGKVKA
-1705 KKVVNNLLPKL
+1705 KKTVNNKKPKL

-1735 AEVKIEDTLP
+1735 V
-1745 EGLEYVENSL
+1745 
-1755 KAEGA
+1755 
-1760 GTDSVEL
+1760 
-1767 KFENGKILAKYPEIT
+1767 
-1782 DTKERSITFK
+1782 
-1792 VKVKDEVKIG
+1792 
-1802 GKIVNKAIID
+1802 
-1812 DTKKEPETPTA
+1812 
-1823 EITPQH
+1823 
-1829 KDGKVEAEKT
+1829 
-1839 VNNPSPK
+1839 
-1846 LGEEIEYR
+1846 
-1854 ISFKNTVENGKLAE
+1854 
-1868 VKIEDTLPNG
+1868 
-1878 LEYVKDSLQ
+1878 
-1887 AEGSKP
+1887 
-1893 NPVELKVKD
+1893 
-1902 GKVIAKYPE
+1902 
-1911 ITDIEERSIVF
+1911 
-1922 KAKVKEDFKVGE
+1922 
-1934 GIVNKVVVDDTKD
+1934 
-1947 PKTREVTVTPEYKDG
+1947 EVT
-1962 KLKAEKFVNNK
+1962 
-1973 KPKLGEEVEYR
+1973 
-1984 INFKNTVEN
+1984 
-1993 GKLVEVKVEDEI
+1993 VEDEI

-2013 NSLQAEGSKPNPV
+2013 NSLQAEGSKPSPV

-2033 KVMAKYPV
+2033 KVMAKYLE
-2041 ITDTK
+2041 IADTK
-2046 ERSIVFKAKVKEE
+2046 ERSIIFKVKVKEE

-2069 AIVVDTTH
+2069 AIVVDTKN
-2077 EPEKPYVEIT
+2077 EPEEPRVEIT

-2095 VAEKVANNH
+2095 AAQKVANNH
-2104 KPKLGEEVEYRIR
+2104 KPKLGEEVEYRIS
-2117 FKNTVENGKLAEVN
+2117 FKNTVENGKLVEVN

-2137 KGLEYVEGSI
+2137 NGLEYVEGSI

-2158 LKVENGKVTAKYPAI
+2158 LQVKNNKVMAKYPEI

-2185 KVKESVKAGE
+2185 KVKESTKVGE

-2200 AIVDDTKNVPEEPYV
+2200 AIVDDTKNLPEEPYV

-2259 EVKIEDEIPAGLEFV
+2259 EVKIEDEIPAGLQFV
-2274 QGSEKAE
+2274 EGSEKAE
-2281 GDEPKP
+2281 GEEPKP

-2294 GKVIATYSE
+2294 GKVMAKYSE
-2303 IIDTKERSIAF
+2303 IMDTKERSIVF

-2325 KGITNKAIIH
+2325 KDITNKAIIH
-2335 VDDPNHPIIE
+2335 VDDPNHPVID

-2352 QYKDGKVKA
+2352 QYKDGKIA
-2361 DKKVSKKDPKL
+2361 THKKVNNHKPKL
-2372 GEEIEYRISFH
+2372 GEEIEYRISFN

-2408 DSLKAEGEEPAP
+2408 DSLKAEGDKPAP

-2427 GKVTAKYENITDT
+2427 GKVSAKYENITDM

-2479 YITPQHKDGKVKA
+2479 EITPQHKDGKVKA
-2492 DKKVSKKD
+2492 DKKVNKKE
-2500 PKLGEEVEYQIR
+2500 PKLGEEVEYRIS

-2547 EPNPVELK
+2547 EPAPVELK

-2644 TFRNVVEHGKVAK
+2644 TFRNVVEHVKVAK

-2662 ELPSSLEFVEGSER
+2662 ELPTGLEFVEGSER

-2683 PLHVKVKNGIVLAEY
+2683 PLYVKVKNGIVLAEY
-2698 PEIVDTKERSIIFK
+2698 PEITDMKERSIVFK

-2720 VGEEIVNTAVV
+2720 VGEEIVNKAIV

-2741 NVTIQPQYKD
+2741 NISIQPQYKD
-2751 GALQAEKTVSNQEP
+2751 GALQAEKTVSNHEP

-2782 NGRLTEV
+2782 NGKLTEV

-2805 IKSDGPEPNPVE
+2805 IKSDGPEPYPVE
-2817 LKVENGKVTVKYP
+2817 LKVENGKVTAKYP
-2830 EITDMKKRSI
+2830 EITDTKKRSI
-2840 IFKVKVQETV
+2840 IFKVRVQETV
-2850 QVGKEIINKA
+2850 QVGKEIVNKA

-2927 IPAGLEYVKDSLEA
+2927 IPSGLEYVKDSLEA

-2958 TAKYPEITDTKER
+2958 TVKYPEITDTKER
-2971 SIIFKAKVKETV
+2971 SVIFKVKVKETA

-2995 HVDDPNHP
+2995 EVDDPKHP
-3003 VIEPTATIKPE
+3003 VIEPTAKIKPE
-3014 YKDGQLKAMKAVSN
+3014 YKDG
-3028 KEPKLGEEVEYR
+3028 KL
-3040 ISFKNTVENGKV
+3040 T
-3052 AEVKVEDEIPA
+3052 A
-3063 GLEYVQDSLRF
+3063 
-3074 EGAEP
+3074 
-3079 NPVELKVEFGKV
+3079 
-3091 IAKYLDIADRKER
+3091 AK
-3104 SIIFKAK
+3104 
-3111 VKETVE
+3111 T
-3117 TGEKIVNKA
+3117 
-3126 IVGDTI
+3126 
-3132 NQPEEPVVS
+3132 
-3141 ITPQYKDGML
+3141 
-3151 KAEKEVSNKE
+3151 VSNKE

-3181 KLAEVKIEDQLPDGL
+3181 KLDVVTIEDEIPAGL
-3196 EYVKDSV
+3196 EYVQGSIRFE
-3203 KAKGAIEVKV
+3203 GAEPNPIELKMEFGKV
-3213 ENGKLTAKYE
+3213 IAKYLE
-3223 NIIDTKER
+3223 ITDTKER
-3231 NITFKVKVKE
+3231 SIIFKAKVKE
-3241 KAGEEIVNRAIVD
+3241 APSKGITNKAVVD
-3254 DGINQP
+3254 DKINPP
-3260 LEPTVSIKPKEPE
+3260 LEPTVTILPKTKEDFKIPEDPKEPKEPEVKPEDPKEPKEPEVKPEDPKEPKEPEVKPEDPKEPKEPEVKPEDPKEPKEPEVKPEDPKEPKEPEVKPEDSKEPKEPEVKPEDPKEPKEPEVKPEDPKEPKEPEVKPEEPKEPKEPKEPE

-3292 EVKPEDPKEPE
+3292 EVKPEDPKEPKEPEVKPEEPKEPKEPE

-3308 PKEPEVKPEDPK
+3308 PKEPKEPEVKPEDPK
-3320 EPEVKPEDP
+3320 EPEVKPE
-3329 KEPEVKPE
+3329 
-3337 DPKEPE
+3337 
-3343 VKPEDPKE
+3343 
-3351 PEVKPEDPKEPE
+3351 
-3363 VKPEDPKEPEVKP
+3363 
-3376 EDPKEPEV
+3376 
-3384 KPEDPK
+3384 
-3390 EPEVKPEDPK
+3390 
-3400 EPEVKPEDPK
+3400 
-3410 EPEVKPEDPKEPEVK
+3410 
-3425 PEDPKEPEVKPEDPK
+3425 
-3440 EPEVKPED
+3440 
-3448 PKEPEVKPEDP
+3448 
-3459 KEPEVKPEDPK
+3459 
-3470 EPEVKPEDPKEPE
+3470 
-3483 VKPEDPKEPEVKPED
+3483 
-3498 PKEPEVKL
+3498 
-3506 EKPEVRLEK
+3506 VRLEK

-3523 VERELPKTGAAS
+3523 TERELPKTGAAS
-3535 PWMVSVGAGIS
+3535 PWMMSVGAGIS

>member
-1 MKKSLKCFNV
+1 MKQVLKCFNV
-11 VTIIALLLSITLPSP
+11 VTMITLLLSIILPSP
-26 SAFAEIHKK
+26 SAFATEINKK

-45 RIKAE
+45 KIKAD
-50 QVNAEIYRGEVAER
+50 QVNAEMYKGEVAER

-69 YTIENTGDTPIQELV
+69 YKIENTGDTPIRELV
-84 LKQNNENEITF
+84 IKQNNDNGIEF
-95 LSQSMKVNGEKL
+95 LSQSVKVNGEKL
-107 PENKVADF
+107 LENKVADF

-121 KGGKLL
+121 NGGKVL
-127 SSNLKIRDLKSHEKM
+127 SSNLKIQDLKSHEKM
-142 TVLIKASR
+142 TVLIKAR
-150 TQHFNKEYKQKISV
+150 RAQHFNKEYKQKISV
-164 QKDQVQIGS
+164 QKDQLQIGN
-173 MSFDVEGIPSED
+173 MSVDVEGLPSEE
-185 KVEATADDEADS
+185 KLEANTDDEADS
-197 SKKSVVPSV
+197 SKKAIGS
-206 NNTTKKVDEK
+206 TTDSKTKEVDGK
-216 LKVSVEDTNKPTSNT
+216 LKVSVEDKNTSAQKT
-231 ELVKQPVTEAEKQP
+231 EIEKIKQPEAEKQL
-245 EKEVA
+245 EKEKKQSPLAV

-262 NASKVQIQVG
+262 NASKVQIQTG

-279 PLYSVITAGDLVQT
+279 PLYSTIAPGNLVQT

-300 TTDHYGRQSLGYKTN
+300 TDNHYTRQSVGGKTN
-315 KMTVDVD
+315 KKAVDVD
-322 NDDSTFNSSTGAFPT
+322 NDDTTFNSSTGAFPN

-345 KAYLFWTAAMGVPG
+345 KAYLFWTAAMGTPSDAR
-359 NITDRKVTEDQVR
+359 TDYRVSDEDVR

-395 DYLPYISNYSGSG
+395 DSLPYIANHYGSG

-423 QGISQTLTVA
+423 QGISQTVTVA
-433 NVPQIKDVTGGG
+433 NVPQIKFEKGSG

-475 QKSTAWTDVSVNKI
+475 QKSTAWTDINVNKI

-503 FSSQGDPAEKDGY
+503 FSSQGDPADNDGY
-516 AYDYGEYDFGAGY
+516 AYDYGEYDFGLGY
-529 IKIKNINGKDND
+529 QKFKNIKGKDND
-541 ANDSSMTE
+541 VNDSSMTE

-572 SFSTDIHTYHFEGP
+572 SFSTDIHTYHLEGP
-586 NQVKNDLKE
+586 TQVKNDLKE

-600 RANGATGDI
+600 RAYGGGGDI

-636 GKEIKEV
+636 GKEIKDV
-643 KAGEEIT
+643 KVGEEFT
-650 YKIEVKNDTKNN
+650 YQIEVKNDTKNN

-683 GSIQYVTGSNTGQKT
+683 GSIQYVSGSNKGNKT
-698 DDASDDE
+698 DNASDDE

-710 NQIDFRIGEGA
+710 NQIDFRVGEGA
-721 DAKDGGVLKP
+721 DAKNGGVLKP
-731 GESAVL
+731 GESTVI

-743 KESIKSDTTVKNVVA
+743 KDSVQSDTTVKNVVV

-767 KYESEDDANVTV
+767 KYETEDDANVTV
-779 TIPKEVP
+779 TTPKEVP

-797 KSPKLG
+797 KTPKLG
-803 DEVEYRI
+803 EEVEYRI
-810 TFKNKVKDGRLDV
+810 TFKNKTKDGRLDV

-834 EFVKDSLKAEGV
+834 EYVKDSLKAEGAK
-846 QPEPVEL
+846 PEPVEL

-858 KIIAKYPAITD
+858 KVIAKYPEIMD

-880 VKENAE
+880 VKETAKIGEE
-886 IGKEITNKATVSDK
+886 IVNKATVRDK
-900 TTSPKNIE
+900 TNPPKNLE
-908 EKITPQHKAGRI
+908 EKITPQHKAGKI
-920 DAKKKATN
+920 AAKKKATN
-928 KKPKLGEEFEYQISF
+928 KKPRLGEEVEYQISF
-943 NNTVENGK
+943 KNTVENGK
-951 LEAVTIEDEIPA
+951 LDAVTIEDEIPA
-963 NLEFI
+963 NLEFV
-968 QGSERAEGAGPSPVE
+968 QGSVRAEGAAPNPVE
-983 LKVENGKVI
+983 LKVENGKII
-992 AKYPA
+992 AKYPE

-1004 SIIFKVKVKEEA
+1004 SIAFKVKVKEEA

-1026 VVSDPNGQSE
+1026 VVSEPNGQTE
-1036 HPEEKVTPDYKD
+1036 HPEEKITPDYKY
-1048 GKVDVDKSVTN
+1048 GKVDVEKSVTN

-1074 HNTVENGKLEKVM
+1074 YNTVENGKLEKVLV
-1087 IEDTLPAGVEYVKD
+1087 EDTLPKGVEYVKD

-1114 LKMENGKIIAKYPEI
+1114 LKVEDGKVMAKYPEI

-1142 VKDSAKVGE
+1142 VKDSVKVGE
-1151 AIVNKAIAKDPKHD
+1151 AIVNKAIAKDPKNE
-1165 PVDAKVVITP
+1165 PVESKVVITP

-1187 VNNEKPKLGEEIEYR
+1187 VNNKKPKLGEEIEYR

-1210 NGKIA
+1210 NGKLE

-1235 AEGEAPSP
+1235 AEGEAPEP
-1243 VELTVEA
+1243 VELAVEN
-1250 GVVKAKYIDITD
+1250 GIVKAKYIDIMD
-1262 TKERSIVFK
+1262 MKERSIVFK
-1271 VKVKEEVEVG
+1271 VKVKEEVKVDKEIVKVD

-1292 TKHQPIEPEER
+1292 TKNPPIEPEER
-1303 ITPQHKDGIINA
+1303 ITPQHKDGIIDS
-1315 AKIVDNPSPK
+1315 KKTVDNPSPK

-1341 NGKLEKVKI
+1341 NGKLEKVII

-1367 EGDKPAPVKL
+1367 EGDKPAPLKL
-1377 HVKDGKVIAEYENI
+1377 SVKDGKVIAEYDNI
-1391 TDTKERSIVF
+1391 TDMKERSIVF
-1401 TVKVKEEAE
+1401 KVKVKEEAE
-1410 IGKEIVNQA
+1410 VGKEIINKA
-1419 IVDDTKDSKK
+1419 IVDDMKDPKE

-1446 KSVNN
+1446 KIVNNETPKLGEEVEYRISMKNTVKNGKLTDVTVEDTLPEGLEYVENSLKAEGAGIDSVELKFENGKVMAKYPEITDTEERSIVFKVKVKEEVKVGKKIINKATIDDSQNKPVNPTAEITPQYKDGKLEAKKIVNNETPKLGEEVEYRISFKNTVEHGKLTEVKIEDDLPNGLEYVKDSLKVEGSKPDPVELKFENGKVMAKYPEITDTKERSITFKVKVKGKVSDSIVNEAIVSDTKHPPETPTAEIIPQHKDGKVKAKKTVNNETPKLGEEVEYRISFKNTVEDGKLAEVKIEDTLPEGLEYVENSVKAEGTKPDPVELKMENGKVMAKYPEITDTEERSITFKVKVKEEVKVGKKIVNKAIVDDTKNEPETPTAEITPQHKDGKVEAKKTVNN

-1471 NGKLAEVKIEDTL
+1471 NGKLAEVKIED
-1484 PEGLEYVENSL
+1484 N
-1495 KAEGAGPNPVELKME
+1495 
-1510 NGKVLAKYPEITD
+1510 
-1523 IEERSITFKVKVKEE
+1523 
-1538 VKVGEKI
+1538 
-1545 VNKAIVDDTKHDPIN
+1545 
-1560 PKAEITPQYKD
+1560 
-1571 GKIEAEKVV
+1571 
-1580 NNPSPK
+1580 
-1586 LEEEVEYRI
+1586 
-1595 SFKNTVEHGKLAGVI
+1595 
-1610 IEDDLPNGLEYVK
+1610 
-1623 GSLQAEG
+1623 
-1630 SKPDPV
+1630 
-1636 ELKFENGKVLAKYPE
+1636 
-1651 ITDTKERSIT
+1651 
-1661 FKVKVKGNV
+1661 
-1670 SDTIINQA
+1670 
-1678 IVSDTKHPPET
+1678 
-1689 PKAEII
+1689 
-1695 PQHKDGKLEA
+1695 
-1705 KKVVNNLLPKL
+1705 
-1716 GEEVEYRISFK
+1716 
-1727 NTVENGKL
+1727 
-1735 AEVKIEDTLP
+1735 
-1745 EGLEYVENSL
+1745 
-1755 KAEGA
+1755 
-1760 GTDSVEL
+1760 
-1767 KFENGKILAKYPEIT
+1767 
-1782 DTKERSITFK
+1782 
-1792 VKVKDEVKIG
+1792 
-1802 GKIVNKAIID
+1802 
-1812 DTKKEPETPTA
+1812 
-1823 EITPQH
+1823 
-1829 KDGKVEAEKT
+1829 
-1839 VNNPSPK
+1839 
-1846 LGEEIEYR
+1846 
-1854 ISFKNTVENGKLAE
+1854 
-1868 VKIEDTLPNG
+1868 LPNG
-1878 LEYVKDSLQ
+1878 LEYVKDSLR
-1887 AEGSKP
+1887 AEGTKP
-1893 NPVELKVKD
+1893 DPVELKVKD

-1911 ITDIEERSIVF
+1911 ITDTEERSIVF
-1922 KAKVKEDFKVGE
+1922 KAKVKEEFKVGE
-1934 GIVNKVVVDDTKD
+1934 GLVNKVVVDDTKD
-1947 PKTREVTVTPEYKDG
+1947 PTTSEVTITPEYKDG

-1984 INFKNTVEN
+1984 ISFKNTVEN
-1993 GKLVEVKVEDEI
+1993 GKLVEVTVEDEI

-2013 NSLQAEGSKPNPV
+2013 NSLQAEGSKPSPV

-2033 KVMAKYPV
+2033 KVMAKYLE

-2046 ERSIVFKAKVKEE
+2046 ERSIIFKVRVKEE
-2059 AEIGKEIVNK
+2059 AEVGKEIVNK
-2069 AIVVDTTH
+2069 AIVVDTKN
-2077 EPEKPYVEIT
+2077 EPEEPHVEIT

-2095 VAEKVANNH
+2095 AAQKVANNH
-2104 KPKLGEEVEYRIR
+2104 KPKLGEEVEYRIS

-2131 IKDTLP
+2131 IKDALP
-2137 KGLEYVEGSI
+2137 NGLEYVEGSI

-2158 LKVENGKVTAKYPAI
+2158 LHVKNNKVMAKYPEI

-2185 KVKESVKAGE
+2185 KVKESVKVGE

-2200 AIVDDTKNVPEEPYV
+2200 AIVDDTKNLPEEPYV

-2259 EVKIEDEIPAGLEFV
+2259 EVKIEDKIPAGLEFV
-2274 QGSEKAE
+2274 EGSEKAE
-2281 GDEPKP
+2281 GEEPKP

-2294 GKVIATYSE
+2294 GKVMAKYSE
-2303 IIDTKERSIAF
+2303 IMDTQERSIVF
-2314 KVKVKDSVAIG
+2314 KVKVKDSVTIG
-2325 KGITNKAIIH
+2325 KDITNKAIIH
-2335 VDDPNHPIIE
+2335 VDDPNHPVID

-2352 QYKDGKVKA
+2352 QYKDGKIA
-2361 DKKVSKKDPKL
+2361 AHKKVNNHKPKL
-2372 GEEIEYRISFH
+2372 GEEIEYRISFN

-2398 EIPSG
+2398 EIPFG

-2408 DSLKAEGEEPAP
+2408 DSLKAEGDKPAP

-2427 GKVTAKYENITDT
+2427 GKVSAKYENITDM
-2440 KERSIIF
+2440 KERGIIF

-2479 YITPQHKDGKVKA
+2479 DITPQHKDGKFKA
-2492 DKKVSKKD
+2492 NKKVSKKD
-2500 PKLGEEVEYQIR
+2500 PKLGEEVEYRIS

-2529 QLPTGLEYVK
+2529 QLPNGLEYVK
-2539 DSLKSEGN
+2539 DSLKAEGN

-2584 VAKVGKKIVNTA
+2584 AVKVGKKIVNTA

-2616 EYKDGKLKAEKTV
+2616 EYKNGKIKAEKTV

-2644 TFRNVVEHGKVAK
+2644 TFRNVVEHGKLAK

-2662 ELPSSLEFVEGSER
+2662 ELPNSLEFVEGSER
-2676 AEGENPK
+2676 AEGDNPK

-2698 PEIVDTKERSIIFK
+2698 PEITDTKERSIVFK
-2712 VKVKEKAK
+2712 AKVKEKAK
-2720 VGEEIVNTAVV
+2720 IGEAIVNTAVV
-2731 EDTINPPEQP
+2731 EDTINPPEKP
-2741 NVTIQPQYKD
+2741 NVAIQPQHKE
-2751 GALQAEKTVSNQEP
+2751 GVLQAEKTVSNHEP

-2782 NGRLTEV
+2782 NGKLTEV

-2817 LKVENGKVTVKYP
+2817 LKVENGKVTAKYP
-2830 EITDMKKRSI
+2830 EITDTKKRSI

-2860 IVDDNNPTTPPVES
+2860 VVDDNNPTNPPVES

-2927 IPAGLEYVKDSLEA
+2927 IPSGLEYVKESLEA

-2958 TAKYPEITDTKER
+2958 TVKYPEITDTKER
-2971 SIIFKAKVKETV
+2971 SIIFKVKVKESV
-2983 KVGGEITNKAII
+2983 KVGEEITNKAII
-2995 HVDDPNHP
+2995 HVDDPDHP
-3003 VIEPTATIKPE
+3003 VMEPTATIKPE
-3014 YKDGQLKAMKAVSN
+3014 YKDGKLKATKTVNN

-3040 ISFKNTVENGKV
+3040 INFKNTVENGKL

-3063 GLEYVQDSLRF
+3063 GLEYVQDSIRF
-3074 EGAEP
+3074 EGDEP
-3079 NPVELKVEFGKV
+3079 NPIELKMEFGKV
-3091 IAKYLDIADRKER
+3091 IAKYLEITDTKER
-3104 SIIFKAK
+3104 SIIFK
-3111 VKETVE
+3111 
-3117 TGEKIVNKA
+3117 
-3126 IVGDTI
+3126 
-3132 NQPEEPVVS
+3132 
-3141 ITPQYKDGML
+3141 
-3151 KAEKEVSNKE
+3151 
-3161 PKLGEEVE
+3161 
-3169 YRISFKNTVENG
+3169 
-3181 KLAEVKIEDQLPDGL
+3181 
-3196 EYVKDSV
+3196 
-3203 KAKGAIEVKV
+3203 
-3213 ENGKLTAKYE
+3213 
-3223 NIIDTKER
+3223 
-3231 NITFKVKVKE
+3231 VKVKAAPS
-3241 KAGEEIVNRAIVD
+3241 KGITNRAVVD
-3254 DGINQP
+3254 DKINPP
-3260 LEPTVSIKPKEPE
+3260 LEPTVTILPKTKEDLKIPEEPKEPE
-3273 VKPEDPKEPEVK
+3273 VKPEEPKEPKEPEVK
-3285 PEDPKEP
+3285 PEEPKDLKKP
-3292 EVKPEDPKEPE
+3292 EVKP
-3303 VKPED
+3303 
-3308 PKEPEVKPEDPK
+3308 
-3320 EPEVKPEDP
+3320 
-3329 KEPEVKPE
+3329 
-3337 DPKEPE
+3337 
-3343 VKPEDPKE
+3343 
-3351 PEVKPEDPKEPE
+3351 
-3363 VKPEDPKEPEVKP
+3363 
-3376 EDPKEPEV
+3376 
-3384 KPEDPK
+3384 
-3390 EPEVKPEDPK
+3390 
-3400 EPEVKPEDPK
+3400 
-3410 EPEVKPEDPKEPEVK
+3410 
-3425 PEDPKEPEVKPEDPK
+3425 
-3440 EPEVKPED
+3440 
-3448 PKEPEVKPEDP
+3448 
-3459 KEPEVKPEDPK
+3459 
-3470 EPEVKPEDPKEPE
+3470 
-3483 VKPEDPKEPEVKPED
+3483 
-3498 PKEPEVKL
+3498 

-3523 VERELPKTGAAS
+3523 VEKELPKTGAAHS
-3535 PWMVSVGAGIS
+3535 WMMSVGAGIS

>member
-1 MKKSLKCFNV
+1 MKQVLKCFNV
-11 VTIIALLLSITLPSP
+11 VTMITLLLSIILPSP
-26 SAFAEIHKK
+26 SAFATEINKK

-45 RIKAE
+45 KIKAE
-50 QVNAEIYRGEVAER
+50 QVNAEIYKGEVAER

-69 YTIENTGDTPIQELV
+69 YTIENTGATPIQELV

-95 LSQSMKVNGEKL
+95 PSQSVKVNGEKL

-121 KGGKLL
+121 KGGKVL
-127 SSNLKIRDLKSHEKM
+127 SSNLKIKDLKSHEKM
-142 TVLIKASR
+142 TVLIKAR
-150 TQHFNKEYKQKISV
+150 RAQHFNNEYKQKISV
-164 QKDQVQIGS
+164 QKDQLQIGN
-173 MSFDVEGIPSED
+173 MSVDVEGIPSEE
-185 KVEATADDEADS
+185 KVAANADEEADS
-197 SKKSVVPSV
+197 SKKEVGPSA
-206 NNTTKKVDEK
+206 NNTIKKVDEK
-216 LKVSVEDTNKPTSNT
+216 LKVSVEDKNNPTSKT
-231 ELVKQPVTEAEKQP
+231 EPPKQPVTEAEKL
-245 EKEVA
+245 EKEA
-250 KQSDAEVQAASE
+250 ENQSDAKVQAASE
-262 NASKVQIQVG
+262 NASKVQMQTG

-279 PLYSVITAGDLVQT
+279 PLYSTITAGNLVQT

-322 NDDSTFNSSTGAFPT
+322 NDDSTFNSSTGAFPN

-345 KAYLFWTAAMGVPG
+345 KAYLFWTAAMGTPTYPSKEYRVS
-359 NITDRKVTEDQVR
+359 DAEVR
-372 QPVKMKMG
+372 EPVKMKMG
-380 NKQYAEVSADSIRKA
+380 NKGYVEVSADSIRKA
-395 DYLPYISNYSGSG
+395 DYLPYISNYSGAG
-408 AGYVAYADVTNVIAQ
+408 AGYVAYADVTNVIAK
-423 QGISQTLTVA
+423 QGISQTVTVA
-433 NVPQIKDVTGGG
+433 NVPQIKFEKGSG
-445 YYWGNWNLILVYENY
+445 YYWGNWNLILVYENH

-467 KIWEGLVS
+467 KIWEGLVA
-475 QKSTAWTDVSVNKI
+475 QKSAAWTTIGINKI

-503 FSSQGDPAEKDGY
+503 FSSQGDPAENDIY
-516 AYDYGEYDFGAGY
+516 AYDFGQYDFGFGY
-529 IKIKNINGKDND
+529 KDLENINGKKND
-541 ANDSSMTE
+541 VNDSSMTE

-572 SFSTDIHTYHFEGP
+572 SFSTDIHTYHLEGP
-586 NQVKNDLKE
+586 AKVKNDLKE
-595 AKMRF
+595 GKMQF
-600 RANGATGDI
+600 KANGATGDI

-636 GKEIKEV
+636 GKEIKDV
-643 KAGEEIT
+643 KAGEEFT
-650 YKIEVKNDTKNN
+650 YQIEVKNDTKNN

-683 GSIQYVTGSNTGQKT
+683 GSIQYVSGSNKGNKT
-698 DDASDDE
+698 DNASDDE

-721 DAKDGGVLKP
+721 NAKDGGVLKP
-731 GESAVL
+731 GESAII

-743 KESIKSDTTVKNVVA
+743 KASVQSDTTVKNIVVL
-758 VKGQDSAEI
+758 KGQDSSEVN
-767 KYESEDDANVTV
+767 YETADDADITV
-779 TIPKEVP
+779 TTPKEIP
-786 GEIEARKIASN
+786 GEIEAKKIASN
-797 KSPKLG
+797 KTPKLG

-810 TFKNKVKDGRLDV
+810 TFKNKTKDGRLDV
-823 LTIEDELPSSL
+823 LTIEDELPSNL
-834 EFVKDSLKAEGV
+834 EYVKDSLKAEGAK
-846 QPEPVEL
+846 PEPVEL

-858 KIIAKYPAITD
+858 KVIAKYPEIMD

-880 VKENAE
+880 VKETAKIGEE
-886 IGKEITNKATVSDK
+886 IVNKATVSDK
-900 TTSPKNIE
+900 TNPPKNLE
-908 EKITPQHKAGRI
+908 EKITPQHKAGKI
-920 DAKKKATN
+920 AAKKKATN

-943 NNTVENGK
+943 QNTVENGK
-951 LEAVTIEDEIPA
+951 LDAITIEDEIPA
-963 NLEFI
+963 NLEFV
-968 QGSERAEGAGPSPVE
+968 QGSERAEGAEPNPVE

-992 AKYPA
+992 AKYPE

-1004 SIIFKVKVKEEA
+1004 SIAFKVKVKEEA

-1026 VVSDPNGQSE
+1026 VVSEPNGQTE
-1036 HPEEKVTPDYKD
+1036 HPEEKITPDYKY
-1048 GKVDVDKSVTN
+1048 GKVDVEKSVTN

-1074 HNTVENGKLEKVM
+1074 YNTVENGKLEKVLV
-1087 IEDTLPAGVEYVKD
+1087 EDTLPKGVEYVKD

-1114 LKMENGKIIAKYPEI
+1114 LKVEDGKVMAKYPEI

-1151 AIVNKAIAKDPKHD
+1151 AIVNKAIAKDPKNE
-1165 PVDAKVVITP
+1165 PVESKVVITP

-1187 VNNEKPKLGEEIEYR
+1187 VNNKKPKLGEEIEYR

-1210 NGKIA
+1210 NGKLE

-1235 AEGEAPSP
+1235 AEGEAPGP
-1243 VELTVEA
+1243 VELAVEN
-1250 GVVKAKYIDITD
+1250 GIVKAKYIDIMD
-1262 TKERSIVFK
+1262 MKERSIVFK
-1271 VKVKEEVEVG
+1271 VKVKEEAKVD

-1292 TKHQPIEPEER
+1292 TKNPPIEPEER
-1303 ITPQHKDGIINA
+1303 ITPQHKDGIIDS
-1315 AKIVDNPSPK
+1315 KKTVDNPSPK

-1341 NGKLEKVKI
+1341 NGKLEKVII

-1367 EGDKPAPVKL
+1367 EGDKPAPLKL
-1377 HVKDGKVIAEYENI
+1377 SVKDGKVIAEYENI
-1391 TDTKERSIVF
+1391 TDMKERSIVF
-1401 TVKVKEEAE
+1401 KVKVKEEAE
-1410 IGKEIVNQA
+1410 VGKEIINKA
-1419 IVDDTKDSKK
+1419 IVDDMKHPKE

-1463 ISFKNTVE
+1463 ISMKNTVKY
-1471 NGKLAEVKIEDTL
+1471 GKLTDVIIEDTL

-1495 KAEGAGPNPVELKME
+1495 KAEGIGTDSVELKFE
-1510 NGKVLAKYPEITD
+1510 NGKVMAKYPEIMDT
-1523 IEERSITFKVKVKEE
+1523 EERSIVFKVKVKEG
-1538 VKVGEKI
+1538 VTVGKKI
-1545 VNKAIVDDTKHDPIN
+1545 INKATIDDSQNKPVN
-1560 PKAEITPQYKD
+1560 PTAEIIPQYKD
-1571 GKIEAEKVV
+1571 GKLEAKKMV
-1580 NNPSPK
+1580 NNETPK
-1586 LEEEVEYRI
+1586 LGEEVEYRI
-1595 SFKNTVEHGKLAGVI
+1595 SFKNTVEHGKLTEVK

-1623 GSLQAEG
+1623 DSLRAEG
-1630 SKPDPV
+1630 SKPD
-1636 ELKFENGKVLAKYPE
+1636 
-1651 ITDTKERSIT
+1651 
-1661 FKVKVKGNV
+1661 
-1670 SDTIINQA
+1670 
-1678 IVSDTKHPPET
+1678 
-1689 PKAEII
+1689 
-1695 PQHKDGKLEA
+1695 
-1705 KKVVNNLLPKL
+1705 
-1716 GEEVEYRISFK
+1716 
-1727 NTVENGKL
+1727 
-1735 AEVKIEDTLP
+1735 
-1745 EGLEYVENSL
+1745 
-1755 KAEGA
+1755 
-1760 GTDSVEL
+1760 
-1767 KFENGKILAKYPEIT
+1767 
-1782 DTKERSITFK
+1782 
-1792 VKVKDEVKIG
+1792 
-1802 GKIVNKAIID
+1802 
-1812 DTKKEPETPTA
+1812 
-1823 EITPQH
+1823 
-1829 KDGKVEAEKT
+1829 
-1839 VNNPSPK
+1839 
-1846 LGEEIEYR
+1846 
-1854 ISFKNTVENGKLAE
+1854 
-1868 VKIEDTLPNG
+1868 
-1878 LEYVKDSLQ
+1878 
-1887 AEGSKP
+1887 
-1893 NPVELKVKD
+1893 PVELKVKD

-1911 ITDIEERSIVF
+1911 IMDTEERSIVF
-1922 KAKVKEDFKVGE
+1922 KAKVKEEFKVGE

-1947 PKTREVTVTPEYKDG
+1947 PTTSEVTITPEYKDG

-1984 INFKNTVEN
+1984 ISFKNTVEN
-1993 GKLVEVKVEDEI
+1993 GKLVEVTVEDEI

-2013 NSLQAEGSKPNPV
+2013 NSLQAEGSKPSPV

-2033 KVMAKYPV
+2033 KVMAKYLE
-2041 ITDTK
+2041 IADTK
-2046 ERSIVFKAKVKEE
+2046 ERSIIFKVKVKEE

-2069 AIVVDTTH
+2069 AIVVDTKN
-2077 EPEKPYVEIT
+2077 EPEEPRVEIT

-2095 VAEKVANNH
+2095 AAQKVANNH
-2104 KPKLGEEVEYRIR
+2104 KPKLGEEVEYRIS
-2117 FKNTVENGKLAEVN
+2117 FKNTVENGKLVEVN

-2137 KGLEYVEGSI
+2137 NGLEYVEGSI

-2158 LKVENGKVTAKYPAI
+2158 LQVKNNKVMAKYPEI

-2185 KVKESVKAGE
+2185 KVKESVKVGE

-2200 AIVDDTKNVPEEPYV
+2200 AIIDDTKNLPEEPYV

-2274 QGSEKAE
+2274 EGSEKAE
-2281 GDEPKP
+2281 GEEPKP

-2294 GKVIATYSE
+2294 GKVMAKYSE
-2303 IIDTKERSIAF
+2303 IMDTKERSIVF

-2325 KGITNKAIIH
+2325 KDITNKAIIH
-2335 VDDPNHPIIE
+2335 VDDPNHPVID

-2352 QYKDGKVKA
+2352 QYKDGKIA
-2361 DKKVSKKDPKL
+2361 THKKVNNHKPKL
-2372 GEEIEYRISFH
+2372 GEEIEYRISFN

-2408 DSLKAEGEEPAP
+2408 DSLKAEGDKPAP

-2427 GKVTAKYENITDT
+2427 GKVSAKYENITDM

-2479 YITPQHKDGKVKA
+2479 EITPQHKDGKVKA
-2492 DKKVSKKD
+2492 DKKVNKKD
-2500 PKLGEEVEYQIR
+2500 PKLGEEVEYRII

-2547 EPNPVELK
+2547 EPAPVELK

-2662 ELPSSLEFVEGSER
+2662 ELPTGLEFVEGSER

-2683 PLHVKVKNGIVLAEY
+2683 PLYVKVKNGIVLAEY
-2698 PEIVDTKERSIIFK
+2698 PEITDMKERSIVFK

-2720 VGEEIVNTAVV
+2720 VGEEIVNKAIV

-2741 NVTIQPQYKD
+2741 NISIQPQYKD
-2751 GALQAEKTVSNQEP
+2751 GALQAEKTVSNHEP

-2782 NGRLTEV
+2782 NGKLTEV

-2805 IKSDGPEPNPVE
+2805 IKSDGPEPYPVE
-2817 LKVENGKVTVKYP
+2817 LKVENGKVTAKYP
-2830 EITDMKKRSI
+2830 EITDTKKRSI
-2840 IFKVKVQETV
+2840 IFKVRVQETV
-2850 QVGKEIINKA
+2850 QVGKEIVNKA

-2887 EARKEVSNHEPKLG
+2887 EARKEVSNHGPKLG

-2927 IPAGLEYVKDSLEA
+2927 IPSGLEYVKDSLEA

-2958 TAKYPEITDTKER
+2958 TVKYPEITDTKER
-2971 SIIFKAKVKETV
+2971 SVIFKVKVKETA

-2995 HVDDPNHP
+2995 EVDDPKHP
-3003 VIEPTATIKPE
+3003 VIEPTAKIKPE
-3014 YKDGQLKAMKAVSN
+3014 YKDG
-3028 KEPKLGEEVEYR
+3028 KL
-3040 ISFKNTVENGKV
+3040 T
-3052 AEVKVEDEIPA
+3052 A
-3063 GLEYVQDSLRF
+3063 
-3074 EGAEP
+3074 
-3079 NPVELKVEFGKV
+3079 
-3091 IAKYLDIADRKER
+3091 AK
-3104 SIIFKAK
+3104 
-3111 VKETVE
+3111 T
-3117 TGEKIVNKA
+3117 
-3126 IVGDTI
+3126 
-3132 NQPEEPVVS
+3132 
-3141 ITPQYKDGML
+3141 
-3151 KAEKEVSNKE
+3151 VSNKE

-3181 KLAEVKIEDQLPDGL
+3181 KLDVVTIEDEIPAGL
-3196 EYVKDSV
+3196 EYVQGSIRFE
-3203 KAKGAIEVKV
+3203 GAEPNPIELKMEFGKV
-3213 ENGKLTAKYE
+3213 IAKYLE
-3223 NIIDTKER
+3223 ITDTKER
-3231 NITFKVKVKE
+3231 SIIFKAKVKE
-3241 KAGEEIVNRAIVD
+3241 APSKGITNKAVVD
-3254 DGINQP
+3254 DKINPP
-3260 LEPTVSIKPKEPE
+3260 LEPTVTILPKTKGDFKIPEDPKEPKEPEVKPEDPKDPKDPKEPKEPE
-3273 VKPEDPKEPEVK
+3273 VKPEDPKEPKEPEVK
-3285 PEDPKEP
+3285 PEDPKEPKEP
-3292 EVKPEDPKEPE
+3292 EVKPEDPKEPKEPE

-3308 PKEPEVKPEDPK
+3308 PKEPKEPEVKPEDPK
-3320 EPEVKPEDP
+3320 EP

-3337 DPKEPE
+3337 DPKEP
-3343 VKPEDPKE
+3343 KE
-3351 PEVKPEDPKEPE
+3351 PEV
-3363 VKPEDPKEPEVKP
+3363 
-3376 EDPKEPEV
+3376 
-3384 KPEDPK
+3384 
-3390 EPEVKPEDPK
+3390 
-3400 EPEVKPEDPK
+3400 
-3410 EPEVKPEDPKEPEVK
+3410 
-3425 PEDPKEPEVKPEDPK
+3425 
-3440 EPEVKPED
+3440 
-3448 PKEPEVKPEDP
+3448 
-3459 KEPEVKPEDPK
+3459 
-3470 EPEVKPEDPKEPE
+3470 
-3483 VKPEDPKEPEVKPED
+3483 
-3498 PKEPEVKL
+3498 
-3506 EKPEVRLEK
+3506 KPEVRLEK

-3523 VERELPKTGAAS
+3523 TERELPKTGAAS
-3535 PWMVSVGAGIS
+3535 PWMMSVGAGIS

>member
-1 MKKSLKCFNV
+1 MKQVLKCFNV
-11 VTIIALLLSITLPSP
+11 VTMITLLLSIILPSP
-26 SAFAEIHKK
+26 SAFATEINKK

-45 RIKAE
+45 KIKAE
-50 QVNAEIYRGEVAER
+50 QVNAEIYKGEVAER

-69 YTIENTGDTPIQELV
+69 YTIENTGATPIQELV

-95 LSQSMKVNGEKL
+95 PSQSVKVNGEKL

-121 KGGKLL
+121 KGGKVL
-127 SSNLKIRDLKSHEKM
+127 SSNLKIKDLKSHEKM
-142 TVLIKASR
+142 TVLIKAR
-150 TQHFNKEYKQKISV
+150 RAQHFNKEYKQKISV
-164 QKDQVQIGS
+164 QKDQLQIGN
-173 MSFDVEGIPSED
+173 MSVDVEGIPSED
-185 KVEATADDEADS
+185 KVEANTDDEADS
-197 SKKSVVPSV
+197 SKKEIGSPAD
-206 NNTTKKVDEK
+206 TKSKEVDGK
-216 LKVSVEDTNKPTSNT
+216 LKVSAGDKNKPTANT
-231 ELVKQPVTEAEKQP
+231 ELVKQPVDKDEKKL
-245 EKEVA
+245 EKEGEN
-250 KQSDAEVQAASE
+250 QSDAKVQAASE
-262 NASKVQIQVG
+262 NASKVQMQTG

-279 PLYSVITAGDLVQT
+279 PLYSTITAGNLVQT

-300 TTDHYGRQSLGYKTN
+300 TTDHYGRQSMGYKTN

-322 NDDSTFNSSTGAFPT
+322 NDDSTFNSSTGAFPN

-345 KAYLFWTAAMGVPG
+345 KAYLFWTSAMGLPG
-359 NITDRKVTEDQVR
+359 NIADRKVTEDQVR

-380 NKQYAEVSADSIRKA
+380 NKEYADVTADSIRKA

-475 QKSTAWTDVSVNKI
+475 QKSTAWTDISVNKI

-572 SFSTDIHTYHFEGP
+572 SFSTDIHTYHLEGP
-586 NQVKNDLKE
+586 TQVKNDLKE

-600 RANGATGDI
+600 RANGGGGDI

-636 GKEIKEV
+636 GKEVKEI
-643 KAGEEIT
+643 KAGEEFT
-650 YKIEVKNDTKNN
+650 YQIEVKNDTKNN

-683 GSIQYVTGSNTGQKT
+683 GSIQYISGSNKGNKT
-698 DDASDDE
+698 DNASDDE

-710 NQIDFRIGEGA
+710 NQIDFRVGEGA
-721 DAKDGGVLKP
+721 NAKDGGVLKP
-731 GESAVL
+731 GESAII

-743 KESIKSDTTVKNVVA
+743 KASVQSDTTIKNIVA
-758 VKGQDSAEI
+758 VKGKDSTEVN
-767 KYESEDDANVTV
+767 YETTDDANVTV
-779 TIPKEVP
+779 TLPKEVP

-797 KSPKLG
+797 KTPKLG

-810 TFKNKVKDGRLDV
+810 TFKNKTKDGRLDV
-823 LTIEDELPSSL
+823 LTIEDELPSNL
-834 EFVKDSLKAEGV
+834 EYVKDSLKAEGAK
-846 QPEPVEL
+846 PEPVEL

-858 KIIAKYPAITD
+858 KVMAKYPEIMD

-880 VKENAE
+880 VKETAKIGEE
-886 IGKEITNKATVSDK
+886 IVNKATVSDK
-900 TTSPKNIE
+900 TNPPKDLE
-908 EKITPQHKAGRI
+908 EKITPQHKAGKI
-920 DAKKKATN
+920 TAKKKATN
-928 KKPKLGEEFEYQISF
+928 KKPKLGEEVEYQISF
-943 NNTVENGK
+943 KNTVENGK
-951 LEAVTIEDEIPA
+951 LDAVTIEDEIPA
-963 NLEFI
+963 NLEFV
-968 QGSERAEGAGPSPVE
+968 QGSERAEGAEPNPVE

-992 AKYPA
+992 AKYPE

-1004 SIIFKVKVKEEA
+1004 SISFKVKVKEEA

-1026 VVSDPNGQSE
+1026 VVSEPNGQSE
-1036 HPEEKVTPDYKD
+1036 HPEEKITPDYKY
-1048 GKVDVDKSVTN
+1048 GKVDVEKSVTN

-1074 HNTVENGKLEKVM
+1074 YNTVENGKLEKVLV
-1087 IEDTLPAGVEYVKD
+1087 EDTLPKGVEYVKD

-1114 LKMENGKIIAKYPEI
+1114 LKVEDGKVMAKYPEI

-1151 AIVNKAIAKDPKHD
+1151 AIVNKAIAKDPKNE
-1165 PVDAKVVITP
+1165 PAESKVVITP
-1175 QSKKGEIAATKV
+1175 QSKKGEFAATKV
-1187 VNNEKPKLGEEIEYR
+1187 VNNKKPKLGEEIEYR

-1210 NGKIA
+1210 NGKLE

-1235 AEGEAPSP
+1235 AEGEAPGP
-1243 VELTVEA
+1243 VELAVEN
-1250 GVVKAKYIDITD
+1250 GIVKAKYIDIMD
-1262 TKERSIVFK
+1262 MKERSIVFK
-1271 VKVKEEVEVG
+1271 VKVKEEAKVD

-1292 TKHQPIEPEER
+1292 TKNPPIEPEER
-1303 ITPQHKDGIINA
+1303 ITPQYKDGIIDS
-1315 AKIVDNPSPK
+1315 KKTVDNPSPK

-1341 NGKLEKVKI
+1341 NRKLEKVTI

-1367 EGDKPAPVKL
+1367 EGHKPAPLKL
-1377 HVKDGKVIAEYENI
+1377 SVKDGKVIAEYENI
-1391 TDTKERSIVF
+1391 TDMKERSIVF
-1401 TVKVKEEAE
+1401 KVKVKEEAE
-1410 IGKEIVNQA
+1410 VGKEIINKA
-1419 IVDDTKDSKK
+1419 IVDDMKHPKE

-1446 KSVNN
+1446 KIVNN

-1463 ISFKNTVE
+1463 ISMKNTVKY
-1471 NGKLAEVKIEDTL
+1471 GKL
-1484 PEGLEYVENSL
+1484 
-1495 KAEGAGPNPVELKME
+1495 
-1510 NGKVLAKYPEITD
+1510 TD
-1523 IEERSITFKVKVKEE
+1523 
-1538 VKVGEKI
+1538 
-1545 VNKAIVDDTKHDPIN
+1545 
-1560 PKAEITPQYKD
+1560 
-1571 GKIEAEKVV
+1571 
-1580 NNPSPK
+1580 
-1586 LEEEVEYRI
+1586 
-1595 SFKNTVEHGKLAGVI
+1595 VI
-1610 IEDDLPNGLEYVK
+1610 
-1623 GSLQAEG
+1623 
-1630 SKPDPV
+1630 
-1636 ELKFENGKVLAKYPE
+1636 
-1651 ITDTKERSIT
+1651 
-1661 FKVKVKGNV
+1661 
-1670 SDTIINQA
+1670 
-1678 IVSDTKHPPET
+1678 
-1689 PKAEII
+1689 
-1695 PQHKDGKLEA
+1695 
-1705 KKVVNNLLPKL
+1705 
-1716 GEEVEYRISFK
+1716 
-1727 NTVENGKL
+1727 
-1735 AEVKIEDTLP
+1735 IEDTLP

-1767 KFENGKILAKYPEIT
+1767 KFENGKVMAKYPEIMDTEERSIVFKVKVKEEVTVGKKIINKATIDDSQNKPVNPTAEIIPQYKDGKLEAKKMVNNETPKLGEEVEYRISFKNTVEHGKLTEVKIEDDLPNGLEYVKDSVKVEGSKPDPVELKFENGKVMAKYSEIT

-1792 VKVKDEVKIG
+1792 VKVKGKVSDSIVNEAIVSDTKHPPETPTAEIIPQHKDGKVKAKKTVNNETPKLGEEVEYRISFKNTVEDGKLAEVKIEDTLPEGLEYVENSVKAEGSKPDPVELKFENGKVMAKYSEITDTEERSITFKVKVKDEVKVG
-1802 GKIVNKAIID
+1802 KKIVNKAIID
-1812 DTKKEPETPTA
+1812 DTKNEPETPTA

-1829 KDGKVEAEKT
+1829 KDGKVEAKKT
-1839 VNNPSPK
+1839 VNNETPK
-1846 LGEEIEYR
+1846 LGEEVEYR

-1868 VKIEDTLPNG
+1868 VTIKDDLPNG
-1878 LEYVKDSLQ
+1878 LEYVKDSLR

-1893 NPVELKVKD
+1893 DPVELKVKD
-1902 GKVIAKYPE
+1902 GKVMAKYPE
-1911 ITDIEERSIVF
+1911 IMDTEERSIVF
-1922 KAKVKEDFKVGE
+1922 KAKVKEEFKVGG

-1947 PKTREVTVTPEYKDG
+1947 PTTSEVTITPEYKDG

-1984 INFKNTVEN
+1984 ISFKNTVEN

-2013 NSLQAEGSKPNPV
+2013 NSLQAEGSKPSPV

-2033 KVMAKYPV
+2033 KVMAKYLE
-2041 ITDTK
+2041 IADTK
-2046 ERSIVFKAKVKEE
+2046 ERSIIFKVKVKEE

-2069 AIVVDTTH
+2069 AIVVDTKN
-2077 EPEKPYVEIT
+2077 EPEEPHVEIT

-2095 VAEKVANNH
+2095 AAQKVANNH
-2104 KPKLGEEVEYRIR
+2104 KPKLGEEVEYRIS
-2117 FKNTVENGKLAEVN
+2117 FKNTIENGKLAEVN
-2131 IKDTLP
+2131 IKDALP
-2137 KGLEYVEGSI
+2137 NGLEYVEGSI

-2158 LKVENGKVTAKYPAI
+2158 LQVKNNKVMAKYPEI

-2185 KVKESVKAGE
+2185 KVKESAKVGE

-2200 AIVDDTKNVPEEPYV
+2200 AIVDDTKNLPEEPYV

-2231 VSNHEPKLGEEI
+2231 VSNREPKLGEEI

-2254 DGKLA
+2254 DGKLV
-2259 EVKIEDEIPAGLEFV
+2259 EVKIEDKIPAGLEFV
-2274 QGSEKAE
+2274 EGSEKAE
-2281 GDEPKP
+2281 GEEPKP

-2294 GKVIATYSE
+2294 GKVMAKYSE
-2303 IIDTKERSIAF
+2303 IMDTKERSIVF
-2314 KVKVKDSVAIG
+2314 KVKVKDSVTIG
-2325 KGITNKAIIH
+2325 KDITNKAIIH
-2335 VDDPNHPIIE
+2335 VDDPNHPITE

-2352 QYKDGKVKA
+2352 QYKDGKIA
-2361 DKKVSKKDPKL
+2361 AHKKVNNHKPKL
-2372 GEEIEYRISFH
+2372 GEEIEYRISFN
-2383 NTVKDGKLAEVKIED
+2383 NTVKDGQLAEVKIED

-2408 DSLKAEGEEPAP
+2408 NSLKAEGDKPAP

-2427 GKVTAKYENITDT
+2427 GKVSAKYENITDM

-2479 YITPQHKDGKVKA
+2479 DITPQHKDGKFKA
-2492 DKKVSKKD
+2492 NKKVSKKD
-2500 PKLGEEVEYQIR
+2500 PKLGEEVEYRIS

-2547 EPNPVELK
+2547 EPAPVELK
-2555 EEAGKI
+2555 EEAGKVS
-2561 TAKYENITDT
+2561 AKYENITDT
-2571 AERSIIFK
+2571 AERSIRFK

-2584 VAKVGKKIVNTA
+2584 AVKVGKKIVNTA

-2616 EYKDGKLKAEKTV
+2616 EYKNGKIKAEKKV

-2662 ELPSSLEFVEGSER
+2662 ELPNSLEFVEGSER
-2676 AEGENPK
+2676 AEGDSPK
-2683 PLHVKVKNGIVLAEY
+2683 PLHVKVKNGTVLAEY
-2698 PEIVDTKERSIIFK
+2698 PEITDTKERSIVFK
-2712 VKVKEKAK
+2712 GKVKEKAK
-2720 VGEEIVNTAVV
+2720 IGEAIVNTAVV
-2731 EDTINPPEQP
+2731 EDTINPPEKP
-2741 NVTIQPQYKD
+2741 NVAIQPQHKD
-2751 GALQAEKTVSNQEP
+2751 GALQAEKTVSNHEP

-2782 NGRLTEV
+2782 NGKLTEV

-2805 IKSDGPEPNPVE
+2805 IKSDGPEPIPVE
-2817 LKVENGKVTVKYP
+2817 LKVENGKVTAKYP
-2830 EITDMKKRSI
+2830 EITDTKKRSI
-2840 IFKVKVQETV
+2840 IFKAKVQETV

-2860 IVDDNNPTTPPVES
+2860 VVDDNNPTNPPVES
-2874 LIPITP
+2874 LVPITP

-2901 EEIEYRITFNGTVD
+2901 EEIEYRITFNGIVD

-2927 IPAGLEYVKDSLEA
+2927 IPSVLEYVKDSLKA

-2958 TAKYPEITDTKER
+2958 TVKYPEITDTKERSIIFKVKVKESVKVGEEITNKAIIHVDDPNHPVMEPTATIKPEYKDGKVKATKTVSNKEPKLGEEIEYRISFENTVENGKIAEVKIEDEIPAGLEYVQDSIRFEGAEPNPVELKMEFGKVIAKYLEITDTKER
-2971 SIIFKAKVKETV
+2971 SIIFKAKVKAAPS
-2983 KVGGEITNKAII
+2983 KGIT
-2995 HVDDPNHP
+2995 
-3003 VIEPTATIKPE
+3003 
-3014 YKDGQLKAMKAVSN
+3014 
-3028 KEPKLGEEVEYR
+3028 
-3040 ISFKNTVENGKV
+3040 
-3052 AEVKVEDEIPA
+3052 
-3063 GLEYVQDSLRF
+3063 
-3074 EGAEP
+3074 
-3079 NPVELKVEFGKV
+3079 
-3091 IAKYLDIADRKER
+3091 
-3104 SIIFKAK
+3104 
-3111 VKETVE
+3111 
-3117 TGEKIVNKA
+3117 
-3126 IVGDTI
+3126 
-3132 NQPEEPVVS
+3132 
-3141 ITPQYKDGML
+3141 
-3151 KAEKEVSNKE
+3151 
-3161 PKLGEEVE
+3161 
-3169 YRISFKNTVENG
+3169 
-3181 KLAEVKIEDQLPDGL
+3181 
-3196 EYVKDSV
+3196 
-3203 KAKGAIEVKV
+3203 
-3213 ENGKLTAKYE
+3213 
-3223 NIIDTKER
+3223 
-3231 NITFKVKVKE
+3231 
-3241 KAGEEIVNRAIVD
+3241 NRAIVD
-3254 DGINQP
+3254 DRINPP
-3260 LEPTVSIKPKEPE
+3260 LEPTVTILPKTKEDFKIPEDPKEPKEPE
-3273 VKPEDPKEPEVK
+3273 VKPEDPKEPKEPEVK
-3285 PEDPKEP
+3285 PEDSKEPKEP
-3292 EVKPEDPKEPE
+3292 EVKPEDPKEPKEPE

-3308 PKEPEVKPEDPK
+3308 SKEPKEPEVKPEDPK
-3320 EPEVKPEDP
+3320 EPKKEP

-3337 DPKEPE
+3337 DPKEP
-3343 VKPEDPKE
+3343 KE
-3351 PEVKPEDPKEPE
+3351 PEVKPEDPKEP
-3363 VKPEDPKEPEVKP
+3363 KEPEVKP
-3376 EDPKEPEV
+3376 EDPKDL
-3384 KPEDPK
+3384 K
-3390 EPEVKPEDPK
+3390 
-3400 EPEVKPEDPK
+3400 
-3410 EPEVKPEDPKEPEVK
+3410 
-3425 PEDPKEPEVKPEDPK
+3425 
-3440 EPEVKPED
+3440 
-3448 PKEPEVKPEDP
+3448 
-3459 KEPEVKPEDPK
+3459 
-3470 EPEVKPEDPKEPE
+3470 
-3483 VKPEDPKEPEVKPED
+3483 
-3498 PKEPEVKL
+3498 
-3506 EKPEVRLEK
+3506 KPEVRLEK
-3515 LIKEPQVK
+3515 LNKDPQVK
-3523 VERELPKTGAAS
+3523 VEKELPKTGAAH
-3535 PWMVSVGAGIS
+3535 PWMMSVGAGIS

>member
-1 MKKSLKCFNV
+1 MKQVLKCFNV
-11 VTIIALLLSITLPSP
+11 VTMITLLLSIILPSP
-26 SAFAEIHKK
+26 SAFATEINKK

-45 RIKAE
+45 KIKAE
-50 QVNAEIYRGEVAER
+50 QVNAEIYKGEVAER

-69 YTIENTGDTPIQELV
+69 YTIENTGATPIQELV

-95 LSQSMKVNGEKL
+95 PSQSVKVNGEKL

-121 KGGKLL
+121 KGGKVL
-127 SSNLKIRDLKSHEKM
+127 SSNLKIKDLKSHEKM
-142 TVLIKASR
+142 TVLIKAR
-150 TQHFNKEYKQKISV
+150 RAQHFNNEYKQKISV
-164 QKDQVQIGS
+164 QKDQLQIGN
-173 MSFDVEGIPSED
+173 MSVDVEGIPSEE
-185 KVEATADDEADS
+185 KVAANADEEADS
-197 SKKSVVPSV
+197 SKKEVGPSA
-206 NNTTKKVDEK
+206 NNTIKKVDEK
-216 LKVSVEDTNKPTSNT
+216 LKVSVEDKNNPTSKT
-231 ELVKQPVTEAEKQP
+231 EPPKQPVTEAEKL
-245 EKEVA
+245 EKEA
-250 KQSDAEVQAASE
+250 ENQSDAKVQAASE
-262 NASKVQIQVG
+262 NASKVQMQTG

-279 PLYSVITAGDLVQT
+279 PLYSTITAGNLVQT

-300 TTDHYGRQSLGYKTN
+300 TTDHYGRQSMGYKTN

-322 NDDSTFNSSTGAFPT
+322 NDDSTFNSSTGAFPN

-345 KAYLFWTAAMGVPG
+345 KAYLFWTAAMGLPG
-359 NITDRKVTEDQVR
+359 NIADRKVTEDQVR

-380 NKQYAEVSADSIRKA
+380 NKEYADVTADSIRKA
-395 DYLPYISNYSGSG
+395 DSLPFISNYSGAG

-475 QKSTAWTDVSVNKI
+475 QKSTAWTDISVNKI
-489 NTPKEGAFKAKFSY
+489 NTPKEGTFKAKFSY

-572 SFSTDIHTYHFEGP
+572 SFSTDIHTYHLEGP

-600 RANGATGDI
+600 RANSGYGDI

-636 GKEIKEV
+636 GKEIKDI
-643 KAGEEIT
+643 KAGEEFT
-650 YKIEVKNDTKNN
+650 YQIEVKNDTKNN

-683 GSIQYVTGSNTGQKT
+683 ESIQYISGSNKGNKT
-698 DDASDDE
+698 DNASDDE

-710 NQIDFRIGEGA
+710 NQIDFRMGEGA

-731 GESAVL
+731 GESAII

-743 KESIKSDTTVKNVVA
+743 KASVQSDTTIKNIVA
-758 VKGQDSAEI
+758 VKGKDSTEVN
-767 KYESEDDANVTV
+767 YETADDANVTV
-779 TIPKEVP
+779 TLPKEVP

-797 KSPKLG
+797 KTPKLG

-810 TFKNKVKDGRLDV
+810 TFKNTVKDGRLDV

-834 EFVKDSLKAEGV
+834 EYVKDSLKAEGAK
-846 QPEPVEL
+846 PEPVEL

-858 KIIAKYPAITD
+858 KVIAKYPEIMD

-880 VKENAE
+880 VKETAKIGEE
-886 IGKEITNKATVSDK
+886 IVNKATVSDK
-900 TTSPKNIE
+900 TNPPKDLE
-908 EKITPQHKAGRI
+908 EKITPQHKSGKIA
-920 DAKKKATN
+920 AKKKATN
-928 KKPKLGEEFEYQISF
+928 KKPKLGEEIEYQISF
-943 NNTVENGK
+943 QNTVENGK
-951 LEAVTIEDEIPA
+951 LDAVTIEDEIPA
-963 NLEFI
+963 NLEFV
-968 QGSERAEGAGPSPVE
+968 QGSERAEGAEPNPVE

-992 AKYPA
+992 AKYPE

-1004 SIIFKVKVKEEA
+1004 SIAFKVKVKEEA

-1026 VVSDPNGQSE
+1026 VVSEPNGQTE
-1036 HPEEKVTPDYKD
+1036 HPEEKITPDYKY
-1048 GKVDVDKSVTN
+1048 GKVDVEKSVTN

-1074 HNTVENGKLEKVM
+1074 YNSVENGKLEKVLV
-1087 IEDTLPAGVEYVKD
+1087 EDTLPKGVEYVKD

-1114 LKMENGKIIAKYPEI
+1114 LKVEDGKVMAKYPEI

-1151 AIVNKAIAKDPKHD
+1151 AIVNKAIAKDPKNE
-1165 PVDAKVVITP
+1165 PVESKVVITP

-1187 VNNEKPKLGEEIEYR
+1187 VNNKKPKLGEEIEYR

-1210 NGKIA
+1210 NGKLE

-1235 AEGEAPSP
+1235 AEGEAPGP
-1243 VELTVEA
+1243 VELAVEN
-1250 GVVKAKYIDITD
+1250 GIVKAKYIDIMD
-1262 TKERSIVFK
+1262 MKERSIVFK
-1271 VKVKEEVEVG
+1271 VKVKEEAKVD

-1292 TKHQPIEPEER
+1292 TKNPPIEPEER
-1303 ITPQHKDGIINA
+1303 ITPQHKDGIIDS
-1315 AKIVDNPSPK
+1315 KKTVDNPSPK

-1341 NGKLEKVKI
+1341 NGKLEKVII

-1367 EGDKPAPVKL
+1367 EGDKPAPLKL
-1377 HVKDGKVIAEYENI
+1377 SVKDGKVIAEYENI
-1391 TDTKERSIVF
+1391 TDMKERSIVF
-1401 TVKVKEEAE
+1401 KVKVKEEAE
-1410 IGKEIVNQA
+1410 VGKEIINKA
-1419 IVDDTKDSKK
+1419 IVDDMKHPKE

-1463 ISFKNTVE
+1463 ISMKNTVKY
-1471 NGKLAEVKIEDTL
+1471 GKL
-1484 PEGLEYVENSL
+1484 
-1495 KAEGAGPNPVELKME
+1495 
-1510 NGKVLAKYPEITD
+1510 TD
-1523 IEERSITFKVKVKEE
+1523 
-1538 VKVGEKI
+1538 
-1545 VNKAIVDDTKHDPIN
+1545 
-1560 PKAEITPQYKD
+1560 
-1571 GKIEAEKVV
+1571 
-1580 NNPSPK
+1580 
-1586 LEEEVEYRI
+1586 
-1595 SFKNTVEHGKLAGVI
+1595 VI
-1610 IEDDLPNGLEYVK
+1610 
-1623 GSLQAEG
+1623 
-1630 SKPDPV
+1630 
-1636 ELKFENGKVLAKYPE
+1636 
-1651 ITDTKERSIT
+1651 
-1661 FKVKVKGNV
+1661 
-1670 SDTIINQA
+1670 
-1678 IVSDTKHPPET
+1678 
-1689 PKAEII
+1689 
-1695 PQHKDGKLEA
+1695 
-1705 KKVVNNLLPKL
+1705 
-1716 GEEVEYRISFK
+1716 
-1727 NTVENGKL
+1727 
-1735 AEVKIEDTLP
+1735 IEDTLP

-1767 KFENGKILAKYPEIT
+1767 KFENGKVMAKYPEIMDTEERSIVFKVKVKEGVTVGKKIINKATIDDSQNKPVNPTAEIIPQYKDGKIEAKKMVNNETPKLGEEVEYRISFKNTVEHGKLTEVKIEDDLPNGLEYVKDSVKAEGSKPDPVELKFENGKVMAKYPEIT

-1792 VKVKDEVKIG
+1792 VKVKGKVSDSIVNEAIVSDTKHPPETPTAEIIPQHKDGKVKAKKTVNNETPKLGEEVEYRISFKNTVEDGKLAEVKIEDTLPEGLEYVENSVKAEGSKPDPVELKFENGKVMAKYPEITDTEERSITFKVKVKDEVKIG
-1802 GKIVNKAIID
+1802 KKIDNKAIID
-1812 DTKKEPETPTA
+1812 DTKNEPETPTA

-1829 KDGKVEAEKT
+1829 KDGKVEAKKT
-1839 VNNPSPK
+1839 VNNETPK
-1846 LGEEIEYR
+1846 LGEEVEYR

-1868 VKIEDTLPNG
+1868 VTIKDDLPNG
-1878 LEYVKDSLQ
+1878 LEYVKDSLR

-1893 NPVELKVKD
+1893 DPVELKVKD

-1911 ITDIEERSIVF
+1911 IMDTEERSIVF
-1922 KAKVKEDFKVGE
+1922 KARVKEEFKVGE

-1947 PKTREVTVTPEYKDG
+1947 PTTSEVTITPEYKDG

-1984 INFKNTVEN
+1984 ISFKNTVEN
-1993 GKLVEVKVEDEI
+1993 GKLVEVTVEDEI

-2013 NSLQAEGSKPNPV
+2013 NSLQAEGSKPSPV

-2033 KVMAKYPV
+2033 KVMAKYLE
-2041 ITDTK
+2041 IADTK
-2046 ERSIVFKAKVKEE
+2046 ERSIIFKVKVKEE

-2069 AIVVDTTH
+2069 AIVVDTKN
-2077 EPEKPYVEIT
+2077 EPEEPRVEIT

-2095 VAEKVANNH
+2095 AAQKVANNH
-2104 KPKLGEEVEYRIR
+2104 KPKLGEEVEYRIS
-2117 FKNTVENGKLAEVN
+2117 FKNTVENGKLVEVN

-2137 KGLEYVEGSI
+2137 NGLEYVEGSI

-2158 LKVENGKVTAKYPAI
+2158 LQVKNNKVMAKYPEI

-2185 KVKESVKAGE
+2185 KVKESVKVGE

-2200 AIVDDTKNVPEEPYV
+2200 AIIDDTKNLPEEPYV

-2274 QGSEKAE
+2274 EGSEKAE
-2281 GDEPKP
+2281 GEEPKP

-2294 GKVIATYSE
+2294 GKVMAKYSE
-2303 IIDTKERSIAF
+2303 IMDTKERSIVF

-2325 KGITNKAIIH
+2325 KDITNKAIIH
-2335 VDDPNHPIIE
+2335 VDDPNHPVID

-2352 QYKDGKVKA
+2352 QYKDGKIA
-2361 DKKVSKKDPKL
+2361 THKKVNNHKPKL
-2372 GEEIEYRISFH
+2372 GKEIEYRISFN

-2408 DSLKAEGEEPAP
+2408 DSLKAEGDKPAP

-2427 GKVTAKYENITDT
+2427 GKVSAKYENITDM

-2479 YITPQHKDGKVKA
+2479 EITPQHKDGKVKA
-2492 DKKVSKKD
+2492 DKKVNKKD
-2500 PKLGEEVEYQIR
+2500 PKLGEEVEYRIS

-2547 EPNPVELK
+2547 EPAPVELK

-2644 TFRNVVEHGKVAK
+2644 TFRNIVEHGKVAK

-2662 ELPSSLEFVEGSER
+2662 ELPTGLEFVEGSER

-2683 PLHVKVKNGIVLAEY
+2683 PLYVKVKNGIVLAEY
-2698 PEIVDTKERSIIFK
+2698 PEITDMKERSIVFK

-2720 VGEEIVNTAVV
+2720 VGEEIVNKAIV

-2741 NVTIQPQYKD
+2741 NISIQPQYKD
-2751 GALQAEKTVSNQEP
+2751 GALQAEKTVSNHEP

-2782 NGRLTEV
+2782 NGKLTEV

-2805 IKSDGPEPNPVE
+2805 IKSDGPEPYPVE
-2817 LKVENGKVTVKYP
+2817 LKVENGKVTAKYP
-2830 EITDMKKRSI
+2830 EITDTKKRSI
-2840 IFKVKVQETV
+2840 IFKVRVQETV
-2850 QVGKEIINKA
+2850 QVGKEIVNKA

-2887 EARKEVSNHEPKLG
+2887 EARKEVSNHGPKLG

-2927 IPAGLEYVKDSLEA
+2927 IPSGLEYVKDSLEA

-2958 TAKYPEITDTKER
+2958 TVKYPEITDTKER
-2971 SIIFKAKVKETV
+2971 SVIFKVKVKETA

-2995 HVDDPNHP
+2995 EVDDPKHP
-3003 VIEPTATIKPE
+3003 VIEPTAKIKPE
-3014 YKDGQLKAMKAVSN
+3014 YKDG
-3028 KEPKLGEEVEYR
+3028 KL
-3040 ISFKNTVENGKV
+3040 T
-3052 AEVKVEDEIPA
+3052 A
-3063 GLEYVQDSLRF
+3063 
-3074 EGAEP
+3074 
-3079 NPVELKVEFGKV
+3079 
-3091 IAKYLDIADRKER
+3091 AK
-3104 SIIFKAK
+3104 
-3111 VKETVE
+3111 T
-3117 TGEKIVNKA
+3117 
-3126 IVGDTI
+3126 
-3132 NQPEEPVVS
+3132 
-3141 ITPQYKDGML
+3141 
-3151 KAEKEVSNKE
+3151 VSNKE

-3181 KLAEVKIEDQLPDGL
+3181 KLDVVTIEDEIPAGL
-3196 EYVKDSV
+3196 EYVQGSIRFE
-3203 KAKGAIEVKV
+3203 GAEPNPIELKMEFGKV
-3213 ENGKLTAKYE
+3213 IAKYLE
-3223 NIIDTKER
+3223 IRDTKER
-3231 NITFKVKVKE
+3231 SIIFNAKVKE
-3241 KAGEEIVNRAIVD
+3241 APSKGITNKAVVD
-3254 DGINQP
+3254 DKINPP
-3260 LEPTVSIKPKEPE
+3260 LEPTVTILPKTKEDFKIPEDPKEPKEPE
-3273 VKPEDPKEPEVK
+3273 VKPEDPKEPKEPEVK
-3285 PEDPKEP
+3285 PEDPKEPKEP
-3292 EVKPEDPKEPE
+3292 EVKPEDPKEPKEPE

-3308 PKEPEVKPEDPK
+3308 PKEPKEPEVKPEDPK
-3320 EPEVKPEDP
+3320 EPKEPEVKPEDPKEP

-3337 DPKEPE
+3337 DPKEPKEPE
-3343 VKPEDPKE
+3343 VKPEDPKEPKE
-3351 PEVKPEDPKEPE
+3351 PEVKPEDPKEPKEPE
-3363 VKPEDPKEPEVKP
+3363 VKPEDPKEPKEPEVKP
-3376 EDPKEPEV
+3376 EDPKEPKEPEV
-3384 KPEDPK
+3384 KPEDPKEPK

-3400 EPEVKPEDPK
+3400 EPKEPEVKPEDPKEPK
-3410 EPEVKPEDPKEPEVK
+3410 EPEVKPEDPKEPKEPEVK
-3425 PEDPKEPEVKPEDPK
+3425 PEDPKEPKEPEVKPEDPK
-3440 EPEVKPED
+3440 EP
-3448 PKEPEVKPEDP
+3448 KEPEVKPEDP
-3459 KEPEVKPEDPK
+3459 KEPK
-3470 EPEVKPEDPKEPE
+3470 EPEVKPENPKEPKEPE
-3483 VKPEDPKEPEVKPED
+3483 V
-3498 PKEPEVKL
+3498 
-3506 EKPEVRLEK
+3506 KPEVRLEK

-3523 VERELPKTGAAS
+3523 TERELPKTGAAS
-3535 PWMVSVGAGIS
+3535 PWMMSVGAGIS

>member
-1 MKKSLKCFNV
+1 MKQVLKCFNV
-11 VTIIALLLSITLPSP
+11 VTMITLLLSIILPSP
-26 SAFAEIHKK
+26 SAFATEINKK

-45 RIKAE
+45 KIKAE
-50 QVNAEIYRGEVAER
+50 QVNAEIYKGEVAER

-69 YTIENTGDTPIQELV
+69 YTIENTGATPIQELV

-95 LSQSMKVNGEKL
+95 PSQSVKVNGEKL

-121 KGGKLL
+121 KGGKVL
-127 SSNLKIRDLKSHEKM
+127 SSNLKIKDLKSHEKM
-142 TVLIKASR
+142 TVLIKAR
-150 TQHFNKEYKQKISV
+150 RAQHFNNEYKQKISV
-164 QKDQVQIGS
+164 QKDQLQIGN
-173 MSFDVEGIPSED
+173 MSVDVEGIPSEE
-185 KVEATADDEADS
+185 KVAANADEEADS
-197 SKKSVVPSV
+197 SKKEVGPSA
-206 NNTTKKVDEK
+206 NNTIKKVDEK
-216 LKVSVEDTNKPTSNT
+216 LKVSVEDKNNPTSKT
-231 ELVKQPVTEAEKQP
+231 EPPKQPVTEAEKL
-245 EKEVA
+245 EKEA
-250 KQSDAEVQAASE
+250 ENQSDAKVQAASE
-262 NASKVQIQVG
+262 NASKVQMQTG

-279 PLYSVITAGDLVQT
+279 PLYSTITAGNLVQT

-322 NDDSTFNSSTGAFPT
+322 NDDSTFNSSTGAFPN

-345 KAYLFWTAAMGVPG
+345 KAYLFWTAAMGTPTYPSKEYRVS
-359 NITDRKVTEDQVR
+359 DADVR
-372 QPVKMKMG
+372 EPVKMKMG
-380 NKQYAEVSADSIRKA
+380 NKGYAEVSADSIRKA
-395 DYLPYISNYSGSG
+395 DYLPYISNYSGAG
-408 AGYVAYADVTNVIAQ
+408 AGYVAYADVTNVIAK
-423 QGISQTLTVA
+423 QGISQTVTVA
-433 NVPQIKDVTGGG
+433 NVPQIKFEKGSG
-445 YYWGNWNLILVYENY
+445 YYWGNWNLILVYENH

-467 KIWEGLVS
+467 KIWEGLVA
-475 QKSTAWTDVSVNKI
+475 QKSAAWTTIGINKI

-503 FSSQGDPAEKDGY
+503 FSSQGDPAENDIY
-516 AYDYGEYDFGAGY
+516 AYDFGQYDFGFGY
-529 IKIKNINGKDND
+529 KDLENINGKKND
-541 ANDSSMTE
+541 VNDSSMTE

-572 SFSTDIHTYHFEGP
+572 SFSTDIHTYHLEGP
-586 NQVKNDLKE
+586 AKVKNDLKE
-595 AKMRF
+595 GKMQF
-600 RANGATGDI
+600 KANGATGDI

-636 GKEIKEV
+636 GKEIKDV
-643 KAGEEIT
+643 KAGEEFT
-650 YKIEVKNDTKNN
+650 YQIEVKNDTKNN

-683 GSIQYVTGSNTGQKT
+683 GSIQYVSGSNKGNKT
-698 DDASDDE
+698 DNASDDE

-721 DAKDGGVLKP
+721 NAKDGGVLNP
-731 GESAVL
+731 GESAVI

-743 KESIKSDTTVKNVVA
+743 KASVQSDTTVKNIVV
-758 VKGQDSAEI
+758 VKGQDSSEVN
-767 KYESEDDANVTV
+767 YETADDADITV
-779 TIPKEVP
+779 TTPKEIP
-786 GEIEARKIASN
+786 GEIEAKKIASN
-797 KSPKLG
+797 KTPKLG

-810 TFKNKVKDGRLDV
+810 TFKNKTKDGRLDV
-823 LTIEDELPSSL
+823 LTIEDELPSNL
-834 EFVKDSLKAEGV
+834 EYVKDSLKAEGAK
-846 QPEPVEL
+846 PEPVEL

-858 KIIAKYPAITD
+858 KVIAKYPEIMD

-874 IVFKTK
+874 IVFRTK
-880 VKENAE
+880 VKETAKIGEE
-886 IGKEITNKATVSDK
+886 IVNKATVSDK
-900 TTSPKNIE
+900 TNPPKNLE
-908 EKITPQHKAGRI
+908 EKITPQHKAGKI
-920 DAKKKATN
+920 AAKKKATN

-943 NNTVENGK
+943 QNTVENGK
-951 LEAVTIEDEIPA
+951 LDAVTIEDEIPA
-963 NLEFI
+963 NLEFV
-968 QGSERAEGAGPSPVE
+968 QGSERAEGAEPNPVE

-992 AKYPA
+992 AKYPE

-1004 SIIFKVKVKEEA
+1004 SIAFKVKVKEEA

-1026 VVSDPNGQSE
+1026 VVSEPNGQTE
-1036 HPEEKVTPDYKD
+1036 HPEEKITPDYKY
-1048 GKVDVDKSVTN
+1048 GKVDVEKSVTN

-1074 HNTVENGKLEKVM
+1074 YNTVENGKLEKVLV
-1087 IEDTLPAGVEYVKD
+1087 EDTLPKGVEYVKD

-1114 LKMENGKIIAKYPEI
+1114 LKVEDGKVMAKYPEI

-1151 AIVNKAIAKDPKHD
+1151 AIVNKAIAKDPKNE
-1165 PVDAKVVITP
+1165 PVESKVVITP

-1187 VNNEKPKLGEEIEYR
+1187 VNNKKPKLGEEIEYR

-1210 NGKIA
+1210 NGKLE

-1235 AEGEAPSP
+1235 AEGEAPGP
-1243 VELTVEA
+1243 VELAVEN
-1250 GVVKAKYIDITD
+1250 GIVKAKYIDIMD
-1262 TKERSIVFK
+1262 MKERSIVFK
-1271 VKVKEEVEVG
+1271 VKVKEEAKVD

-1292 TKHQPIEPEER
+1292 TKNPPIEPEER
-1303 ITPQHKDGIINA
+1303 ITPQHKDGIIDS
-1315 AKIVDNPSPK
+1315 KKTVDNPSPK

-1341 NGKLEKVKI
+1341 NGKLEKVII

-1367 EGDKPAPVKL
+1367 EGDKPAPLKL
-1377 HVKDGKVIAEYENI
+1377 SVKDGKVIAEYENI
-1391 TDTKERSIVF
+1391 TDMKERSIVF
-1401 TVKVKEEAE
+1401 KVKVKEEAE
-1410 IGKEIVNQA
+1410 VGKEIINKA
-1419 IVDDTKDSKK
+1419 IVDDMKHPKE

-1463 ISFKNTVE
+1463 ISMKNTVKYGKLTDVIIEDTLPEGLEYVENSLKAEGVGTDSVELKFENGKVMAKYPEIMDTEERSIVFKVKVKEGVTVGKKIINKATIDDSQNKPVNPTAEIIPQYKDGKLEAKKMVNNETPKLGEEVEYRISFKNTVE
-1471 NGKLAEVKIEDTL
+1471 HGKLTEVKIEDDLPNGLEYVKDSIKVEGSKPDPVELKFENGKVMAKYPEITDTKERSITFKVKVKGKVSDSIVNEAIVSDTKHPPETPTAEIIPQHKDGKVKAKKTVNNETPKLGEEVEYRISMKNTVEDGKLAEVKIEDTL
-1484 PEGLEYVENSL
+1484 PEGLEYVENS
-1495 KAEGAGPNPVELKME
+1495 
-1510 NGKVLAKYPEITD
+1510 
-1523 IEERSITFKVKVKEE
+1523 VK
-1538 VKVGEKI
+1538 
-1545 VNKAIVDDTKHDPIN
+1545 
-1560 PKAEITPQYKD
+1560 
-1571 GKIEAEKVV
+1571 
-1580 NNPSPK
+1580 
-1586 LEEEVEYRI
+1586 
-1595 SFKNTVEHGKLAGVI
+1595 
-1610 IEDDLPNGLEYVK
+1610 
-1623 GSLQAEG
+1623 AEG

-1636 ELKFENGKVLAKYPE
+1636 ELKFENGKVMAKYPE
-1651 ITDTKERSIT
+1651 ITDTEERSIT
-1661 FKVKVKGNV
+1661 FKVKVKDEVKVGKKIVNKA
-1670 SDTIINQA
+1670 IID
-1678 IVSDTKHPPET
+1678 DTKNEPET
-1689 PKAEII
+1689 PTAEIT
-1695 PQHKDGKLEA
+1695 PQHKDGKVEA
-1705 KKVVNNLLPKL
+1705 KKTVNNETPKL

-1735 AEVKIEDTLP
+1735 AEVTI
-1745 EGLEYVENSL
+1745 
-1755 KAEGA
+1755 
-1760 GTDSVEL
+1760 
-1767 KFENGKILAKYPEIT
+1767 
-1782 DTKERSITFK
+1782 
-1792 VKVKDEVKIG
+1792 KD
-1802 GKIVNKAIID
+1802 D
-1812 DTKKEPETPTA
+1812 
-1823 EITPQH
+1823 
-1829 KDGKVEAEKT
+1829 
-1839 VNNPSPK
+1839 
-1846 LGEEIEYR
+1846 
-1854 ISFKNTVENGKLAE
+1854 
-1868 VKIEDTLPNG
+1868 LPNG
-1878 LEYVKDSLQ
+1878 LEYVKDSLR

-1893 NPVELKVKD
+1893 DPVELKVKD

-1911 ITDIEERSIVF
+1911 IMDTEERSIVF
-1922 KAKVKEDFKVGE
+1922 KAKVKEEFKVGE

-1947 PKTREVTVTPEYKDG
+1947 PTTSEVTITPEYKDG

-1984 INFKNTVEN
+1984 ISFKNTVEN
-1993 GKLVEVKVEDEI
+1993 GKLVEV
-2005 PAGLEYVE
+2005 
-2013 NSLQAEGSKPNPV
+2013 
-2026 ELKFENG
+2026 
-2033 KVMAKYPV
+2033 
-2041 ITDTK
+2041 
-2046 ERSIVFKAKVKEE
+2046 
-2059 AEIGKEIVNK
+2059 
-2069 AIVVDTTH
+2069 
-2077 EPEKPYVEIT
+2077 
-2087 PQYKDGKI
+2087 
-2095 VAEKVANNH
+2095 
-2104 KPKLGEEVEYRIR
+2104 
-2117 FKNTVENGKLAEVN
+2117 N

-2137 KGLEYVEGSI
+2137 NGLEYIEGSI

-2158 LKVENGKVTAKYPAI
+2158 LQVKNNKVMAKYPEI

-2185 KVKESVKAGE
+2185 KVKESVKVGE

-2200 AIVDDTKNVPEEPYV
+2200 AIIDDTKNLPEGPYV

-2274 QGSEKAE
+2274 EGSEKAE
-2281 GDEPKP
+2281 GEEPKP

-2294 GKVIATYSE
+2294 GKVMAKYSE
-2303 IIDTKERSIAF
+2303 IMDTKERSIVF

-2325 KGITNKAIIH
+2325 KDITNKAIIH
-2335 VDDPNHPIIE
+2335 VDDPNHPVID

-2352 QYKDGKVKA
+2352 QYKDGKIA
-2361 DKKVSKKDPKL
+2361 THKKVNNHKPKL
-2372 GEEIEYRISFH
+2372 GEEIEYRISFN

-2408 DSLKAEGEEPAP
+2408 DSLKAEGDKPAP

-2427 GKVTAKYENITDT
+2427 GKVSAKYENITDM

-2479 YITPQHKDGKVKA
+2479 EITPQHKDGKVKA
-2492 DKKVSKKD
+2492 DKKVNKKD
-2500 PKLGEEVEYQIR
+2500 PKLGEEVEYRIS

-2547 EPNPVELK
+2547 EPAPVELK

-2596 IVDDDNPKNPPQKP
+2596 ILDDDNPKNPPQKP

-2662 ELPSSLEFVEGSER
+2662 ELPTGLEFVEGSER

-2683 PLHVKVKNGIVLAEY
+2683 PLYVKVKNGIVLAEY
-2698 PEIVDTKERSIIFK
+2698 PEITDMKERSIVFK

-2720 VGEEIVNTAVV
+2720 VGEEIVNKAIV

-2741 NVTIQPQYKD
+2741 NISIQPQYKD
-2751 GALQAEKTVSNQEP
+2751 GALQAEKTVSNHEP

-2782 NGRLTEV
+2782 NGKLTEV

-2805 IKSDGPEPNPVE
+2805 IKSDGPEPYPVE
-2817 LKVENGKVTVKYP
+2817 LKVENGKVTAKYP
-2830 EITDMKKRSI
+2830 EITDTKKRSI
-2840 IFKVKVQETV
+2840 IFKVRVQETV
-2850 QVGKEIINKA
+2850 QVGKEIVNKA

-2927 IPAGLEYVKDSLEA
+2927 IPSGLEYVKDSLEA

-2958 TAKYPEITDTKER
+2958 TVKYPEITDTKER
-2971 SIIFKAKVKETV
+2971 SVIFKVKVKETA

-2995 HVDDPNHP
+2995 EVDDPKHP
-3003 VIEPTATIKPE
+3003 VIEPTAKIKPE
-3014 YKDGQLKAMKAVSN
+3014 YKDG
-3028 KEPKLGEEVEYR
+3028 KL
-3040 ISFKNTVENGKV
+3040 T
-3052 AEVKVEDEIPA
+3052 A
-3063 GLEYVQDSLRF
+3063 
-3074 EGAEP
+3074 
-3079 NPVELKVEFGKV
+3079 
-3091 IAKYLDIADRKER
+3091 AK
-3104 SIIFKAK
+3104 
-3111 VKETVE
+3111 T
-3117 TGEKIVNKA
+3117 
-3126 IVGDTI
+3126 
-3132 NQPEEPVVS
+3132 
-3141 ITPQYKDGML
+3141 
-3151 KAEKEVSNKE
+3151 VSNKE

-3181 KLAEVKIEDQLPDGL
+3181 KLDVVTIEDEIPAGL
-3196 EYVKDSV
+3196 EYVQGSIRFE
-3203 KAKGAIEVKV
+3203 GAEPNPIELKMEFGKV
-3213 ENGKLTAKYE
+3213 IAKYLE
-3223 NIIDTKER
+3223 ITDTKER
-3231 NITFKVKVKE
+3231 NIIFKAKVKE
-3241 KAGEEIVNRAIVD
+3241 APSKGITNKAVVD
-3254 DGINQP
+3254 DKINPP
-3260 LEPTVSIKPKEPE
+3260 LEPTVTILPKTKEDFKISEDPKEPKEPE
-3273 VKPEDPKEPEVK
+3273 VKPEDPKEPKEPEVK
-3285 PEDPKEP
+3285 PEDPKEPKEP
-3292 EVKPEDPKEPE
+3292 EVKPEDPKEPKEPE

-3308 PKEPEVKPEDPK
+3308 PKEPKEPEVKPEDPK
-3320 EPEVKPEDP
+3320 EPKEPEVKPEDPKEP

-3337 DPKEPE
+3337 DPKEPKEPE
-3343 VKPEDPKE
+3343 VKPEDPKEPKE
-3351 PEVKPEDPKEPE
+3351 PEVKPEDPKEPKEPE
-3363 VKPEDPKEPEVKP
+3363 VKPEDPKEPKEPEVKP
-3376 EDPKEPEV
+3376 EDPKEPKEPEV
-3384 KPEDPK
+3384 KPEDPKEPK

-3400 EPEVKPEDPK
+3400 EPK
-3410 EPEVKPEDPKEPEVK
+3410 E
-3425 PEDPKEPEVKPEDPK
+3425 
-3440 EPEVKPED
+3440 
-3448 PKEPEVKPEDP
+3448 
-3459 KEPEVKPEDPK
+3459 
-3470 EPEVKPEDPKEPE
+3470 
-3483 VKPEDPKEPEVKPED
+3483 
-3498 PKEPEVKL
+3498 
-3506 EKPEVRLEK
+3506 PEVRLEK
-3515 LIKEPQVK
+3515 IIKEPQVK
-3523 VERELPKTGAAS
+3523 TERELPKTGAAS
-3535 PWMVSVGAGIS
+3535 PWMMSVGAGIS

>member
-1 MKKSLKCFNV
+1 MKQVLKCFNV
-11 VTIIALLLSITLPSP
+11 VTMITLLLSIILPSP
-26 SAFAEIHKK
+26 SAFAEINKK

-45 RIKAE
+45 KIKAE
-50 QVNAEIYRGEVAER
+50 QVNAEIYKGEVAKR

-69 YTIENTGDTPIQELV
+69 YTIENTGATPIQELV

-95 LSQSMKVNGEKL
+95 LSQSVKVNGEKL

-164 QKDQVQIGS
+164 QKDKVQIGN
-173 MSFDVEGIPSED
+173 MSIDVEGIPSEE
-185 KVEATADDEADS
+185 KVAANADEEADS
-197 SKKSVVPSV
+197 SKKEVGPSA
-206 NNTTKKVDEK
+206 NNTIKKVDEK
-216 LKVSVEDTNKPTSNT
+216 LKVSVEDKNNPTSKT
-231 ELVKQPVTEAEKQP
+231 ELPKQPVTEAEKQP
-245 EKEVA
+245 EKEAV
-250 KQSDAEVQAASE
+250 KQNVAEVQAASE
-262 NASKVQIQVG
+262 NASKVQMQTG

-279 PLYSVITAGDLVQT
+279 PLYSTITAGNLVQT

-322 NDDSTFNSSTGAFPT
+322 NDDSTFNSSTGAFPN

-345 KAYLFWTAAMGVPG
+345 KAYLFWTAAMGTPTYPSKEYRVS
-359 NITDRKVTEDQVR
+359 DADVR
-372 QPVKMKMG
+372 EPVKMKMG
-380 NKQYAEVSADSIRKA
+380 NKGYAEVSADSIRKA
-395 DYLPYISNYSGSG
+395 DYLPYISNYSGAG

-423 QGISQTLTVA
+423 QGISQTVTVA
-433 NVPQIKDVTGGG
+433 NVPQIKFEKGSG
-445 YYWGNWNLILVYENY
+445 YYWGNWNLILVYENH

-475 QKSTAWTDVSVNKI
+475 QKSTAWTDISVNKI

-572 SFSTDIHTYHFEGP
+572 SFSTDIHTYHLEGP
-586 NQVKNDLKE
+586 TQVKNDLKE
-595 AKMRF
+595 GKMRF
-600 RANGATGDI
+600 RAYAGTGDI

-621 NAPNLQVDKKALDSA
+621 NAPNLQVDKKALDST
-636 GKEIKEV
+636 GKEIKEI
-643 KAGEEIT
+643 KAGEEFT
-650 YKIEVKNDTKNN
+650 YQIEVKNDTKNN

-683 GSIQYVTGSNTGQKT
+683 GSIQYISGSNKGNKT

-710 NQIDFRIGEGA
+710 NQIDFRVGEGA
-721 DAKDGGVLKP
+721 NAKDGGVLKP
-731 GESAVL
+731 GESAII

-743 KESIKSDTTVKNVVA
+743 KASVQSDTTVKNIVV
-758 VKGQDSAEI
+758 VKGQDSTEVN
-767 KYESEDDANVTV
+767 YETADDADITV
-779 TIPKEVP
+779 TTPKEIP
-786 GEIEARKIASN
+786 GEIEAKKIASN
-797 KSPKLG
+797 KTPKLG
-803 DEVEYRI
+803 EEVEYRI
-810 TFKNKVKDGRLDV
+810 TFKNKTKDGRLDV
-823 LTIEDELPSSL
+823 LTIEDELPSNL
-834 EFVKDSLKAEGV
+834 EYVKDSLKAEGAK
-846 QPEPVEL
+846 PEPVEL

-858 KIIAKYPAITD
+858 KVIAKYPEIMD

-880 VKENAE
+880 VKETAKIGEE
-886 IGKEITNKATVSDK
+886 IVNKATVSDK
-900 TTSPKNIE
+900 TNPPKNLE
-908 EKITPQHKAGRI
+908 EKITPQHKAGKI
-920 DAKKKATN
+920 AAKKKATN
-928 KKPKLGEEFEYQISF
+928 KKPKLGEEVEYQISF
-943 NNTVENGK
+943 QNTVENGK
-951 LEAVTIEDEIPA
+951 LDAVTIEDEIPA
-963 NLEFI
+963 NLEFV
-968 QGSERAEGAGPSPVE
+968 QGSERAEGAEPNPVE

-992 AKYPA
+992 AKYPE
-997 ITDTKER
+997 IMDTKER
-1004 SIIFKVKVKEEA
+1004 SIAFKVKVKEEA

-1026 VVSDPNGQSE
+1026 VVSEPNGQTE
-1036 HPEEKVTPDYKD
+1036 HPEEKITPDYKY
-1048 GKVDVDKSVTN
+1048 GKVDVEKSVTN

-1074 HNTVENGKLEKVM
+1074 YNTVENGKLEKVLV
-1087 IEDTLPAGVEYVKD
+1087 EDTLPKGVEYVKD

-1114 LKMENGKIIAKYPEI
+1114 LKVEDGKVMAKYPEI

-1151 AIVNKAIAKDPKHD
+1151 AIVNKAIAKDPKNE
-1165 PVDAKVVITP
+1165 PVESKVVITP

-1187 VNNEKPKLGEEIEYR
+1187 VNNKKPKLGEEIEYR

-1210 NGKIA
+1210 NGKLE

-1235 AEGEAPSP
+1235 AEGEAPGP
-1243 VELTVEA
+1243 VELAVEN
-1250 GVVKAKYIDITD
+1250 GIVKAKYIDIMD
-1262 TKERSIVFK
+1262 MKERSIVFK
-1271 VKVKEEVEVG
+1271 VKVKEEAKVD

-1292 TKHQPIEPEER
+1292 TKNPPIEPEER
-1303 ITPQHKDGIINA
+1303 ITPQHKDGIIDS
-1315 AKIVDNPSPK
+1315 KKTVDNPSPK

-1341 NGKLEKVKI
+1341 NGKLEKVII

-1367 EGDKPAPVKL
+1367 EGDKPAPLKL
-1377 HVKDGKVIAEYENI
+1377 SVKDGKVIAEYENI
-1391 TDTKERSIVF
+1391 TDMKERSIVF
-1401 TVKVKEEAE
+1401 KVKVKEEAE
-1410 IGKEIVNQA
+1410 VGKEIINKA
-1419 IVDDTKDSKK
+1419 IVDDMKHPKE

-1463 ISFKNTVE
+1463 ISMKNTVKY
-1471 NGKLAEVKIEDTL
+1471 GKL
-1484 PEGLEYVENSL
+1484 
-1495 KAEGAGPNPVELKME
+1495 
-1510 NGKVLAKYPEITD
+1510 TD
-1523 IEERSITFKVKVKEE
+1523 
-1538 VKVGEKI
+1538 
-1545 VNKAIVDDTKHDPIN
+1545 
-1560 PKAEITPQYKD
+1560 
-1571 GKIEAEKVV
+1571 
-1580 NNPSPK
+1580 
-1586 LEEEVEYRI
+1586 
-1595 SFKNTVEHGKLAGVI
+1595 VI
-1610 IEDDLPNGLEYVK
+1610 
-1623 GSLQAEG
+1623 
-1630 SKPDPV
+1630 
-1636 ELKFENGKVLAKYPE
+1636 
-1651 ITDTKERSIT
+1651 
-1661 FKVKVKGNV
+1661 
-1670 SDTIINQA
+1670 
-1678 IVSDTKHPPET
+1678 
-1689 PKAEII
+1689 
-1695 PQHKDGKLEA
+1695 
-1705 KKVVNNLLPKL
+1705 
-1716 GEEVEYRISFK
+1716 
-1727 NTVENGKL
+1727 
-1735 AEVKIEDTLP
+1735 IEDTLP

-1767 KFENGKILAKYPEIT
+1767 KFENGKVMAKYPEIMDTEERSIVFKVKVKEGVTVGKKIINKATIDDSQNKPVNPTAEIIPQYKDGKIEAKKMVNNETPKLGEEVEYRISFKNTVEDGKLAEVKIEDTLPEGLEYVENSVKAEGSKPDPVELKFENGKVMAKYPEIT
-1782 DTKERSITFK
+1782 DTEERSITFK

-1802 GKIVNKAIID
+1802 KKIVNKAIID
-1812 DTKKEPETPTA
+1812 DTKNEPETPTA

-1829 KDGKVEAEKT
+1829 KDGKVEAKKT
-1839 VNNPSPK
+1839 VNNETPK
-1846 LGEEIEYR
+1846 LGEEVEYR

-1868 VKIEDTLPNG
+1868 VTIKDDLPNG
-1878 LEYVKDSLQ
+1878 LEYVKDSLR

-1893 NPVELKVKD
+1893 DPVELKVKD

-1911 ITDIEERSIVF
+1911 IMDTEERSIVF
-1922 KAKVKEDFKVGE
+1922 KARVKEEFKVGE

-1947 PKTREVTVTPEYKDG
+1947 PTTSEVTITPEYKDG

-1984 INFKNTVEN
+1984 ISFKNTVEN
-1993 GKLVEVKVEDEI
+1993 GKLVEVTVEDEI

-2013 NSLQAEGSKPNPV
+2013 NSLQAEGSKPSPV

-2033 KVMAKYPV
+2033 KVMAKYLE
-2041 ITDTK
+2041 IADTK
-2046 ERSIVFKAKVKEE
+2046 ERSIIFKVKVKEE

-2069 AIVVDTTH
+2069 AIVVDTKN
-2077 EPEKPYVEIT
+2077 EPEEPRVEIT

-2095 VAEKVANNH
+2095 AAQKVANNH
-2104 KPKLGEEVEYRIR
+2104 KPKLGEEVEYRIS
-2117 FKNTVENGKLAEVN
+2117 FKNTVENGKLVEVN

-2137 KGLEYVEGSI
+2137 NGLEYVEGSI

-2158 LKVENGKVTAKYPAI
+2158 LQVKNNKVMAKYPEI

-2185 KVKESVKAGE
+2185 KVKESVKVGE

-2200 AIVDDTKNVPEEPYV
+2200 AIIDDTKNLPEEPYV

-2274 QGSEKAE
+2274 EGSEKAE
-2281 GDEPKP
+2281 GEEPKP

-2294 GKVIATYSE
+2294 GKVMAKYSE
-2303 IIDTKERSIAF
+2303 IMDTKERSIVF

-2325 KGITNKAIIH
+2325 KDITNKAIIH
-2335 VDDPNHPIIE
+2335 VDDPNHPVID

-2352 QYKDGKVKA
+2352 QYKDGKIA
-2361 DKKVSKKDPKL
+2361 THKKVNNHKPKL
-2372 GEEIEYRISFH
+2372 GEEIEYRISFN

-2408 DSLKAEGEEPAP
+2408 DSLKAEGDKPAP

-2427 GKVTAKYENITDT
+2427 GKVSAKYENITDM

-2479 YITPQHKDGKVKA
+2479 EITPQHKDGKVKA
-2492 DKKVSKKD
+2492 DKKVNKKD
-2500 PKLGEEVEYQIR
+2500 PKLGEEVEYRIS

-2547 EPNPVELK
+2547 EPAPVELK

-2662 ELPSSLEFVEGSER
+2662 ELPTGLEFVEGSER

-2683 PLHVKVKNGIVLAEY
+2683 PLYVKVKNGIVLAEY
-2698 PEIVDTKERSIIFK
+2698 PEITDMKERSIVFK

-2720 VGEEIVNTAVV
+2720 VGEEIVNKAIV

-2741 NVTIQPQYKD
+2741 NISIQPQYKD
-2751 GALQAEKTVSNQEP
+2751 GALQAEKTVSNHEP

-2782 NGRLTEV
+2782 NGKLTEV

-2805 IKSDGPEPNPVE
+2805 IKSDGPEPYPVE
-2817 LKVENGKVTVKYP
+2817 LKVENGKVTAKYP
-2830 EITDMKKRSI
+2830 EITDTKKRSI
-2840 IFKVKVQETV
+2840 IFKVRVQETV
-2850 QVGKEIINKA
+2850 QVGKEIVNKA

-2901 EEIEYRITFNGTVD
+2901 EEIEYRITFNRTVD

-2927 IPAGLEYVKDSLEA
+2927 IPSGLEYVKDSLEA

-2958 TAKYPEITDTKER
+2958 TVKYPEITDTKER
-2971 SIIFKAKVKETV
+2971 SVIFKVKVKETA

-2995 HVDDPNHP
+2995 EVDDPKHP
-3003 VIEPTATIKPE
+3003 VIEPTAKIKPE
-3014 YKDGQLKAMKAVSN
+3014 YKDG
-3028 KEPKLGEEVEYR
+3028 KL
-3040 ISFKNTVENGKV
+3040 T
-3052 AEVKVEDEIPA
+3052 A
-3063 GLEYVQDSLRF
+3063 
-3074 EGAEP
+3074 
-3079 NPVELKVEFGKV
+3079 
-3091 IAKYLDIADRKER
+3091 AK
-3104 SIIFKAK
+3104 
-3111 VKETVE
+3111 T
-3117 TGEKIVNKA
+3117 
-3126 IVGDTI
+3126 
-3132 NQPEEPVVS
+3132 
-3141 ITPQYKDGML
+3141 
-3151 KAEKEVSNKE
+3151 VSNKE

-3181 KLAEVKIEDQLPDGL
+3181 KLDVVTIEDEIPAGL
-3196 EYVKDSV
+3196 EYVQGSIRFE
-3203 KAKGAIEVKV
+3203 GAEPNPIELKMEFGKV
-3213 ENGKLTAKYE
+3213 IAKYLE
-3223 NIIDTKER
+3223 ITDTKER
-3231 NITFKVKVKE
+3231 SIIFNAKVKE
-3241 KAGEEIVNRAIVD
+3241 APSKGITNKAVVD
-3254 DGINQP
+3254 DKINPP
-3260 LEPTVSIKPKEPE
+3260 LEPTVTILPKTKEDFKIPEDPKEPKEPE
-3273 VKPEDPKEPEVK
+3273 VKPEDPKEPKEPEVK
-3285 PEDPKEP
+3285 PEDPKEPKEP
-3292 EVKPEDPKEPE
+3292 EVKPEDPKEPKEPE

-3308 PKEPEVKPEDPK
+3308 PKEPKEPEVKPEDPK
-3320 EPEVKPEDP
+3320 EP
-3329 KEPEVKPE
+3329 KEPEV
-3337 DPKEPE
+3337 
-3343 VKPEDPKE
+3343 
-3351 PEVKPEDPKEPE
+3351 
-3363 VKPEDPKEPEVKP
+3363 
-3376 EDPKEPEV
+3376 
-3384 KPEDPK
+3384 
-3390 EPEVKPEDPK
+3390 
-3400 EPEVKPEDPK
+3400 
-3410 EPEVKPEDPKEPEVK
+3410 
-3425 PEDPKEPEVKPEDPK
+3425 
-3440 EPEVKPED
+3440 
-3448 PKEPEVKPEDP
+3448 
-3459 KEPEVKPEDPK
+3459 
-3470 EPEVKPEDPKEPE
+3470 
-3483 VKPEDPKEPEVKPED
+3483 
-3498 PKEPEVKL
+3498 
-3506 EKPEVRLEK
+3506 KPEVRLEK

-3523 VERELPKTGAAS
+3523 TERELPKTGAAS
-3535 PWMVSVGAGIS
+3535 PWMMSVGAGIS

>member
-1 MKKSLKCFNV
+1 
-11 VTIIALLLSITLPSP
+11 
-26 SAFAEIHKK
+26 
-35 SWDELQGNDV
+35 
-45 RIKAE
+45 
-50 QVNAEIYRGEVAER
+50 
-64 EHVFQ
+64 
-69 YTIENTGDTPIQELV
+69 
-84 LKQNNENEITF
+84 
-95 LSQSMKVNGEKL
+95 
-107 PENKVADF
+107 
-115 YVEEKD
+115 
-121 KGGKLL
+121 
-127 SSNLKIRDLKSHEKM
+127 
-142 TVLIKASR
+142 
-150 TQHFNKEYKQKISV
+150 
-164 QKDQVQIGS
+164 
-173 MSFDVEGIPSED
+173 
-185 KVEATADDEADS
+185 
-197 SKKSVVPSV
+197 
-206 NNTTKKVDEK
+206 
-216 LKVSVEDTNKPTSNT
+216 
-231 ELVKQPVTEAEKQP
+231 
-245 EKEVA
+245 
-250 KQSDAEVQAASE
+250 
-262 NASKVQIQVG
+262 
-272 DKQGFGD
+272 
-279 PLYSVITAGDLVQT
+279 
-293 GNVTLGL
+293 
-300 TTDHYGRQSLGYKTN
+300 
-315 KMTVDVD
+315 
-322 NDDSTFNSSTGAFPT
+322 
-337 IPAGSKVK
+337 
-345 KAYLFWTAAMGVPG
+345 
-359 NITDRKVTEDQVR
+359 
-372 QPVKMKMG
+372 
-380 NKQYAEVSADSIRKA
+380 
-395 DYLPYISNYSGSG
+395 
-408 AGYVAYADVTNVIAQ
+408 
-423 QGISQTLTVA
+423 
-433 NVPQIKDVTGGG
+433 
-445 YYWGNWNLILVYENY
+445 
-460 KETVKDM
+460 
-467 KIWEGLVS
+467 
-475 QKSTAWTDVSVNKI
+475 
-489 NTPKEGAFKAKFSY
+489 
-503 FSSQGDPAEKDGY
+503 
-516 AYDYGEYDFGAGY
+516 
-529 IKIKNINGKDND
+529 
-541 ANDSSMTE
+541 
-549 VQVDGTNE
+549 
-557 FVTKKYPGYNPDWTN
+557 
-572 SFSTDIHTYHFEGP
+572 
-586 NQVKNDLKE
+586 
-595 AKMRF
+595 
-600 RANGATGDI
+600 
-609 YVLNNA
+609 
-615 TFVTEH
+615 
-621 NAPNLQVDKKALDSA
+621 
-636 GKEIKEV
+636 
-643 KAGEEIT
+643 
-650 YKIEVKNDTKNN
+650 
-662 QAPVS
+662 
-667 NVKGFDKLD
+667 
-676 DRLEYVP
+676 
-683 GSIQYVTGSNTGQKT
+683 
-698 DDASDDE
+698 
-705 AEFVN
+705 
-710 NQIDFRIGEGA
+710 
-721 DAKDGGVLKP
+721 
-731 GESAVL
+731 
-737 TFKVKV
+737 
-743 KESIKSDTTVKNVVA
+743 
-758 VKGQDSAEI
+758 
-767 KYESEDDANVTV
+767 
-779 TIPKEVP
+779 
-786 GEIEARKIASN
+786 
-797 KSPKLG
+797 
-803 DEVEYRI
+803 
-810 TFKNKVKDGRLDV
+810 
-823 LTIEDELPSSL
+823 
-834 EFVKDSLKAEGV
+834 
-846 QPEPVEL
+846 
-853 KFENG
+853 
-858 KIIAKYPAITD
+858 
-869 MEERS
+869 
-874 IVFKTK
+874 
-880 VKENAE
+880 
-886 IGKEITNKATVSDK
+886 
-900 TTSPKNIE
+900 
-908 EKITPQHKAGRI
+908 
-920 DAKKKATN
+920 
-928 KKPKLGEEFEYQISF
+928 
-943 NNTVENGK
+943 
-951 LEAVTIEDEIPA
+951 
-963 NLEFI
+963 
-968 QGSERAEGAGPSPVE
+968 
-983 LKVENGKVI
+983 
-992 AKYPA
+992 
-997 ITDTKER
+997 
-1004 SIIFKVKVKEEA
+1004 
-1016 KAGETIVNKA
+1016 
-1026 VVSDPNGQSE
+1026 E

-1142 VKDSAKVGE
+1142 VKDSAKVGG
-1151 AIVNKAIAKDPKHD
+1151 AIVNKAIAKDPKNE
-1165 PVDAKVVITP
+1165 PVESDVVITP

-1187 VNNEKPKLGEEIEYR
+1187 VNNKKPKLGEEIEYR
-1202 ISFHNTVE
+1202 ISFHNMVE
-1210 NGKIA
+1210 NGKLA

-1315 AKIVDNPSPK
+1315 AKAVDNPSPK

-1401 TVKVKEEAE
+1401 KVKVKEEAE
-1410 IGKEIVNQA
+1410 VGKEIVNQA

-1484 PEGLEYVENSL
+1484 PEGVEYVENSL

-1586 LEEEVEYRI
+1586 LEKEVEYRI
-1595 SFKNTVEHGKLAGVI
+1595 SFKNTVEHGKLAEVI

-1630 SKPDPV
+1630 SKPNPV
-1636 ELKFENGKVLAKYPE
+1636 ELKIENGKVLAKYPE

-1911 ITDIEERSIVF
+1911 ITDKEERSIVF
-1922 KAKVKEDFKVGE
+1922 KAKVKENFKVGE
-1934 GIVNKVVVDDTKD
+1934 GIINKVVVDDTKD
-1947 PKTREVTVTPEYKDG
+1947 PKTREVTITPEYKDG

-1993 GKLVEVKVEDEI
+1993 GKLVEVKIEDEI

-2117 FKNTVENGKLAEVN
+2117 FKNTVENGKLAEVS

-2231 VSNHEPKLGEEI
+2231 VSNYEPKLGEEI

-2281 GDEPKP
+2281 GAEPKP

-2294 GKVIATYSE
+2294 GKVIATYAE
-2303 IIDTKERSIAF
+2303 IMDTEERSIVF
-2314 KVKVKDSVAIG
+2314 KVKVKESVTIG
-2325 KGITNKAIIH
+2325 KAITNKAIIH

-2352 QYKDGKVKA
+2352 QYKDGKIIA
-2361 DKKVSKKDPKL
+2361 HKKVNNDKPKL
-2372 GEEIEYRISFH
+2372 GEEIEYRISFS

-2408 DSLKAEGEEPAP
+2408 DSLKAEGDKPAP

-2447 KVKVKDSVE
+2447 KVKVKDTAE

-2463 KAIVDDTKN
+2463 RAIVDDTKN

-2479 YITPQHKDGKVKA
+2479 EITPQYKEGKVKA
-2492 DKKVSKKD
+2492 DKNVSKKD
-2500 PKLGEEVEYQIR
+2500 PKLGEEVEYRIS

-2518 NGKLAEVKIED
+2518 NGKLAELKIED
-2529 QLPTGLEYVK
+2529 QLPAGLEYVK
-2539 DSLKSEGN
+2539 DSLKAEGN

-2571 AERSIIFK
+2571 AERSISFK

-2584 VAKVGKKIVNTA
+2584 AVKVGKTIVNKA
-2596 IVDDDNPKNPPQKP
+2596 IVDDHNPKNPPQKP

-2662 ELPSSLEFVEGSER
+2662 ELPTGLEFVEGSER

-2698 PEIVDTKERSIIFK
+2698 PEIVDT
-2712 VKVKEKAK
+2712 
-2720 VGEEIVNTAVV
+2720 
-2731 EDTINPPEQP
+2731 
-2741 NVTIQPQYKD
+2741 
-2751 GALQAEKTVSNQEP
+2751 
-2765 KLGEEVE
+2765 
-2772 YRISFENTVE
+2772 
-2782 NGRLTEV
+2782 
-2789 KVEDEIPAGL
+2789 
-2799 EYVQDS
+2799 
-2805 IKSDGPEPNPVE
+2805 
-2817 LKVENGKVTVKYP
+2817 
-2830 EITDMKKRSI
+2830 KKRSI

-2887 EARKEVSNHEPKLG
+2887 EARKEVSNHAPKLG

-3014 YKDGQLKAMKAVSN
+3014 YKDGKLKATKAVSN
-3028 KEPKLGEEVEYR
+3028 KEPKIGEEVEYR

-3052 AEVKVEDEIPA
+3052 AEVKVEDEIPV

-3308 PKEPEVKPEDPK
+3308 PKEPEV
-3320 EPEVKPEDP
+3320 
-3329 KEPEVKPE
+3329 
-3337 DPKEPE
+3337 
-3343 VKPEDPKE
+3343 
-3351 PEVKPEDPKEPE
+3351 
-3363 VKPEDPKEPEVKP
+3363 
-3376 EDPKEPEV
+3376 
-3384 KPEDPK
+3384 
-3390 EPEVKPEDPK
+3390 
-3400 EPEVKPEDPK
+3400 
-3410 EPEVKPEDPKEPEVK
+3410 
-3425 PEDPKEPEVKPEDPK
+3425 
-3440 EPEVKPED
+3440 
-3448 PKEPEVKPEDP
+3448 
-3459 KEPEVKPEDPK
+3459 
-3470 EPEVKPEDPKEPE
+3470 
-3483 VKPEDPKEPEVKPED
+3483 
-3498 PKEPEVKL
+3498 
-3506 EKPEVRLEK
+3506 
-3515 LIKEPQVK
+3515 
-3523 VERELPKTGAAS
+3523 
-3535 PWMVSVGAGIS
+3535 
-3546 FLVGGVLFV
+3546 
-3555 LGRRRKQ
+3555 

>member
-1 MKKSLKCFNV
+1 MKKVLKCFNV
-11 VTIIALLLSITLPSP
+11 VTMITLLLSIILPSP
-26 SAFAEIHKK
+26 SAFATEINKK

-45 RIKAE
+45 KIKAE

-69 YTIENTGDTPIQELV
+69 YTIENTGDTPIQELAI
-84 LKQNNENEITF
+84 KQNNDNEIMF
-95 LSQSMKVNGEKL
+95 LPQSMKVNGEKL

-127 SSNLKIRDLKSHEKM
+127 SSNLKIQDLKSHEKM

-150 TQHFNKEYKQKISV
+150 AQHFNKEYKQKISV
-164 QKDQVQIGS
+164 QKDQVQIGT
-173 MSFDVEGIPSED
+173 MSVDVEGIPSED
-185 KVEATADDEADS
+185 KVEANADDEADS
-197 SKKSVVPSV
+197 SKKEVGSPVD
-206 NNTTKKVDEK
+206 NATNKADEK
-216 LKVSVEDTNKPTSNT
+216 QKASVEDKNKPTSNT
-231 ELVKQPVTEAEKQP
+231 ELVKKPVAKDEKQL
-245 EKEVA
+245 EKEKKQSPVAA
-250 KQSDAEVQAASE
+250 KQSDTEVQAASE
-262 NASKVQIQVG
+262 NASKVQIQTG

-300 TTDHYGRQSLGYKTN
+300 TDNYYTRQSVGGKVN
-315 KMTVDVD
+315 KKAVDID
-322 NDDSTFNSSTGAFPT
+322 NDDTTFNSSTGAFPN

-345 KAYLFWTAAMGVPG
+345 KAYLFWTAAMGTPG
-359 NITDRKVTEDQVR
+359 DARTDYRVSDEDVR

-395 DYLPYISNYSGSG
+395 DYLPYIANHYSSG
-408 AGYVAYADVTNVIAQ
+408 AGYVAYADVTNVIAK
-423 QGISQTLTVA
+423 QGISQTVTVA
-433 NVPQIKDVTGGG
+433 NVPQIKFEKGSG

-475 QKSTAWTDVSVNKI
+475 QKSTAWTDISVNKI

-503 FSSQGDPAEKDGY
+503 FSSQGDPAENDGY
-516 AYDYGEYDFGAGY
+516 AYDYGEYDFGLGY
-529 IKIKNINGKDND
+529 QKLKNINGKDND
-541 ANDSSMTE
+541 VNDSSMTE

-572 SFSTDIHTYHFEGP
+572 SFSTDIHTYHLEGAK
-586 NQVKNDLKE
+586 QVKNDLKE
-595 AKMRF
+595 GKMRF
-600 RANGATGDI
+600 RANGGGGDI
-609 YVLNNA
+609 YVLNNT

-643 KAGEEIT
+643 KVGEEIT
-650 YKIEVKNDTKNN
+650 YQIEVKNDTKNN

-676 DRLEYVP
+676 TRLEYVP
-683 GSIQYVTGSNTGQKT
+683 GSIQYISGSNKGQKT
-698 DDASDDE
+698 DDANDDE

-721 DAKDGGVLKP
+721 DATDGGVLQP
-731 GESAVL
+731 GESAII

-743 KESIKSDTTVKNVVA
+743 KESIQSDTTVKNVVA

-767 KYESEDDANVTV
+767 KYESEDDANITV
-779 TIPKEVP
+779 TTPKEVP
-786 GEIEARKIASN
+786 GEIEATKIASN
-797 KSPKLG
+797 KTPSLG

-810 TFKNKVKDGRLDV
+810 TFKNIIKDGCLDV

-834 EFVKDSLKAEGV
+834 EFVKDSLKAEGAE
-846 QPEPVEL
+846 PEPVEL

-858 KIIAKYPAITD
+858 KIIAKYPEIAD

-880 VKENAE
+880 VKETAKIGEE
-886 IGKEITNKATVSDK
+886 IVNKAIVSDK
-900 TTSPKNIE
+900 TNPPKNLE
-908 EKITPQHKAGRI
+908 EKITPQHKAGKI

-928 KKPKLGEEFEYQISF
+928 KKPKLGEEVEYQISF
-943 NNTVENGK
+943 KNTVENGK

-963 NLEFI
+963 NLEFV

-992 AKYPA
+992 AKYPE
-997 ITDTKER
+997 ITDTEER
-1004 SIIFKVKVKEEA
+1004 SIIFKVKVKKEA
-1016 KAGETIVNKA
+1016 KVGETIVNKA
-1026 VVSDPNGQSE
+1026 IVSDPNVPSE
-1036 HPEEKVTPDYKD
+1036 HPEEKITPGYKD

-1087 IEDTLPAGVEYVKD
+1087 IEDTLPEGVEYVKD

-1114 LKMENGKIIAKYPEI
+1114 LKMENGKVTATYPEI
-1129 TDTEKRSIVFKVK
+1129 TDMEQRSIVFKVK
-1142 VKDSAKVGE
+1142 VKETAKVGE
-1151 AIVNKAIAKDPKHD
+1151 AIVNKAVAKDPKHD
-1165 PVDAKVVITP
+1165 PADAKVVITP

-1210 NGKIA
+1210 NGKLA

-1220 DTIPKGLEYV
+1220 DAIPTGLEYV

-1235 AEGEAPSP
+1235 AEGEAPGP
-1243 VELTVEA
+1243 VELTVAA
-1250 GVVKAKYIDITD
+1250 GIVKAKYINITD
-1262 TKERSIVFK
+1262 MKERSIVFK
-1271 VKVKEEVEVG
+1271 VKVKEEAKVG
-1281 KEIVNK
+1281 KEIINK

-1292 TKHQPIEPEER
+1292 TKNPPIEPEER
-1303 ITPQHKDGIINA
+1303 ITPQYKDGIIDS
-1315 AKIVDNPSPK
+1315 KKTVDNPSPK

-1361 KGSEKA
+1361 KDSEKA
-1367 EGDKPAPVKL
+1367 EGDNPAPVKL

-1401 TVKVKEEAE
+1401 KVKVKEEAE
-1410 IGKEIVNQA
+1410 VGKEIVNKA
-1419 IVDDTKDSKK
+1419 IVDDTKDSKE

-1446 KSVNN
+1446 KVVNN
-1451 ETPKLGEEVEYR
+1451 VSPKLGEEVEYR

-1484 PEGLEYVENSL
+1484 PKGLEYVENSV
-1495 KAEGAGPNPVELKME
+1495 KAEGSKPDPVELKVE
-1510 NGKVLAKYPEITD
+1510 NGKVVAKYPEITD
-1523 IEERSITFKVKVKEE
+1523 TEERSITFKVKVKEE

-1545 VNKAIVDDTKHDPIN
+1545 VNKAIIDDTKNKPET
-1560 PKAEITPQYKD
+1560 PKAEITPQHKD
-1571 GKIEAEKVV
+1571 GKLEAKKTV
-1580 NNPSPK
+1580 NNVTPK

-1595 SFKNTVEHGKLAGVI
+1595 SFKNTVEHGKLTEVK

-1623 GSLQAEG
+1623 DSLKAEG
-1630 SKPDPV
+1630 SKPEPV
-1636 ELKFENGKVLAKYPE
+1636 ELKVENGKVVAKYPE
-1651 ITDTKERSIT
+1651 ITDT
-1661 FKVKVKGNV
+1661 
-1670 SDTIINQA
+1670 
-1678 IVSDTKHPPET
+1678 
-1689 PKAEII
+1689 
-1695 PQHKDGKLEA
+1695 
-1705 KKVVNNLLPKL
+1705 
-1716 GEEVEYRISFK
+1716 
-1727 NTVENGKL
+1727 
-1735 AEVKIEDTLP
+1735 
-1745 EGLEYVENSL
+1745 
-1755 KAEGA
+1755 
-1760 GTDSVEL
+1760 
-1767 KFENGKILAKYPEIT
+1767 
-1782 DTKERSITFK
+1782 
-1792 VKVKDEVKIG
+1792 
-1802 GKIVNKAIID
+1802 
-1812 DTKKEPETPTA
+1812 
-1823 EITPQH
+1823 
-1829 KDGKVEAEKT
+1829 
-1839 VNNPSPK
+1839 
-1846 LGEEIEYR
+1846 
-1854 ISFKNTVENGKLAE
+1854 
-1868 VKIEDTLPNG
+1868 
-1878 LEYVKDSLQ
+1878 
-1887 AEGSKP
+1887 
-1893 NPVELKVKD
+1893 
-1902 GKVIAKYPE
+1902 
-1911 ITDIEERSIVF
+1911 EERSVVF
-1922 KAKVKEDFKVGE
+1922 KAKVKEDFKVGD

-1947 PKTREVTVTPEYKDG
+1947 PTTSEVTITPEYKDG

-1984 INFKNTVEN
+1984 IRFKNTVEN
-1993 GKLVEVKVEDEI
+1993 GELTEVKVEDEI

-2013 NSLQAEGSKPNPV
+2013 NSLQAEGSKPSPV

-2046 ERSIVFKAKVKEE
+2046 ERSIAFKVKVKEE

-2069 AIVVDTTH
+2069 AIVVDTTN
-2077 EPEKPYVEIT
+2077 EPENPHVVIT

-2095 VAEKVANNH
+2095 VAQKVANNH

-2137 KGLEYVEGSI
+2137 NGLEYVENSVK
-2147 TAEGSKPKPVE
+2147 AEGSKPEPVE
-2158 LKVENGKVTAKYPAI
+2158 LQVKSNKVMAKYPAI
-2173 TDTEERSIVFKA
+2173 TDTEERSVVFKA

-2195 EIVNE
+2195 EILNE
-2200 AIVDDTKNVPEEPYV
+2200 AVVDDTKNLLEEPYV

-2243 EYRIIFNNTVK
+2243 EYRIVFNNTVQ

-2281 GDEPKP
+2281 GEEPKP

-2294 GKVIATYSE
+2294 GKVMAKYSE
-2303 IIDTKERSIAF
+2303 IMDTKERSIVF

-2335 VDDPNHPIIE
+2335 VDDPNHPITE

-2352 QYKDGKVKA
+2352 QYKDGKITA
-2361 DKKVSKKDPKL
+2361 HKKVNNHKPKL
-2372 GEEIEYRISFH
+2372 GEEIEYRISFS

-2403 LEYVK
+2403 LEFVK
-2408 DSLKAEGEEPAP
+2408 DSLKAEGDKPAP

-2427 GKVTAKYENITDT
+2427 GKIIAKYENITDM
-2440 KERSIIF
+2440 KERNIIF
-2447 KVKVKDSVE
+2447 KVKVKDDVE

-2463 KAIVDDTKN
+2463 KAIVDDSQN
-2472 PPERPEV
+2472 PVERPEV
-2479 YITPQHKDGKVKA
+2479 EITPEYKDGKVKA

-2500 PKLGEEVEYQIR
+2500 PKLGEEVEYQIS

-2539 DSLKSEGN
+2539 GSLKAEGN

-2571 AERSIIFK
+2571 AERSISFK

-2584 VAKVGKKIVNTA
+2584 AAKIGKAIVNKA
-2596 IVDDDNPKNPPQKP
+2596 IVDDNNPKNPPQKP
-2610 EAIITP
+2610 EAKITP

-2629 NNPAPK
+2629 NNEAPK

-2662 ELPSSLEFVEGSER
+2662 ELPSGLEFVEGSER

-2698 PEIVDTKERSIIFK
+2698 PEIVDTKERSIVFK

-2720 VGEEIVNTAVV
+2720 VGEAIVNKAVV
-2731 EDTINPPEQP
+2731 EDTIHPPEQP
-2741 NVTIQPQYKD
+2741 NIAIQPQYKD
-2751 GALQAEKTVSNQEP
+2751 GALQAEKTVSNHEP

-2772 YRISFENTVE
+2772 YRISFENTIE
-2782 NGRLTEV
+2782 NGKLTEV

-2799 EYVQDS
+2799 EYVQGS

-2817 LKVENGKVTVKYP
+2817 LHVENGKVTAKYP

-2840 IFKVKVQETV
+2840 IFKVRVQESV

-2915 GGKLVDVKIEDE
+2915 GRKLVDVKIEDE
-2927 IPAGLEYVKDSLEA
+2927 IPAGLEYVQDSLKA
-2941 VGDKPVP
+2941 VGDKPAP
-2948 TELKVENGKV
+2948 TELIVENGKV
-2958 TAKYPEITDTKER
+2958 IVKYPDIMDTKER
-2971 SIIFKAKVKETV
+2971 SIIFKVKVKETV

-3003 VIEPTATIKPE
+3003 VMEPTATIKPE
-3014 YKDGQLKAMKAVSN
+3014 YKDGKLKATKTVSN
-3028 KEPKLGEEVEYR
+3028 KEPKLGEEIEYR
-3040 ISFKNTVENGKV
+3040 ISFENTVQNGKLAV
-3052 AEVKVEDEIPA
+3052 VKVEDEIPA
-3063 GLEYVQDSLRF
+3063 GLEYVQHSLRF

-3079 NPVELKVEFGKV
+3079 NPIELKMEFGKV
-3091 IAKYLDIADRKER
+3091 TATYLDIMDTKER
-3104 SIIFKAK
+3104 SIIFKVK
-3111 VKETVE
+3111 VKETVKI
-3117 TGEKIVNKA
+3117 GEEIVNKA
-3126 IVGDTI
+3126 IVEDT
-3132 NQPEEPVVS
+3132 
-3141 ITPQYKDGML
+3141 T
-3151 KAEKEVSNKE
+3151 NK
-3161 PKLGEEVE
+3161 
-3169 YRISFKNTVENG
+3169 
-3181 KLAEVKIEDQLPDGL
+3181 
-3196 EYVKDSV
+3196 
-3203 KAKGAIEVKV
+3203 
-3213 ENGKLTAKYE
+3213 
-3223 NIIDTKER
+3223 
-3231 NITFKVKVKE
+3231 
-3241 KAGEEIVNRAIVD
+3241 
-3254 DGINQP
+3254 P

-3292 EVKPEDPKEPE
+3292 EVKPEDPK
-3303 VKPED
+3303 
-3308 PKEPEVKPEDPK
+3308 
-3320 EPEVKPEDP
+3320 
-3329 KEPEVKPE
+3329 
-3337 DPKEPE
+3337 
-3343 VKPEDPKE
+3343 
-3351 PEVKPEDPKEPE
+3351 
-3363 VKPEDPKEPEVKP
+3363 
-3376 EDPKEPEV
+3376 
-3384 KPEDPK
+3384 
-3390 EPEVKPEDPK
+3390 
-3400 EPEVKPEDPK
+3400 
-3410 EPEVKPEDPKEPEVK
+3410 
-3425 PEDPKEPEVKPEDPK
+3425 
-3440 EPEVKPED
+3440 
-3448 PKEPEVKPEDP
+3448 
-3459 KEPEVKPEDPK
+3459 
-3470 EPEVKPEDPKEPE
+3470 
-3483 VKPEDPKEPEVKPED
+3483 
-3498 PKEPEVKL
+3498 
-3506 EKPEVRLEK
+3506 VRLEK
-3515 LIKEPQVK
+3515 LIKEPHVK

-3535 PWMVSVGAGIS
+3535 PWMMSVGAGIS
-3546 FLVGGVLFV
+3546 FLVGGVLFI
-3555 LGRRRKQ
+3555 LGRRKQ

>member
-1 MKKSLKCFNV
+1 MKQVLKCFNV
-11 VTIIALLLSITLPSP
+11 VTMITLLLSIILPSP
-26 SAFAEIHKK
+26 SAFATEINKK

-45 RIKAE
+45 KIKAD
-50 QVNAEIYRGEVAER
+50 QVNAEMYKGEVAER

-69 YTIENTGDTPIQELV
+69 YKIENTGDTPIRELV
-84 LKQNNENEITF
+84 IKQNNDNGIEF
-95 LSQSMKVNGEKL
+95 LSQSVKVNGEKL
-107 PENKVADF
+107 LENKVADF

-121 KGGKLL
+121 NGGKVL
-127 SSNLKIRDLKSHEKM
+127 SSNLKIQDLKSHEKM
-142 TVLIKASR
+142 TVLIKAR
-150 TQHFNKEYKQKISV
+150 RAQHFNKEYKQKISV
-164 QKDQVQIGS
+164 QKDQLQIGN
-173 MSFDVEGIPSED
+173 MSVDVEGLPSEE
-185 KVEATADDEADS
+185 KLEANTDDEADS
-197 SKKSVVPSV
+197 SKKAIGS
-206 NNTTKKVDEK
+206 TTDSKTKEVDGK
-216 LKVSVEDTNKPTSNT
+216 LKVSVEDKNTSAQKT
-231 ELVKQPVTEAEKQP
+231 EIEKIKQPEAEKQL
-245 EKEVA
+245 EKEKKQSPLAV

-262 NASKVQIQVG
+262 NASKVQIQTG

-279 PLYSVITAGDLVQT
+279 PLYSTIAPGNLVQT

-300 TTDHYGRQSLGYKTN
+300 TDNHYTRQSVGGKTN
-315 KMTVDVD
+315 KKAVDVD
-322 NDDSTFNSSTGAFPT
+322 NDDTTFNSSTGAFPN

-345 KAYLFWTAAMGVPG
+345 KAYLFWTAAMGTPSDAR
-359 NITDRKVTEDQVR
+359 TDYRVSDEDVR

-395 DYLPYISNYSGSG
+395 DSLPYIANHYGSG

-423 QGISQTLTVA
+423 QGISQTVTVA
-433 NVPQIKDVTGGG
+433 NVPQIKFEKGSG

-475 QKSTAWTDVSVNKI
+475 QKSTAWTDINVNKI

-503 FSSQGDPAEKDGY
+503 FSSQGDPADNDGY
-516 AYDYGEYDFGAGY
+516 AYDYGEYDFGLGY
-529 IKIKNINGKDND
+529 QKFKNIKGKDND
-541 ANDSSMTE
+541 VNDSSMTE

-572 SFSTDIHTYHFEGP
+572 SFSTDIHTYHLEGP
-586 NQVKNDLKE
+586 TQVKNDLKE

-600 RANGATGDI
+600 RAYGGGGDI

-636 GKEIKEV
+636 GKEIKDV
-643 KAGEEIT
+643 KVGEEFT
-650 YKIEVKNDTKNN
+650 YQIEVKNDTKNN

-683 GSIQYVTGSNTGQKT
+683 GSIQYVSGSNKGNKT
-698 DDASDDE
+698 DNASDDE

-710 NQIDFRIGEGA
+710 NQIDFRVGEVA
-721 DAKDGGVLKP
+721 DAKNGGVLKP
-731 GESAVL
+731 GESTVI

-743 KESIKSDTTVKNVVA
+743 KDSVQSDTTVKNVVV

-767 KYESEDDANVTV
+767 KYETEDDANVTV
-779 TIPKEVP
+779 TTPKEVP

-797 KSPKLG
+797 KTPKLG
-803 DEVEYRI
+803 EEVEYRI
-810 TFKNKVKDGRLDV
+810 TFKNKTKDGRLDV

-834 EFVKDSLKAEGV
+834 EYVKDSLKAEGAK
-846 QPEPVEL
+846 PEPVEL

-858 KIIAKYPAITD
+858 KVIAKYPEIMD

-880 VKENAE
+880 VKETAKIGEE
-886 IGKEITNKATVSDK
+886 IVNKATVRDK
-900 TTSPKNIE
+900 TNPPKNLE
-908 EKITPQHKAGRI
+908 EKITPQHKAGKI

-943 NNTVENGK
+943 KNTVENGK
-951 LEAVTIEDEIPA
+951 LDAITIEDEIPA
-963 NLEFI
+963 NLEFV
-968 QGSERAEGAGPSPVE
+968 QGSERAEGTEPNPVE

-992 AKYPA
+992 AKYPE

-1004 SIIFKVKVKEEA
+1004 SIAFKVKVKEEA

-1026 VVSDPNGQSE
+1026 VVSEPNGQTE
-1036 HPEEKVTPDYKD
+1036 HPEEKITPDYKY
-1048 GKVDVDKSVTN
+1048 GKVDVEKSVTN

-1074 HNTVENGKLEKVM
+1074 YNTVENGKLEKVLV
-1087 IEDTLPAGVEYVKD
+1087 EDTLPKGVEYVKD

-1114 LKMENGKIIAKYPEI
+1114 LKVEDGKVMAKYPEI

-1151 AIVNKAIAKDPKHD
+1151 AIVNKAIAKDPKNE
-1165 PVDAKVVITP
+1165 PVESKVVITP

-1187 VNNEKPKLGEEIEYR
+1187 VNNKKPKLGEEIEYR

-1210 NGKIA
+1210 NGKL
-1215 EVRVE
+1215 EKVRVE

-1235 AEGEAPSP
+1235 AEGEAPEP
-1243 VELTVEA
+1243 VELAVEN
-1250 GVVKAKYIDITD
+1250 GIVKAKYIDIMD
-1262 TKERSIVFK
+1262 MKERSIVFK
-1271 VKVKEEVEVG
+1271 VKVKEEVKVD

-1292 TKHQPIEPEER
+1292 TKNPPIEPEER
-1303 ITPQHKDGIINA
+1303 ITPQHKDGIIDS
-1315 AKIVDNPSPK
+1315 KKTVDNPSPK

-1341 NGKLEKVKI
+1341 NGKLEKVII

-1367 EGDKPAPVKL
+1367 EGDKPAPLKL
-1377 HVKDGKVIAEYENI
+1377 SVKDGKVIAEYDNI
-1391 TDTKERSIVF
+1391 TDMKERSIVF
-1401 TVKVKEEAE
+1401 KVKVKEEAE
-1410 IGKEIVNQA
+1410 VGKEIINKA
-1419 IVDDTKDSKK
+1419 IVDDMKDPKE

-1446 KSVNN
+1446 KIVNNETPKLGEEVEYRISMKNTVKNGKLTDVTVEDTLPEGLEYVENSLKAEGAGIDSVELKFENGKVMAKYPEITDTEERSIVFKVKVKEEVKVGKKIINKATIDDSQNKPVNPTAEITPQYKDGKLEAKKIVNNETPKLGEEVEYRISFKNTVEHGKLTEVKIEDDLPNGLEYVKDSLKVEGSKPDPVELKFENGKVMAKYPEITDTKERSITFKVKVKGKVSDSIVNEAIVSDTKHPPETPTAEIIPQHKDGKVKAKKTVNNETPKLGEEVEYRISFKNTVEDGKLAEVKIEDTLPEGLEYVENSVKAEGTKPDPVELKMENGKVMAKYPEITDTEERSITFKVKVKEEVKVGKKIVNKAIVDDTKNEPETPTAEITPQHKDGKVEAKKTVNN

-1471 NGKLAEVKIEDTL
+1471 NGKLAEVKIED
-1484 PEGLEYVENSL
+1484 N
-1495 KAEGAGPNPVELKME
+1495 
-1510 NGKVLAKYPEITD
+1510 
-1523 IEERSITFKVKVKEE
+1523 
-1538 VKVGEKI
+1538 
-1545 VNKAIVDDTKHDPIN
+1545 
-1560 PKAEITPQYKD
+1560 
-1571 GKIEAEKVV
+1571 
-1580 NNPSPK
+1580 
-1586 LEEEVEYRI
+1586 
-1595 SFKNTVEHGKLAGVI
+1595 
-1610 IEDDLPNGLEYVK
+1610 
-1623 GSLQAEG
+1623 
-1630 SKPDPV
+1630 
-1636 ELKFENGKVLAKYPE
+1636 
-1651 ITDTKERSIT
+1651 
-1661 FKVKVKGNV
+1661 
-1670 SDTIINQA
+1670 
-1678 IVSDTKHPPET
+1678 
-1689 PKAEII
+1689 
-1695 PQHKDGKLEA
+1695 
-1705 KKVVNNLLPKL
+1705 
-1716 GEEVEYRISFK
+1716 
-1727 NTVENGKL
+1727 
-1735 AEVKIEDTLP
+1735 
-1745 EGLEYVENSL
+1745 
-1755 KAEGA
+1755 
-1760 GTDSVEL
+1760 
-1767 KFENGKILAKYPEIT
+1767 
-1782 DTKERSITFK
+1782 
-1792 VKVKDEVKIG
+1792 
-1802 GKIVNKAIID
+1802 
-1812 DTKKEPETPTA
+1812 
-1823 EITPQH
+1823 
-1829 KDGKVEAEKT
+1829 
-1839 VNNPSPK
+1839 
-1846 LGEEIEYR
+1846 
-1854 ISFKNTVENGKLAE
+1854 
-1868 VKIEDTLPNG
+1868 LPNG
-1878 LEYVKDSLQ
+1878 LEYVKDSLR
-1887 AEGSKP
+1887 AEGTKP
-1893 NPVELKVKD
+1893 DPVELKVKD

-1911 ITDIEERSIVF
+1911 ITDTEERSIVF
-1922 KAKVKEDFKVGE
+1922 KAKVKEEFKVGE
-1934 GIVNKVVVDDTKD
+1934 GLVNKVVVDDTKD
-1947 PKTREVTVTPEYKDG
+1947 PTTSEVTITPEYKDG

-1984 INFKNTVEN
+1984 I
-1993 GKLVEVKVEDEI
+1993 
-2005 PAGLEYVE
+2005 
-2013 NSLQAEGSKPNPV
+2013 S
-2026 ELKFENG
+2026 
-2033 KVMAKYPV
+2033 
-2041 ITDTK
+2041 
-2046 ERSIVFKAKVKEE
+2046 
-2059 AEIGKEIVNK
+2059 
-2069 AIVVDTTH
+2069 
-2077 EPEKPYVEIT
+2077 
-2087 PQYKDGKI
+2087 
-2095 VAEKVANNH
+2095 
-2104 KPKLGEEVEYRIR
+2104 

-2131 IKDTLP
+2131 IKDALP
-2137 KGLEYVEGSI
+2137 NGLEYVEGSI

-2158 LKVENGKVTAKYPAI
+2158 LHVKNNKVMAKYPEI

-2185 KVKESVKAGE
+2185 KVKESVKVGE

-2200 AIVDDTKNVPEEPYV
+2200 AIVDDTKNLPEEPYV

-2259 EVKIEDEIPAGLEFV
+2259 EVKIEDKIPAGLEFV
-2274 QGSEKAE
+2274 EGSEKAE
-2281 GDEPKP
+2281 GEEPKP

-2294 GKVIATYSE
+2294 GKVMAKYSE
-2303 IIDTKERSIAF
+2303 IMDTQERSIVF
-2314 KVKVKDSVAIG
+2314 KVKVKDSVTIG
-2325 KGITNKAIIH
+2325 KDITNKAIIH
-2335 VDDPNHPIIE
+2335 VDDPNHPVID

-2352 QYKDGKVKA
+2352 QYKDGKIA
-2361 DKKVSKKDPKL
+2361 AHKKVNNHKPKL
-2372 GEEIEYRISFH
+2372 GEEIEYRISFN

-2398 EIPSG
+2398 EIPFG

-2408 DSLKAEGEEPAP
+2408 DSLKAEGDKPAP

-2427 GKVTAKYENITDT
+2427 GKVSAKYENITDM

-2479 YITPQHKDGKVKA
+2479 DITPQHKDGKFKA
-2492 DKKVSKKD
+2492 NKKVSKKD
-2500 PKLGEEVEYQIR
+2500 PKLGEEVEYRIS

-2529 QLPTGLEYVK
+2529 QLPNGLEYVK
-2539 DSLKSEGN
+2539 DSLKAEGN

-2584 VAKVGKKIVNTA
+2584 AVKVGKKIVNTA

-2616 EYKDGKLKAEKTV
+2616 EYKNGKIKAEKTV

-2644 TFRNVVEHGKVAK
+2644 TFRNVVEHGKLAK

-2662 ELPSSLEFVEGSER
+2662 ELPNSLEFVEGSER
-2676 AEGENPK
+2676 AEGDNPK

-2698 PEIVDTKERSIIFK
+2698 PEITDTKERSIVFK
-2712 VKVKEKAK
+2712 AKVKEKAK
-2720 VGEEIVNTAVV
+2720 IGEAIVNTAVV
-2731 EDTINPPEQP
+2731 EDTINPPEKP
-2741 NVTIQPQYKD
+2741 NVAIQPQHKE
-2751 GALQAEKTVSNQEP
+2751 GVLQAEKTVSNHEP

-2782 NGRLTEV
+2782 NGKLTEV

-2817 LKVENGKVTVKYP
+2817 LKVENGKVTAKYP
-2830 EITDMKKRSI
+2830 EITDTKKRSI

-2860 IVDDNNPTTPPVES
+2860 VVDDNNPTNPPVES

-2927 IPAGLEYVKDSLEA
+2927 IPSGLEYVKESLEA

-2958 TAKYPEITDTKER
+2958 TVKYPEIMDTKER
-2971 SIIFKAKVKETV
+2971 SIIFKVKVKESV
-2983 KVGGEITNKAII
+2983 KVGEEITNKAII
-2995 HVDDPNHP
+2995 HVDDPDHP
-3003 VIEPTATIKPE
+3003 VMEPTATIKPE
-3014 YKDGQLKAMKAVSN
+3014 YKDGKLKATK
-3028 KEPKLGEEVEYR
+3028 
-3040 ISFKNTVENGKV
+3040 TVN
-3052 AEVKVEDEIPA
+3052 
-3063 GLEYVQDSLRF
+3063 
-3074 EGAEP
+3074 
-3079 NPVELKVEFGKV
+3079 
-3091 IAKYLDIADRKER
+3091 
-3104 SIIFKAK
+3104 
-3111 VKETVE
+3111 
-3117 TGEKIVNKA
+3117 
-3126 IVGDTI
+3126 
-3132 NQPEEPVVS
+3132 
-3141 ITPQYKDGML
+3141 
-3151 KAEKEVSNKE
+3151 NKE

-3181 KLAEVKIEDQLPDGL
+3181 KLAEVKVEDEIPAGL
-3196 EYVKDSV
+3196 EYVQDSIRFE
-3203 KAKGAIEVKV
+3203 GAEPNPIELKMEFGKV
-3213 ENGKLTAKYE
+3213 IAKYLE
-3223 NIIDTKER
+3223 ITDTKER
-3231 NITFKVKVKE
+3231 SIIFKVKVKAAPS
-3241 KAGEEIVNRAIVD
+3241 KGITNRAVVD
-3254 DGINQP
+3254 DKINPP
-3260 LEPTVSIKPKEPE
+3260 LEPTVTILPKTKEDLKIPEEPKEPE
-3273 VKPEDPKEPEVK
+3273 VKPEEPKEPEVK
-3285 PEDPKEP
+3285 PEEPKEP
-3292 EVKPEDPKEPE
+3292 EVKPEEPKDLKKPE
-3303 VKPED
+3303 VKP
-3308 PKEPEVKPEDPK
+3308 
-3320 EPEVKPEDP
+3320 
-3329 KEPEVKPE
+3329 
-3337 DPKEPE
+3337 
-3343 VKPEDPKE
+3343 
-3351 PEVKPEDPKEPE
+3351 
-3363 VKPEDPKEPEVKP
+3363 
-3376 EDPKEPEV
+3376 
-3384 KPEDPK
+3384 
-3390 EPEVKPEDPK
+3390 
-3400 EPEVKPEDPK
+3400 
-3410 EPEVKPEDPKEPEVK
+3410 
-3425 PEDPKEPEVKPEDPK
+3425 
-3440 EPEVKPED
+3440 
-3448 PKEPEVKPEDP
+3448 
-3459 KEPEVKPEDPK
+3459 
-3470 EPEVKPEDPKEPE
+3470 
-3483 VKPEDPKEPEVKPED
+3483 
-3498 PKEPEVKL
+3498 

-3523 VERELPKTGAAS
+3523 VEKELPKTGAAHS
-3535 PWMVSVGAGIS
+3535 WMMSVGAGIS

>member
-84 LKQNNENEITF
+84 LKQSNENEITF
-95 LSQSMKVNGEKL
+95 LSQSVKVNGEKL

-127 SSNLKIRDLKSHEKM
+127 SSNLKIQDLKSHEKM

-150 TQHFNKEYKQKISV
+150 TQQFNKEYKQKISV

-173 MSFDVEGIPSED
+173 MSVDVEGIPSEE
-185 KVEATADDEADS
+185 KVEANADDEPDS
-197 SKKSVVPSV
+197 SKKEVGPSADSI
-206 NNTTKKVDEK
+206 TKKVDEK
-216 LKVSVEDTNKPTSNT
+216 LKVSVEDKNKSTSKT

-245 EKEVA
+245 EKGAA
-250 KQSDAEVQAASE
+250 KQSNAEVQAASE

-300 TTDHYGRQSLGYKTN
+300 KDNHYTRLSMGKQSNKTTVN
-315 KMTVDVD
+315 VD
-322 NDDSTFNSSTGAFPT
+322 NDVTTFNSSTGAFPN

-345 KAYLFWTAAMGVPG
+345 KAYLFWTAAMGTPASGYKDYRVS
-359 NITDRKVTEDQVR
+359 DEDVR

-380 NKQYAEVSADSIRKA
+380 NKEYAEVSADSIRKA
-395 DYLPYISNYSGSG
+395 NSLPYISNYSGSG
-408 AGYVAYADVTNVIAQ
+408 AGYVAYADVTNVIAK
-423 QGISQTLTVA
+423 QGISQTVTVA
-433 NVPQIKDVTGGG
+433 NIPQIKFENGGG

-467 KIWEGLVS
+467 KIWEGLVA
-475 QKSTAWTDVSVNKI
+475 QKDAVNWTGININHI
-489 NTPKEGAFKAKFSY
+489 NTPKDGAFKAKFSY
-503 FSSQGDPAEKDGY
+503 FSSQGDPAEDKGIVKDGY
-516 AYDYGEYDFGAGY
+516 AYDYGEYDFGYGY
-529 IKIKNINGKDND
+529 VKLKNIDGKDD
-541 ANDSSMTE
+541 DVNDSTMTE
-549 VQVDGTNE
+549 IQVDGTNE

-572 SFSTDIHTYHFEGP
+572 SFSTDIHTYHLEGP
-586 NQVKNDLKE
+586 SQVKNDLTSGNIHFK
-595 AKMRF
+595 AKY
-600 RANGATGDI
+600 ATGDI

-621 NAPNLQVDKKALDSA
+621 NAPNLQVDKKALDST

-683 GSIQYVTGSNTGQKT
+683 GSIQYVTGSNRGQKT

-731 GESAVL
+731 GESAIL

-823 LTIEDELPSSL
+823 LTIEDELPGSL
-834 EFVKDSLKAEGV
+834 EYVKDSLKAEGEK
-846 QPEPVEL
+846 PEPVEL

-858 KIIAKYPAITD
+858 KIIAKYPEIAD

-880 VKENAE
+880 VKETAKIGEE
-886 IGKEITNKATVSDK
+886 IVNKAIVSDK
-900 TTSPKNIE
+900 TNPPKNIE
-908 EKITPQHKAGRI
+908 EKITPQHKAGKI

-968 QGSERAEGAGPSPVE
+968 QGSERTEGAGPNPVE
-983 LKVENGKVI
+983 LKVENGKII
-992 AKYPA
+992 AKYPE

-1026 VVSDPNGQSE
+1026 VVSDPNVQSE
-1036 HPEEKVTPDYKD
+1036 HPEEKITPGYKD
-1048 GKVDVDKSVTN
+1048 GKVTIDKSVTN

-1114 LKMENGKIIAKYPEI
+1114 LKMENGKVTATYSEI
-1129 TDTEKRSIVFKVK
+1129 TDMEQRSIVFKVK

-1210 NGKIA
+1210 NGKLA

-1220 DTIPKGLEYV
+1220 DMIPKGLEYV

-1235 AEGEAPSP
+1235 AEGEAPGP
-1243 VELTVEA
+1243 VELAVEA

-1271 VKVKEEVEVG
+1271 VKVKEEAEVG

-1303 ITPQHKDGIINA
+1303 ITPQHKDGIIDA
-1315 AKIVDNPSPK
+1315 TKIVDNPTPK

-1341 NGKLEKVKI
+1341 NGKLEKVTI

-1401 TVKVKEEAE
+1401 KVKVKEEAE
-1410 IGKEIVNQA
+1410 VGKEIINKA
-1419 IVDDTKDSKK
+1419 IVDDTKDSKE

-1441 KIKAK
+1441 KMKAK

-1463 ISFKNTVE
+1463 ISFKNTVK

-1484 PEGLEYVENSL
+1484 PEGVEYVENSL

-1523 IEERSITFKVKVKEE
+1523 TEERSITFKVKVKEE

-1571 GKIEAEKVV
+1571 GKIEAKKVV

-1586 LEEEVEYRI
+1586 LEEEIEYRI
-1595 SFKNTVEHGKLAGVI
+1595 SFKNTVEHGKLTEVI
-1610 IEDDLPNGLEYVK
+1610 INDDLPNELEYVK
-1623 GSLQAEG
+1623 DSLKAEG

-1636 ELKFENGKVLAKYPE
+1636 ELKVENGKVMAKYPE
-1651 ITDTKERSIT
+1651 ITDTEERSIT
-1661 FKVKVKGNV
+1661 FKVKVKDEVKVGKKIVNKA
-1670 SDTIINQA
+1670 IID
-1678 IVSDTKHPPET
+1678 DTKNEPET
-1689 PKAEII
+1689 PRAEIT
-1695 PQHKDGKLEA
+1695 PQHKDGKVKAE
-1705 KKVVNNLLPKL
+1705 KVVNNPAPKL

-1735 AEVKIEDTLP
+1735 TEVKIED
-1745 EGLEYVENSL
+1745 S
-1755 KAEGA
+1755 
-1760 GTDSVEL
+1760 
-1767 KFENGKILAKYPEIT
+1767 
-1782 DTKERSITFK
+1782 
-1792 VKVKDEVKIG
+1792 
-1802 GKIVNKAIID
+1802 
-1812 DTKKEPETPTA
+1812 
-1823 EITPQH
+1823 
-1829 KDGKVEAEKT
+1829 
-1839 VNNPSPK
+1839 
-1846 LGEEIEYR
+1846 
-1854 ISFKNTVENGKLAE
+1854 
-1868 VKIEDTLPNG
+1868 LPNG
-1878 LEYVKDSLQ
+1878 LEYVKDSVK
-1887 AEGSKP
+1887 AEGAKP
-1893 NPVELKVKD
+1893 EPVELQVKD

-1911 ITDIEERSIVF
+1911 IMDTEERSIVF
-1922 KAKVKEDFKVGE
+1922 KAKVKEDFKVGD
-1934 GIVNKVVVDDTKD
+1934 GIVNKVVVDDMKD
-1947 PKTREVTVTPEYKDG
+1947 PTTSEVTVTPEYKDG

-2013 NSLQAEGSKPNPV
+2013 NSVKAEGSKPDPV
-2026 ELKFENG
+2026 ELKVENG
-2033 KVMAKYPV
+2033 KVMAKYLE

-2069 AIVVDTTH
+2069 AIVVDTKN
-2077 EPEKPYVEIT
+2077 EPEEPYVEIT
-2087 PQYKDGKI
+2087 PQYKDGKV
-2095 VAEKVANNH
+2095 VAQKVANNH

-2117 FKNTVENGKLAEVN
+2117 FKNTIENGKLAEVN

-2185 KVKESVKAGE
+2185 KVKESVKVGE

-2372 GEEIEYRISFH
+2372 GEEIEYRISFS

-2398 EIPSG
+2398 EIPFG

-2408 DSLKAEGEEPAP
+2408 DSLKAEGDEPAP

-2427 GKVTAKYENITDT
+2427 GKVTTKYENITDT

-2479 YITPQHKDGKVKA
+2479 DITPQHKDGKVKA

-2571 AERSIIFK
+2571 AERSISFK

-2584 VAKVGKKIVNTA
+2584 TAKVGKEIVNTA

-2616 EYKDGKLKAEKTV
+2616 EYKDGKLKADKTV

-2644 TFRNVVEHGKVAK
+2644 TFRNVIEHGKVAK

-2662 ELPSSLEFVEGSER
+2662 ELPNGLEFVEGSER

-2698 PEIVDTKERSIIFK
+2698 PAITDTKERSIVFK

-2720 VGEEIVNTAVV
+2720 VGEEIVNKAIV

-2741 NVTIQPQYKD
+2741 NISIVPQYKD
-2751 GALQAEKTVSNQEP
+2751 GALQAEKTVSNHEP

-2782 NGRLTEV
+2782 NGKLTEV

-2805 IKSDGPEPNPVE
+2805 IKSDGPEPHPVE
-2817 LKVENGKVTVKYP
+2817 LKVENGKVTAKYP

-2840 IFKVKVQETV
+2840 IFKVRVQETV
-2850 QVGKEIINKA
+2850 QVGKEIVNKA
-2860 IVDDNNPTTPPVES
+2860 IVDDHNPTTPPVES

-2941 VGDKPVP
+2941 VGDKPAP
-2948 TELKVENGKV
+2948 TELTVENGKV
-2958 TAKYPEITDTKER
+2958 TAKYPKITDTKER
-2971 SIIFKAKVKETV
+2971 SIIFKVKVKEAV

-3014 YKDGQLKAMKAVSN
+3014 YKAGKLKATKAVSN

-3079 NPVELKVEFGKV
+3079 NPVELKMEFGKV

-3181 KLAEVKIEDQLPDGL
+3181 KLAEVKIEDQLPTGL
-3196 EYVKDSV
+3196 EYVKNSV
-3203 KAKGAIEVKV
+3203 KAKDAIEVKV

-3260 LEPTVSIKPKEPE
+3260 LEPTVSIKPKESE

-3448 PKEPEVKPEDP
+3448 PKEP

-3483 VKPEDPKEPEVKPED
+3483 VKPEDPKEPEVKPENQ
-3498 PKEPEVKL
+3498 
-3506 EKPEVRLEK
+3506 EVRLEK

-3523 VERELPKTGAAS
+3523 VERELPKTGATS
-3535 PWMVSVGAGIS
+3535 PLMMSVGAGIS
-3546 FLVGGVLFV
+3546 FLVGGVLFI

>member
-1 MKKSLKCFNV
+1 MKQVLKCFNV
-11 VTIIALLLSITLPSP
+11 VTMITLLLSIILPSP
-26 SAFAEIHKK
+26 SAFATEINKK

-45 RIKAE
+45 KMKAE
-50 QVNAEIYRGEVAER
+50 QVNAEIYKGEVAER

-69 YTIENTGDTPIQELV
+69 YTIENTGATPIQELV

-95 LSQSMKVNGEKL
+95 PSQSVKVNGEKL

-121 KGGKLL
+121 KGGKVL
-127 SSNLKIRDLKSHEKM
+127 SSNLKIKDLKSHEKM
-142 TVLIKASR
+142 TVLIKAR
-150 TQHFNKEYKQKISV
+150 RAQHFNKEYKQKISV
-164 QKDQVQIGS
+164 QKDQLQIGN
-173 MSFDVEGIPSED
+173 MSVDVEGIPSED
-185 KVEATADDEADS
+185 KVEANTDDEADS
-197 SKKSVVPSV
+197 SKKEIGSPADAKS
-206 NNTTKKVDEK
+206 KEVDGK
-216 LKVSVEDTNKPTSNT
+216 LKVSAGDKNKPTANT
-231 ELVKQPVTEAEKQP
+231 ELVKQPVDKDEKKLEKEAEN
-245 EKEVA
+245 
-250 KQSDAEVQAASE
+250 QSDAKVQAASE
-262 NASKVQIQVG
+262 NASKVQIQTG

-279 PLYSVITAGDLVQT
+279 PLYSTTAAGNLVQT

-322 NDDSTFNSSTGAFPT
+322 NDDSTFNSSTGAFPN

-345 KAYLFWTAAMGVPG
+345 KAYLFWTAAMGLPG
-359 NITDRKVTEDQVR
+359 NIADRKVTEDQVR

-380 NKQYAEVSADSIRKA
+380 NKEYADVTADSIRKA
-395 DYLPYISNYSGSG
+395 DSLPFISNYSGAG

-475 QKSTAWTDVSVNKI
+475 QKSTAWTDISVNKI
-489 NTPKEGAFKAKFSY
+489 NTPKEGTFKAKFSY

-572 SFSTDIHTYHFEGP
+572 SFSTDIHTYHLEGP

-600 RANGATGDI
+600 RANSGYGDI

-636 GKEIKEV
+636 GKEIKDI
-643 KAGEEIT
+643 KAGEEFT
-650 YKIEVKNDTKNN
+650 YQIEVKNDTKNN

-683 GSIQYVTGSNTGQKT
+683 ESIQYISGSNKGNKT
-698 DDASDDE
+698 DNASDDE

-710 NQIDFRIGEGA
+710 NQIDFRMGEGA

-731 GESAVL
+731 GESAII

-743 KESIKSDTTVKNVVA
+743 KASVQSDTTIKNIVA
-758 VKGQDSAEI
+758 VKGKDSTEVN
-767 KYESEDDANVTV
+767 YETADDANVTV
-779 TIPKEVP
+779 TLPKEVP

-797 KSPKLG
+797 KTPKLG

-810 TFKNKVKDGRLDV
+810 TFKNTVKDGRLDV

-834 EFVKDSLKAEGV
+834 EYVKDSLKAEGAK
-846 QPEPVEL
+846 PEPVEL

-858 KIIAKYPAITD
+858 KVIAKYPEIMD

-880 VKENAE
+880 VKETAKIGEE
-886 IGKEITNKATVSDK
+886 IVNKATVSDK
-900 TTSPKNIE
+900 TNPPKDLE
-908 EKITPQHKAGRI
+908 EKITPQHKAGKI
-920 DAKKKATN
+920 AAKKKATN
-928 KKPKLGEEFEYQISF
+928 KKPKLGEEIEYQISF
-943 NNTVENGK
+943 KNTVENGK
-951 LEAVTIEDEIPA
+951 LDAVTIEDEIPA
-963 NLEFI
+963 NLEFV
-968 QGSERAEGAGPSPVE
+968 QGSERAEGAEPTPVE

-992 AKYPA
+992 AKYPE

-1004 SIIFKVKVKEEA
+1004 SISFKVKVKEEA

-1026 VVSDPNGQSE
+1026 VVSEPNGQSE
-1036 HPEEKVTPDYKD
+1036 HPEEKITPDYKY
-1048 GKVDVDKSVTN
+1048 GKVDVEKSVTN

-1074 HNTVENGKLEKVM
+1074 YNTVENGKLEKVLV
-1087 IEDTLPAGVEYVKD
+1087 EDTLPKGVEYVKD

-1114 LKMENGKIIAKYPEI
+1114 LKVEDGKVMAKYPEI

-1151 AIVNKAIAKDPKHD
+1151 AIVNKAIAKDPKNE
-1165 PVDAKVVITP
+1165 PVESKVVITP

-1187 VNNEKPKLGEEIEYR
+1187 VNNKKPKLGEEIEYR

-1210 NGKIA
+1210 NGKLE

-1235 AEGEAPSP
+1235 AEGEAPGP
-1243 VELTVEA
+1243 VELAVEN
-1250 GVVKAKYIDITD
+1250 GIVKAKYIDIMD
-1262 TKERSIVFK
+1262 MKERSIVFK
-1271 VKVKEEVEVG
+1271 VKVKEEAKVD

-1292 TKHQPIEPEER
+1292 TKNPPIEPEER
-1303 ITPQHKDGIINA
+1303 ITPQYKDGIIDS
-1315 AKIVDNPSPK
+1315 KKTVDNPSPK

-1334 SFKNTVE
+1334 SMKNTVKYGE
-1341 NGKLEKVKI
+1341 LT
-1350 EDTIPN
+1350 D
-1356 GLEYV
+1356 
-1361 KGSEKA
+1361 
-1367 EGDKPAPVKL
+1367 
-1377 HVKDGKVIAEYENI
+1377 VI
-1391 TDTKERSIVF
+1391 
-1401 TVKVKEEAE
+1401 
-1410 IGKEIVNQA
+1410 
-1419 IVDDTKDSKK
+1419 
-1429 PEAKITPLHKDG
+1429 
-1441 KIKAK
+1441 
-1446 KSVNN
+1446 
-1451 ETPKLGEEVEYR
+1451 
-1463 ISFKNTVE
+1463 
-1471 NGKLAEVKIEDTL
+1471 
-1484 PEGLEYVENSL
+1484 
-1495 KAEGAGPNPVELKME
+1495 
-1510 NGKVLAKYPEITD
+1510 
-1523 IEERSITFKVKVKEE
+1523 
-1538 VKVGEKI
+1538 
-1545 VNKAIVDDTKHDPIN
+1545 
-1560 PKAEITPQYKD
+1560 
-1571 GKIEAEKVV
+1571 
-1580 NNPSPK
+1580 
-1586 LEEEVEYRI
+1586 
-1595 SFKNTVEHGKLAGVI
+1595 
-1610 IEDDLPNGLEYVK
+1610 
-1623 GSLQAEG
+1623 
-1630 SKPDPV
+1630 
-1636 ELKFENGKVLAKYPE
+1636 
-1651 ITDTKERSIT
+1651 
-1661 FKVKVKGNV
+1661 
-1670 SDTIINQA
+1670 
-1678 IVSDTKHPPET
+1678 
-1689 PKAEII
+1689 
-1695 PQHKDGKLEA
+1695 
-1705 KKVVNNLLPKL
+1705 
-1716 GEEVEYRISFK
+1716 
-1727 NTVENGKL
+1727 
-1735 AEVKIEDTLP
+1735 IEDTLP

-1767 KFENGKILAKYPEIT
+1767 KFENGKVMAKYPEIMDTEERIIVFKVKVKEGVTVGKKIINKATIDDSQNKPVNPTAEIIPQYKDGKIEAKKMVNNETPKLGEEVEYRISFKNTVEHGKLTEVIIEDYLPNGLEYVKDSVKAEGSKPDPVELKFENGKVMAKYPEIT

-1792 VKVKDEVKIG
+1792 VKVKGKVSDSIVNEAIVSDTKHPPETPTAEIIPQHKDGKVKAKKTVNNETPKLGEEVEYRISFKNTVEDGKLAEVKIEDTLPEGVEYVENSVKAEGSKPDPVELKVENGKVMAKYPEITDTEERSITFKVKVKDEVKVG
-1802 GKIVNKAIID
+1802 KKIVNKAIID
-1812 DTKKEPETPTA
+1812 DTKNEPETTTA

-1829 KDGKVEAEKT
+1829 KDGKVEAKKT
-1839 VNNPSPK
+1839 VNNETPK
-1846 LGEEIEYR
+1846 LGEEVEYR

-1868 VKIEDTLPNG
+1868 VTIKDDLPNG
-1878 LEYVKDSLQ
+1878 LEYVKDSLR

-1911 ITDIEERSIVF
+1911 ITDLEERSIVF
-1922 KAKVKEDFKVGE
+1922 KAKVKEEFKVGE

-1947 PKTREVTVTPEYKDG
+1947 PTTSEVTITPEYKDG

-1984 INFKNTVEN
+1984 ISFKNTVEN
-1993 GKLVEVKVEDEI
+1993 GKLVEVTVEDEI
-2005 PAGLEYVE
+2005 PAELEYVE
-2013 NSLQAEGSKPNPV
+2013 NSLQAEGSKPSPV

-2033 KVMAKYPV
+2033 KVMAKYLE

-2046 ERSIVFKAKVKEE
+2046 ERSIIFKVKVKEE
-2059 AEIGKEIVNK
+2059 VEIGKEIVNK
-2069 AIVVDTTH
+2069 AIVVDTKNKPE
-2077 EPEKPYVEIT
+2077 EPHVEIT

-2095 VAEKVANNH
+2095 AAQKVANNH
-2104 KPKLGEEVEYRIR
+2104 KPKLGEEVEYRIS
-2117 FKNTVENGKLAEVN
+2117 FKNTIENGKLAEVN
-2131 IKDTLP
+2131 IKDALP
-2137 KGLEYVEGSI
+2137 NGLEYVEGSI

-2158 LKVENGKVTAKYPAI
+2158 LQVKNNKVMAKYPEI

-2185 KVKESVKAGE
+2185 KVKESVKVGE

-2200 AIVDDTKNVPEEPYV
+2200 AIIDDTKNLPEEPYV

-2274 QGSEKAE
+2274 EGSEKAE
-2281 GDEPKP
+2281 GEEPKP

-2294 GKVIATYSE
+2294 GKVMAKYSE
-2303 IIDTKERSIAF
+2303 IMDTKERSIVF

-2325 KGITNKAIIH
+2325 KDITNKAIIH
-2335 VDDPNHPIIE
+2335 VDDPNHPVID

-2352 QYKDGKVKA
+2352 QYKDGKIA
-2361 DKKVSKKDPKL
+2361 THKKVNNHKPKL
-2372 GEEIEYRISFH
+2372 GEEIEYRISFN

-2408 DSLKAEGEEPAP
+2408 DSLKAEGDKPAP

-2427 GKVTAKYENITDT
+2427 GKVSAKYENITDM

-2479 YITPQHKDGKVKA
+2479 EITPQHKDGKVKA
-2492 DKKVSKKD
+2492 DKKVNKKD
-2500 PKLGEEVEYQIR
+2500 PKLGEEVEYRIS

-2547 EPNPVELK
+2547 EPAPVELK

-2662 ELPSSLEFVEGSER
+2662 ELPTGLEFVEGSER

-2683 PLHVKVKNGIVLAEY
+2683 PLYVKVKNGIVLAEY
-2698 PEIVDTKERSIIFK
+2698 PEITDMKERSIVFK

-2720 VGEEIVNTAVV
+2720 VGEEIVNKAIV

-2741 NVTIQPQYKD
+2741 NISIQPQYKD
-2751 GALQAEKTVSNQEP
+2751 GALQAEKTVSNHEP

-2782 NGRLTEV
+2782 NGKLTEV

-2817 LKVENGKVTVKYP
+2817 LKVENGKVTAKYP
-2830 EITDMKKRSI
+2830 EITDTKKRSI
-2840 IFKVKVQETV
+2840 IFKVRVQETV
-2850 QVGKEIINKA
+2850 QVGKEIVNKA

-2887 EARKEVSNHEPKLG
+2887 EARKEVSNHGPKLG

-2927 IPAGLEYVKDSLEA
+2927 IPSGLEYVKDSLEA

-2958 TAKYPEITDTKER
+2958 TVKYPEITDTKER
-2971 SIIFKAKVKETV
+2971 SVIFKVKVKETA

-2995 HVDDPNHP
+2995 EVDDPKHP
-3003 VIEPTATIKPE
+3003 VIEPTAKIKPE
-3014 YKDGQLKAMKAVSN
+3014 YKDG
-3028 KEPKLGEEVEYR
+3028 KL
-3040 ISFKNTVENGKV
+3040 T
-3052 AEVKVEDEIPA
+3052 A
-3063 GLEYVQDSLRF
+3063 
-3074 EGAEP
+3074 
-3079 NPVELKVEFGKV
+3079 
-3091 IAKYLDIADRKER
+3091 AK
-3104 SIIFKAK
+3104 
-3111 VKETVE
+3111 T
-3117 TGEKIVNKA
+3117 
-3126 IVGDTI
+3126 
-3132 NQPEEPVVS
+3132 
-3141 ITPQYKDGML
+3141 
-3151 KAEKEVSNKE
+3151 VSNKE

-3181 KLAEVKIEDQLPDGL
+3181 KLDVVTIEDEIPAGL
-3196 EYVKDSV
+3196 EYVQGSIRFE
-3203 KAKGAIEVKV
+3203 GAEPNPIELKMEFGKV
-3213 ENGKLTAKYE
+3213 IAKYLE
-3223 NIIDTKER
+3223 ITDTKER
-3231 NITFKVKVKE
+3231 SIIFKAKVKE
-3241 KAGEEIVNRAIVD
+3241 APSKGITNKAVVD
-3254 DGINQP
+3254 DKINPP
-3260 LEPTVSIKPKEPE
+3260 LEPTVTILPKTKEDFKIPEDPKEPKEPE
-3273 VKPEDPKEPEVK
+3273 VKPEDPKEP
-3285 PEDPKEP
+3285 KEP
-3292 EVKPEDPKEPE
+3292 EVKPEDPKEP
-3303 VKPED
+3303 
-3308 PKEPEVKPEDPK
+3308 KEPEV
-3320 EPEVKPEDP
+3320 
-3329 KEPEVKPE
+3329 
-3337 DPKEPE
+3337 
-3343 VKPEDPKE
+3343 
-3351 PEVKPEDPKEPE
+3351 
-3363 VKPEDPKEPEVKP
+3363 
-3376 EDPKEPEV
+3376 
-3384 KPEDPK
+3384 
-3390 EPEVKPEDPK
+3390 
-3400 EPEVKPEDPK
+3400 
-3410 EPEVKPEDPKEPEVK
+3410 
-3425 PEDPKEPEVKPEDPK
+3425 
-3440 EPEVKPED
+3440 
-3448 PKEPEVKPEDP
+3448 
-3459 KEPEVKPEDPK
+3459 
-3470 EPEVKPEDPKEPE
+3470 
-3483 VKPEDPKEPEVKPED
+3483 
-3498 PKEPEVKL
+3498 
-3506 EKPEVRLEK
+3506 KPEVRLEK

-3523 VERELPKTGAAS
+3523 TERELPKTGAAS
-3535 PWMVSVGAGIS
+3535 PWMMSVGAGIS

>member
-1 MKKSLKCFNV
+1 MKQVLKCFNV
-11 VTIIALLLSITLPSP
+11 VTMITLLLSIILPSP
-26 SAFAEIHKK
+26 SAFATEINKK

-45 RIKAE
+45 KIKAE
-50 QVNAEIYRGEVAER
+50 QVNAEIYKGEVAER

-69 YTIENTGDTPIQELV
+69 YTIENTGATPIQELV

-95 LSQSMKVNGEKL
+95 PSQSVKVNGEKL

-121 KGGKLL
+121 KGGKVL
-127 SSNLKIRDLKSHEKM
+127 SSNLKIKDLKSHEKM
-142 TVLIKASR
+142 TVLIKAR
-150 TQHFNKEYKQKISV
+150 RAQHFNNEYKQKISV
-164 QKDQVQIGS
+164 QKDQLQIGN
-173 MSFDVEGIPSED
+173 MSVDVEGIPSEE
-185 KVEATADDEADS
+185 KVAANADEEADS
-197 SKKSVVPSV
+197 SKKEVGPSA
-206 NNTTKKVDEK
+206 NNTIKKVDEK
-216 LKVSVEDTNKPTSNT
+216 LKVSVEDKNNPTSKT
-231 ELVKQPVTEAEKQP
+231 EPPKQPVTEAEKL
-245 EKEVA
+245 EKEA
-250 KQSDAEVQAASE
+250 ENQSDAKVQAASE
-262 NASKVQIQVG
+262 NASKVQMQTG

-279 PLYSVITAGDLVQT
+279 PLYSTITAGNLVQT

-322 NDDSTFNSSTGAFPT
+322 NDDSTFNSSTGAFPN

-345 KAYLFWTAAMGVPG
+345 KAYLFWTAAMGTPTYPSKEYRVS
-359 NITDRKVTEDQVR
+359 DADVR
-372 QPVKMKMG
+372 EPVKMKMG
-380 NKQYAEVSADSIRKA
+380 NKGYAEVSADSIRKA
-395 DYLPYISNYSGSG
+395 DYLPYISNYSGAG
-408 AGYVAYADVTNVIAQ
+408 AGYVAYADVTNVIAK
-423 QGISQTLTVA
+423 QGISQTVTVA
-433 NVPQIKDVTGGG
+433 NVPQIKFEKGSG
-445 YYWGNWNLILVYENY
+445 YYWGNWNLILVYENH

-467 KIWEGLVS
+467 KIWEGLVA
-475 QKSTAWTDVSVNKI
+475 QKSAAWTTIGINKI

-503 FSSQGDPAEKDGY
+503 FSSQGDPAENDIY
-516 AYDYGEYDFGAGY
+516 AYDFGQYDFGFGY
-529 IKIKNINGKDND
+529 KDLENINGKKND
-541 ANDSSMTE
+541 VNDSSMTE

-572 SFSTDIHTYHFEGP
+572 SFSTDIHTYHLEGP
-586 NQVKNDLKE
+586 AKVKNDLKE
-595 AKMRF
+595 GKMQF
-600 RANGATGDI
+600 KANGATGDI

-636 GKEIKEV
+636 GKEIKDV
-643 KAGEEIT
+643 KAGEEFT
-650 YKIEVKNDTKNN
+650 YQIEVKNDTKNN

-683 GSIQYVTGSNTGQKT
+683 GSIQYVSGSNKGNKT
-698 DDASDDE
+698 DNASDDE

-721 DAKDGGVLKP
+721 NAKDGGVLKP
-731 GESAVL
+731 GESAVI

-743 KESIKSDTTVKNVVA
+743 KASVQSDTTVKNIVV
-758 VKGQDSAEI
+758 VKGQDSSEVN
-767 KYESEDDANVTV
+767 YETADDADITV
-779 TIPKEVP
+779 TTPKEIP
-786 GEIEARKIASN
+786 GEIEAKKIASN
-797 KSPKLG
+797 KTPKLG

-810 TFKNKVKDGRLDV
+810 TFKNKTKDGRLDV
-823 LTIEDELPSSL
+823 LTIEDELPSNL
-834 EFVKDSLKAEGV
+834 EYVKDSLKAEGAK
-846 QPEPVEL
+846 PEPVEL

-858 KIIAKYPAITD
+858 KVIAKYPEIMD

-880 VKENAE
+880 VKETAKIGEE
-886 IGKEITNKATVSDK
+886 IVNKATVSDK
-900 TTSPKNIE
+900 TNPPKNLE
-908 EKITPQHKAGRI
+908 EKITPQHKAGKI
-920 DAKKKATN
+920 AAKKKATN

-943 NNTVENGK
+943 QNTVENGK
-951 LEAVTIEDEIPA
+951 LDAVTIEDEIPA
-963 NLEFI
+963 NLEFV
-968 QGSERAEGAGPSPVE
+968 QGSERAEGAEPNPVE

-992 AKYPA
+992 AKYPE

-1004 SIIFKVKVKEEA
+1004 SIAFKVKVKEEA

-1026 VVSDPNGQSE
+1026 VVSEPNGQTE
-1036 HPEEKVTPDYKD
+1036 HPEEKITPDYKY
-1048 GKVDVDKSVTN
+1048 GKVDVEKSVTN

-1064 GEEVEYRITF
+1064 GEEVEYRISF
-1074 HNTVENGKLEKVM
+1074 KNTVENGKLEKVLV
-1087 IEDTLPAGVEYVKD
+1087 EDTLPKGVEYVKD

-1114 LKMENGKIIAKYPEI
+1114 LKVEDGKVMAKYPEI

-1151 AIVNKAIAKDPKHD
+1151 AIVNKAIAKDPKNE
-1165 PVDAKVVITP
+1165 PVESKVVITP

-1187 VNNEKPKLGEEIEYR
+1187 VNNKKPKLGEEIEYR

-1210 NGKIA
+1210 NGKLE

-1235 AEGEAPSP
+1235 AEGEAPGP
-1243 VELTVEA
+1243 VELAVEN
-1250 GVVKAKYIDITD
+1250 GIVKAKYIDIMD
-1262 TKERSIVFK
+1262 MKERSIVFK
-1271 VKVKEEVEVG
+1271 VKVKEEAKVD

-1292 TKHQPIEPEER
+1292 TKNPPIEPEER
-1303 ITPQHKDGIINA
+1303 ITPQHKDGIIDS
-1315 AKIVDNPSPK
+1315 KKTVDNPSPK

-1341 NGKLEKVKI
+1341 NGKLEKVII

-1367 EGDKPAPVKL
+1367 EGDKPAPLKL
-1377 HVKDGKVIAEYENI
+1377 SVKDGKVIAEYENI
-1391 TDTKERSIVF
+1391 TDMKERSIVF
-1401 TVKVKEEAE
+1401 KVKVKEEAE
-1410 IGKEIVNQA
+1410 VGKEIINKA
-1419 IVDDTKDSKK
+1419 IVDDMKHPKE

-1463 ISFKNTVE
+1463 ISMKNTVKYGKLTDVIIEDALPEGLEYVENSLKAEGVGTDSVELKFENGKVMAKYPEIMDTEERSIVFKVKVKEGVTVGKKIINKATIDDSQNKPVNPTAEIIPQYKDGKLEAKKMVNNETPKLGEEVEYRISFKNTVE
-1471 NGKLAEVKIEDTL
+1471 HGKLTEVKIEDDLPNGLEYVKDSVKVEGSKPDPVELKFENGKVMAKYPEITDTKERSITFKVKVKGKVSDSIVNEAIVSDTKHPPETPTAEIIPQHKDGKVKAKKTVNNETPKLGEEVEYRISMKNTVEDGKLAEVKIEDTL
-1484 PEGLEYVENSL
+1484 PEGLEYVENS
-1495 KAEGAGPNPVELKME
+1495 
-1510 NGKVLAKYPEITD
+1510 
-1523 IEERSITFKVKVKEE
+1523 VK
-1538 VKVGEKI
+1538 
-1545 VNKAIVDDTKHDPIN
+1545 
-1560 PKAEITPQYKD
+1560 
-1571 GKIEAEKVV
+1571 
-1580 NNPSPK
+1580 
-1586 LEEEVEYRI
+1586 
-1595 SFKNTVEHGKLAGVI
+1595 
-1610 IEDDLPNGLEYVK
+1610 
-1623 GSLQAEG
+1623 AEG

-1636 ELKFENGKVLAKYPE
+1636 ELKFENGKVMAKYPE
-1651 ITDTKERSIT
+1651 ITDTEERSIT
-1661 FKVKVKGNV
+1661 FKVKVKDEVKVGKKIVNKA
-1670 SDTIINQA
+1670 IID
-1678 IVSDTKHPPET
+1678 DTKNEPET
-1689 PKAEII
+1689 PTAEIT
-1695 PQHKDGKLEA
+1695 PQHKDGKVEA
-1705 KKVVNNLLPKL
+1705 KKTVNNETPKL

-1735 AEVKIEDTLP
+1735 AEVTI
-1745 EGLEYVENSL
+1745 
-1755 KAEGA
+1755 
-1760 GTDSVEL
+1760 
-1767 KFENGKILAKYPEIT
+1767 
-1782 DTKERSITFK
+1782 
-1792 VKVKDEVKIG
+1792 KD
-1802 GKIVNKAIID
+1802 D
-1812 DTKKEPETPTA
+1812 
-1823 EITPQH
+1823 
-1829 KDGKVEAEKT
+1829 
-1839 VNNPSPK
+1839 
-1846 LGEEIEYR
+1846 
-1854 ISFKNTVENGKLAE
+1854 
-1868 VKIEDTLPNG
+1868 LPNG
-1878 LEYVKDSLQ
+1878 LEYVKDSLR

-1893 NPVELKVKD
+1893 DPVELKVKD

-1911 ITDIEERSIVF
+1911 IMDTEERSIVF
-1922 KAKVKEDFKVGE
+1922 KAKVKEEFKVGE

-1947 PKTREVTVTPEYKDG
+1947 PTTSEVTITPEYKDG

-1984 INFKNTVEN
+1984 ISFKNTVEN
-1993 GKLVEVKVEDEI
+1993 GKLVEV
-2005 PAGLEYVE
+2005 
-2013 NSLQAEGSKPNPV
+2013 
-2026 ELKFENG
+2026 
-2033 KVMAKYPV
+2033 
-2041 ITDTK
+2041 
-2046 ERSIVFKAKVKEE
+2046 
-2059 AEIGKEIVNK
+2059 
-2069 AIVVDTTH
+2069 
-2077 EPEKPYVEIT
+2077 
-2087 PQYKDGKI
+2087 
-2095 VAEKVANNH
+2095 
-2104 KPKLGEEVEYRIR
+2104 
-2117 FKNTVENGKLAEVN
+2117 N

-2137 KGLEYVEGSI
+2137 NGLEYVEGSI

-2158 LKVENGKVTAKYPAI
+2158 LQVKNNKVMAKYPEI

-2185 KVKESVKAGE
+2185 KVKESVKVGE

-2200 AIVDDTKNVPEEPYV
+2200 AIIDDTKNLPEEPYV

-2274 QGSEKAE
+2274 EGSEKAE
-2281 GDEPKP
+2281 GEEPKP

-2294 GKVIATYSE
+2294 GKVMAKYSE
-2303 IIDTKERSIAF
+2303 IMDTKERSIVF

-2325 KGITNKAIIH
+2325 KDITNKAIIH
-2335 VDDPNHPIIE
+2335 VDDPNHPVID
-2345 PTAKITP
+2345 PTAKIIP
-2352 QYKDGKVKA
+2352 QYKDGKIA
-2361 DKKVSKKDPKL
+2361 THKKVNNHKPKL
-2372 GEEIEYRISFH
+2372 GEEIEYRISFN

-2408 DSLKAEGEEPAP
+2408 DSLKAEGDKPAP

-2427 GKVTAKYENITDT
+2427 GKVSAKYENITDM

-2479 YITPQHKDGKVKA
+2479 EITPQHKDGKVKA
-2492 DKKVSKKD
+2492 DKKVNKKD
-2500 PKLGEEVEYQIR
+2500 PKLGEEVEYRIS

-2547 EPNPVELK
+2547 EPAPVELK

-2662 ELPSSLEFVEGSER
+2662 ELPTGLEFVEGSER

-2683 PLHVKVKNGIVLAEY
+2683 PLYVKVKNGIVLAEY
-2698 PEIVDTKERSIIFK
+2698 PEITDMKERSIVFK

-2720 VGEEIVNTAVV
+2720 VGEEIVNKAIV

-2741 NVTIQPQYKD
+2741 NISIQPQYKD
-2751 GALQAEKTVSNQEP
+2751 GALQAEKTVSNHEP

-2782 NGRLTEV
+2782 NGKLTEV

-2805 IKSDGPEPNPVE
+2805 IKSDGPEPYPVE
-2817 LKVENGKVTVKYP
+2817 LKVENGKVTAKYP
-2830 EITDMKKRSI
+2830 EITDTKKRSI
-2840 IFKVKVQETV
+2840 IFKVRVQETV
-2850 QVGKEIINKA
+2850 QVGKEIVNKA

-2927 IPAGLEYVKDSLEA
+2927 IPSGLEYVKDSLEA

-2958 TAKYPEITDTKER
+2958 TVKYPEITDTKER
-2971 SIIFKAKVKETV
+2971 SVIFKVKVKETA

-2995 HVDDPNHP
+2995 EVDDPKHP
-3003 VIEPTATIKPE
+3003 VIEPTAKIKPE
-3014 YKDGQLKAMKAVSN
+3014 YKDG
-3028 KEPKLGEEVEYR
+3028 KL
-3040 ISFKNTVENGKV
+3040 T
-3052 AEVKVEDEIPA
+3052 A
-3063 GLEYVQDSLRF
+3063 
-3074 EGAEP
+3074 
-3079 NPVELKVEFGKV
+3079 
-3091 IAKYLDIADRKER
+3091 AK
-3104 SIIFKAK
+3104 
-3111 VKETVE
+3111 T
-3117 TGEKIVNKA
+3117 
-3126 IVGDTI
+3126 
-3132 NQPEEPVVS
+3132 
-3141 ITPQYKDGML
+3141 
-3151 KAEKEVSNKE
+3151 VSNKE

-3181 KLAEVKIEDQLPDGL
+3181 KLDVVTIEDEIPAGL
-3196 EYVKDSV
+3196 EYVQGSIRFE
-3203 KAKGAIEVKV
+3203 GAEPNPIELKMEFGKV
-3213 ENGKLTAKYE
+3213 IAKYLE
-3223 NIIDTKER
+3223 ITDTKER
-3231 NITFKVKVKE
+3231 SIIFKAKVKE
-3241 KAGEEIVNRAIVD
+3241 APSKGITNKAVVD
-3254 DGINQP
+3254 DKINPP
-3260 LEPTVSIKPKEPE
+3260 LEPTVTILPKTKEDFKISEDPKEPKEPE
-3273 VKPEDPKEPEVK
+3273 VKPEDPKEPKEPEVK
-3285 PEDPKEP
+3285 PEDPKEPKEP
-3292 EVKPEDPKEPE
+3292 EVKPEDPKEP
-3303 VKPED
+3303 
-3308 PKEPEVKPEDPK
+3308 KEPEVKPEDPK
-3320 EPEVKPEDP
+3320 EP
-3329 KEPEVKPE
+3329 KE
-3337 DPKEPE
+3337 
-3343 VKPEDPKE
+3343 
-3351 PEVKPEDPKEPE
+3351 
-3363 VKPEDPKEPEVKP
+3363 
-3376 EDPKEPEV
+3376 
-3384 KPEDPK
+3384 
-3390 EPEVKPEDPK
+3390 
-3400 EPEVKPEDPK
+3400 
-3410 EPEVKPEDPKEPEVK
+3410 
-3425 PEDPKEPEVKPEDPK
+3425 
-3440 EPEVKPED
+3440 
-3448 PKEPEVKPEDP
+3448 
-3459 KEPEVKPEDPK
+3459 
-3470 EPEVKPEDPKEPE
+3470 
-3483 VKPEDPKEPEVKPED
+3483 
-3498 PKEPEVKL
+3498 
-3506 EKPEVRLEK
+3506 PEVRLEK
-3515 LIKEPQVK
+3515 IIKEPQVK
-3523 VERELPKTGAAS
+3523 TERELPKTGAAS
-3535 PWMVSVGAGIS
+3535 PWMMSVGAGIS

>member
-1 MKKSLKCFNV
+1 MKQVLKCFNV
-11 VTIIALLLSITLPSP
+11 VTMITLLLSIILPSP
-26 SAFAEIHKK
+26 SAFATEINKK

-45 RIKAE
+45 KIKAD
-50 QVNAEIYRGEVAER
+50 QVNAEMYKGEVAER

-69 YTIENTGDTPIQELV
+69 YKIENTGDTPIRELV
-84 LKQNNENEITF
+84 IKQNNDNGIEF
-95 LSQSMKVNGEKL
+95 LSQSVKVNGEKL
-107 PENKVADF
+107 LENKVADF

-121 KGGKLL
+121 NGGKVL
-127 SSNLKIRDLKSHEKM
+127 SSNLKIQDLKSHEKM
-142 TVLIKASR
+142 TVLIKAR
-150 TQHFNKEYKQKISV
+150 RAQHFNKEYKQKISV
-164 QKDQVQIGS
+164 QKDQLQIGN
-173 MSFDVEGIPSED
+173 MSVDVEGLPSEE
-185 KVEATADDEADS
+185 KLEANTDDEADS
-197 SKKSVVPSV
+197 SKKAIGS
-206 NNTTKKVDEK
+206 TTDSKTKEVDGK
-216 LKVSVEDTNKPTSNT
+216 LKVSVEDKNTSAQKT
-231 ELVKQPVTEAEKQP
+231 EIEKIKQPEAEKQL
-245 EKEVA
+245 EKEKKQSPLAV

-262 NASKVQIQVG
+262 NASKVQIQTG

-279 PLYSVITAGDLVQT
+279 PLYSTIAPGNLVQT

-300 TTDHYGRQSLGYKTN
+300 TDNHYTRQSVGGKTN
-315 KMTVDVD
+315 KKAVDVD
-322 NDDSTFNSSTGAFPT
+322 NDDTTFNSSTGAFPN

-345 KAYLFWTAAMGVPG
+345 KAYLFWTAAMGTPSDAR
-359 NITDRKVTEDQVR
+359 TDYRVSDEDVR

-395 DYLPYISNYSGSG
+395 DSLPYIANHYGSG

-423 QGISQTLTVA
+423 QGISQTVTVA
-433 NVPQIKDVTGGG
+433 NVPQIKFEKGSG

-475 QKSTAWTDVSVNKI
+475 QKSTAWTDINVNKI

-503 FSSQGDPAEKDGY
+503 FSSQGDPADNDGY
-516 AYDYGEYDFGAGY
+516 AYDYGEYDFGLGY
-529 IKIKNINGKDND
+529 QKFKNIKGKDND
-541 ANDSSMTE
+541 VNDSSMTE

-572 SFSTDIHTYHFEGP
+572 SFSTDIHTYHLEGP
-586 NQVKNDLKE
+586 TQVKNDLKE

-600 RANGATGDI
+600 RAYGGGGDI

-636 GKEIKEV
+636 GKEIKDV
-643 KAGEEIT
+643 KVGEEFT
-650 YKIEVKNDTKNN
+650 YQIEVKNDTKNN

-683 GSIQYVTGSNTGQKT
+683 GSIQYVSGSNKGNKT
-698 DDASDDE
+698 DNASDDE

-710 NQIDFRIGEGA
+710 NQIDFRVGEVA
-721 DAKDGGVLKP
+721 DAKNGGVLKP
-731 GESAVL
+731 GESTVI

-743 KESIKSDTTVKNVVA
+743 KDSVQSDTTVKNVVV

-767 KYESEDDANVTV
+767 KYETEDDANVTV
-779 TIPKEVP
+779 TTPKEVP

-797 KSPKLG
+797 KTPKLG
-803 DEVEYRI
+803 EEVEYRI
-810 TFKNKVKDGRLDV
+810 TFKNKTKDGRLDV

-834 EFVKDSLKAEGV
+834 EYVKDSLKAEGAK
-846 QPEPVEL
+846 PEPVEL

-858 KIIAKYPAITD
+858 KVIAKYPEIMD

-880 VKENAE
+880 VKETAKIGEE
-886 IGKEITNKATVSDK
+886 IVNKATVRDK
-900 TTSPKNIE
+900 TNPPKNLE
-908 EKITPQHKAGRI
+908 EKITPQHKAGKI

-943 NNTVENGK
+943 KNTVENGK
-951 LEAVTIEDEIPA
+951 LDAITIEDEIPA
-963 NLEFI
+963 NLEFV
-968 QGSERAEGAGPSPVE
+968 QGSERAEGTEPNPVE

-992 AKYPA
+992 AKYPE

-1004 SIIFKVKVKEEA
+1004 SIAFKVKVKEEA

-1026 VVSDPNGQSE
+1026 VVSEPNGQTE
-1036 HPEEKVTPDYKD
+1036 HPEEKITPDYKY
-1048 GKVDVDKSVTN
+1048 GKVDVEKSVTN

-1074 HNTVENGKLEKVM
+1074 YNTVENGKLEKVLV
-1087 IEDTLPAGVEYVKD
+1087 EDTLPKGVEYVKD

-1114 LKMENGKIIAKYPEI
+1114 LKVEDGKVMAKYPEI

-1151 AIVNKAIAKDPKHD
+1151 AIVNKAIAKDPKNE
-1165 PVDAKVVITP
+1165 PVESKVVITP

-1187 VNNEKPKLGEEIEYR
+1187 VNNKKPKLGEEIEYR

-1210 NGKIA
+1210 NGKL
-1215 EVRVE
+1215 EKVRVE

-1235 AEGEAPSP
+1235 AEGEAPEP
-1243 VELTVEA
+1243 VELAVEN
-1250 GVVKAKYIDITD
+1250 GIVKAKYIDIMD
-1262 TKERSIVFK
+1262 MKERSIVFK
-1271 VKVKEEVEVG
+1271 VKVKEEVKVD

-1292 TKHQPIEPEER
+1292 TKNPPIEPEER
-1303 ITPQHKDGIINA
+1303 ITPQHKDGIIDS
-1315 AKIVDNPSPK
+1315 KKTVDNPSPK

-1341 NGKLEKVKI
+1341 NGKLEKVII

-1367 EGDKPAPVKL
+1367 EGDKPAPLKL
-1377 HVKDGKVIAEYENI
+1377 SVKDGKVIAEYDNI
-1391 TDTKERSIVF
+1391 TDMKERSIVF
-1401 TVKVKEEAE
+1401 KVKVKEEAE
-1410 IGKEIVNQA
+1410 VGKEIINKA
-1419 IVDDTKDSKK
+1419 IVDDMKDPKE

-1446 KSVNN
+1446 KIVNNETPKLGEEVEYRISMKNTVKNGKLTDVTVEDTLPEGLEYVENSLKAEGAGIDSVELKFENGKVMAKYPEITDTEERSIVFKVKVKEEVKVGKKIINKATIDDSQNKPVNPTAEITPQYKDGKLEAKKIVNNETPKLGEEVEYRISFKNTVEHGKLTEVKIEDDLPNGLEYVKDSLKVEGSKPDPVELKFENGKVMAKYPEITDTKERSITFKVKVKGKVSDSIVNEAIVSDTKHPPETPTAEIIPQHKDGKVKAKKTVNN

-1471 NGKLAEVKIEDTL
+1471 NGKLAEVKIED
-1484 PEGLEYVENSL
+1484 N
-1495 KAEGAGPNPVELKME
+1495 
-1510 NGKVLAKYPEITD
+1510 
-1523 IEERSITFKVKVKEE
+1523 
-1538 VKVGEKI
+1538 
-1545 VNKAIVDDTKHDPIN
+1545 
-1560 PKAEITPQYKD
+1560 
-1571 GKIEAEKVV
+1571 
-1580 NNPSPK
+1580 
-1586 LEEEVEYRI
+1586 
-1595 SFKNTVEHGKLAGVI
+1595 
-1610 IEDDLPNGLEYVK
+1610 
-1623 GSLQAEG
+1623 
-1630 SKPDPV
+1630 
-1636 ELKFENGKVLAKYPE
+1636 
-1651 ITDTKERSIT
+1651 
-1661 FKVKVKGNV
+1661 
-1670 SDTIINQA
+1670 
-1678 IVSDTKHPPET
+1678 
-1689 PKAEII
+1689 
-1695 PQHKDGKLEA
+1695 
-1705 KKVVNNLLPKL
+1705 
-1716 GEEVEYRISFK
+1716 
-1727 NTVENGKL
+1727 
-1735 AEVKIEDTLP
+1735 
-1745 EGLEYVENSL
+1745 
-1755 KAEGA
+1755 
-1760 GTDSVEL
+1760 
-1767 KFENGKILAKYPEIT
+1767 
-1782 DTKERSITFK
+1782 
-1792 VKVKDEVKIG
+1792 
-1802 GKIVNKAIID
+1802 
-1812 DTKKEPETPTA
+1812 
-1823 EITPQH
+1823 
-1829 KDGKVEAEKT
+1829 
-1839 VNNPSPK
+1839 
-1846 LGEEIEYR
+1846 
-1854 ISFKNTVENGKLAE
+1854 
-1868 VKIEDTLPNG
+1868 LPNG
-1878 LEYVKDSLQ
+1878 LEYVKDSLR
-1887 AEGSKP
+1887 AEGTKP
-1893 NPVELKVKD
+1893 DPVELKVKD

-1911 ITDIEERSIVF
+1911 ITDTEERSIVF
-1922 KAKVKEDFKVGE
+1922 KAKVKEEFKVGE
-1934 GIVNKVVVDDTKD
+1934 GLVNKVVVDDTKD
-1947 PKTREVTVTPEYKDG
+1947 PTTSEVTITPEYKDG

-1984 INFKNTVEN
+1984 ISFKNTVEN
-1993 GKLVEVKVEDEI
+1993 GKLVEVTVEDEI

-2013 NSLQAEGSKPNPV
+2013 NSLQAEGSKPSPV

-2033 KVMAKYPV
+2033 KVMAKYLE

-2046 ERSIVFKAKVKEE
+2046 ERSIIFKVRVKEE
-2059 AEIGKEIVNK
+2059 AEVGKEIVNK
-2069 AIVVDTTH
+2069 AIVVDTKN
-2077 EPEKPYVEIT
+2077 EPEEPHVEIT

-2095 VAEKVANNH
+2095 AAQKVANNH
-2104 KPKLGEEVEYRIR
+2104 KPKLGEEVEYRIS

-2131 IKDTLP
+2131 IKDALP
-2137 KGLEYVEGSI
+2137 NGLEYVEGSI

-2158 LKVENGKVTAKYPAI
+2158 LHVKNNKVMAKYPEI

-2185 KVKESVKAGE
+2185 KVKESVKVGE

-2200 AIVDDTKNVPEEPYV
+2200 AIVDDTKNLPEEPYV

-2259 EVKIEDEIPAGLEFV
+2259 EVKIEDKIPAGLEFV
-2274 QGSEKAE
+2274 EGSEKAE
-2281 GDEPKP
+2281 GEEPKP

-2294 GKVIATYSE
+2294 GKVMAKYSE
-2303 IIDTKERSIAF
+2303 IMDTQERSIVF
-2314 KVKVKDSVAIG
+2314 KVKVKDSVTIG
-2325 KGITNKAIIH
+2325 KDITNKAIIH
-2335 VDDPNHPIIE
+2335 VDDPNHPVID

-2352 QYKDGKVKA
+2352 QYKDGKIA
-2361 DKKVSKKDPKL
+2361 AHKKVNNHKPKL
-2372 GEEIEYRISFH
+2372 GEEIEYRISFN

-2398 EIPSG
+2398 EIPFG

-2408 DSLKAEGEEPAP
+2408 DSLKAEGDKPAP

-2427 GKVTAKYENITDT
+2427 GKVSAKYENITDM

-2479 YITPQHKDGKVKA
+2479 DITPQHKDGKFKA
-2492 DKKVSKKD
+2492 NKKVSKKD
-2500 PKLGEEVEYQIR
+2500 PKLGEEVEYRIS

-2529 QLPTGLEYVK
+2529 QLPNGLEYVK
-2539 DSLKSEGN
+2539 DSLKAEGN

-2584 VAKVGKKIVNTA
+2584 AVKVGKKIVNTA

-2616 EYKDGKLKAEKTV
+2616 EYKNGKIKAEKTV

-2644 TFRNVVEHGKVAK
+2644 TFRNVVEHGKLAK

-2662 ELPSSLEFVEGSER
+2662 ELPNSLEFVEGSER
-2676 AEGENPK
+2676 AEGDNPK

-2698 PEIVDTKERSIIFK
+2698 PEITDTKERSIVFK
-2712 VKVKEKAK
+2712 AKVKEKAK
-2720 VGEEIVNTAVV
+2720 IGEAIVNTAVV
-2731 EDTINPPEQP
+2731 EDTINPPEKP
-2741 NVTIQPQYKD
+2741 NVAIQPQHKE
-2751 GALQAEKTVSNQEP
+2751 GVLQAEKTVSNHEP

-2782 NGRLTEV
+2782 NGKLTEV

-2817 LKVENGKVTVKYP
+2817 LKVENGKVTAKYP
-2830 EITDMKKRSI
+2830 EITDTKKRSI

-2860 IVDDNNPTTPPVES
+2860 VVDDNNPTNPPVES

-2927 IPAGLEYVKDSLEA
+2927 IPSGLEYVKESLEA

-2958 TAKYPEITDTKER
+2958 TVKYPEIMDTKER
-2971 SIIFKAKVKETV
+2971 SIIFKVKVKESV
-2983 KVGGEITNKAII
+2983 KVGEEITNKAII
-2995 HVDDPNHP
+2995 HVDDPDHP
-3003 VIEPTATIKPE
+3003 VMEPTATIKPE
-3014 YKDGQLKAMKAVSN
+3014 YKDGKLKATK
-3028 KEPKLGEEVEYR
+3028 
-3040 ISFKNTVENGKV
+3040 TVN
-3052 AEVKVEDEIPA
+3052 
-3063 GLEYVQDSLRF
+3063 
-3074 EGAEP
+3074 
-3079 NPVELKVEFGKV
+3079 
-3091 IAKYLDIADRKER
+3091 
-3104 SIIFKAK
+3104 
-3111 VKETVE
+3111 
-3117 TGEKIVNKA
+3117 
-3126 IVGDTI
+3126 
-3132 NQPEEPVVS
+3132 
-3141 ITPQYKDGML
+3141 
-3151 KAEKEVSNKE
+3151 NKE

-3181 KLAEVKIEDQLPDGL
+3181 KLAEVKVEDEIPAGL
-3196 EYVKDSV
+3196 EYVQDSIRFE
-3203 KAKGAIEVKV
+3203 GAEPNPIELKMEFGKV
-3213 ENGKLTAKYE
+3213 IAKYLE
-3223 NIIDTKER
+3223 ITDTKER
-3231 NITFKVKVKE
+3231 SIIFKVKVKAAPS
-3241 KAGEEIVNRAIVD
+3241 KGITNRAVVD
-3254 DGINQP
+3254 DKINPP
-3260 LEPTVSIKPKEPE
+3260 LEPTVTILPKTKEDLKIPEEPKEPE
-3273 VKPEDPKEPEVK
+3273 VKPEEPKEPEVK
-3285 PEDPKEP
+3285 PEEPKEP
-3292 EVKPEDPKEPE
+3292 EVKPEEPKDLKKPE
-3303 VKPED
+3303 VKP
-3308 PKEPEVKPEDPK
+3308 
-3320 EPEVKPEDP
+3320 
-3329 KEPEVKPE
+3329 
-3337 DPKEPE
+3337 
-3343 VKPEDPKE
+3343 
-3351 PEVKPEDPKEPE
+3351 
-3363 VKPEDPKEPEVKP
+3363 
-3376 EDPKEPEV
+3376 
-3384 KPEDPK
+3384 
-3390 EPEVKPEDPK
+3390 
-3400 EPEVKPEDPK
+3400 
-3410 EPEVKPEDPKEPEVK
+3410 
-3425 PEDPKEPEVKPEDPK
+3425 
-3440 EPEVKPED
+3440 
-3448 PKEPEVKPEDP
+3448 
-3459 KEPEVKPEDPK
+3459 
-3470 EPEVKPEDPKEPE
+3470 
-3483 VKPEDPKEPEVKPED
+3483 
-3498 PKEPEVKL
+3498 

-3523 VERELPKTGAAS
+3523 VEKELPKTGAAHS
-3535 PWMVSVGAGIS
+3535 WMMSVGAGIS

>member
-1 MKKSLKCFNV
+1 MKQVLKCFNV
-11 VTIIALLLSITLPSP
+11 VTMITLLLSIILPSP
-26 SAFAEIHKK
+26 SAFATEINKK

-45 RIKAE
+45 KIKAD
-50 QVNAEIYRGEVAER
+50 QVNAEMYKGEVAER

-69 YTIENTGDTPIQELV
+69 YKIENTGDTPIRELV
-84 LKQNNENEITF
+84 IKQNNDNGIEF

-107 PENKVADF
+107 LENKVADF

-121 KGGKLL
+121 NGGKVL
-127 SSNLKIRDLKSHEKM
+127 SSNLKIQDLKSHEKM
-142 TVLIKASR
+142 TVLIKAR
-150 TQHFNKEYKQKISV
+150 RAQHFNKEYKQKISV
-164 QKDQVQIGS
+164 QKDQLQIGN
-173 MSFDVEGIPSED
+173 MSVDVEGLPSEE
-185 KVEATADDEADS
+185 KLEANTDDEADS
-197 SKKSVVPSV
+197 SKKAIGS
-206 NNTTKKVDEK
+206 TTDSKTKEVDGK
-216 LKVSVEDTNKPTSNT
+216 LKVSVEDKNTSAQKT
-231 ELVKQPVTEAEKQP
+231 EIEKIKQPEAEKQL
-245 EKEVA
+245 EKEKKQSPLAV

-262 NASKVQIQVG
+262 NASKVQIQTG

-279 PLYSVITAGDLVQT
+279 PLYSTIAPGNLVQT

-300 TTDHYGRQSLGYKTN
+300 TSDHYGRQSMGYKTN

-322 NDDSTFNSSTGAFPT
+322 NEDSTFNSSTGAFPN

-345 KAYLFWTAAMGVPG
+345 KAYLFWTAAMGLPG
-359 NITDRKVTEDQVR
+359 NIADRKVTEDQVR
-372 QPVKMKMG
+372 QPVKMRMG
-380 NKQYAEVSADSIRKA
+380 NKEYAEVTADSIRKA

-408 AGYVAYADVTNVIAQ
+408 AGYVAYAEVTNIIAQ

-475 QKSTAWTDVSVNKI
+475 QKSTAWTDISVNKI

-503 FSSQGDPAEKDGY
+503 FSSQGDPADNDGY
-516 AYDYGEYDFGAGY
+516 AYDYGEYDFGLGY
-529 IKIKNINGKDND
+529 QKFKNIKGKDND
-541 ANDSSMTE
+541 VNDSSMTE

-572 SFSTDIHTYHFEGP
+572 SFSTDIHTYHLEGP
-586 NQVKNDLKE
+586 TQVKNDLKE
-595 AKMRF
+595 GKMRF
-600 RANGATGDI
+600 RAYGGGGDI

-621 NAPNLQVDKKALDSA
+621 NAPNLQVDKKALDST
-636 GKEIKEV
+636 GKEVKEI
-643 KAGEEIT
+643 KAGEEFT
-650 YKIEVKNDTKNN
+650 YQIEVKNDTKNN

-683 GSIQYVTGSNTGQKT
+683 GSIQYVSGSNKGNKT

-710 NQIDFRIGEGA
+710 NQIDFRVGEGA
-721 DAKDGGVLKP
+721 NAKDGGVLKP
-731 GESAVL
+731 GESTVI

-743 KESIKSDTTVKNVVA
+743 KDSVQSDTTVKNVVV

-767 KYESEDDANVTV
+767 KYETEDDANVTV
-779 TIPKEVP
+779 TTPKEVP

-797 KSPKLG
+797 KTPKLG
-803 DEVEYRI
+803 EEVEYRI
-810 TFKNKVKDGRLDV
+810 TFKNKTKDGRLDV

-834 EFVKDSLKAEGV
+834 EYVKDSLKAEGAK
-846 QPEPVEL
+846 PEPVEL

-858 KIIAKYPAITD
+858 KVIAKYPEIMD

-880 VKENAE
+880 VKETAKIGEE
-886 IGKEITNKATVSDK
+886 IVNKATVRDK
-900 TTSPKNIE
+900 TNPPKNLE
-908 EKITPQHKAGRI
+908 EKITPQHKAGKI
-920 DAKKKATN
+920 AAKKKATN
-928 KKPKLGEEFEYQISF
+928 KKPWLGEEVEYQISF
-943 NNTVENGK
+943 KNTVENGK
-951 LEAVTIEDEIPA
+951 LDAVTIEDEIPA
-963 NLEFI
+963 DLEFV
-968 QGSERAEGAGPSPVE
+968 QGSVRAEGAAPNPVE
-983 LKVENGKVI
+983 LKVENGKII
-992 AKYPA
+992 AKYPE

-1004 SIIFKVKVKEEA
+1004 SIAFKVKVKEEA

-1026 VVSDPNGQSE
+1026 VVSEPNGQTE
-1036 HPEEKVTPDYKD
+1036 HPEEKITPDYKY
-1048 GKVDVDKSVTN
+1048 GKVDVEKSVTN

-1074 HNTVENGKLEKVM
+1074 YNTVENGKLEKVLV
-1087 IEDTLPAGVEYVKD
+1087 EDTLPKGVEYVKD

-1114 LKMENGKIIAKYPEI
+1114 LKVEDGKVMAKYPEI

-1151 AIVNKAIAKDPKHD
+1151 AIVNKAIAKDPKNE
-1165 PVDAKVVITP
+1165 PVESKVVITP

-1187 VNNEKPKLGEEIEYR
+1187 VNNKKPKLGEEIEYR

-1210 NGKIA
+1210 NGKLE

-1235 AEGEAPSP
+1235 AEGEAPEP
-1243 VELTVEA
+1243 VELAVEN
-1250 GVVKAKYIDITD
+1250 GIVKAKYIDIMD
-1262 TKERSIVFK
+1262 MKERSIVFK
-1271 VKVKEEVEVG
+1271 VKVKEEVKVD

-1292 TKHQPIEPEER
+1292 TKNPPIEPEER
-1303 ITPQHKDGIINA
+1303 ITPQHKDGIIDS
-1315 AKIVDNPSPK
+1315 KKTVDNPSPK

-1341 NGKLEKVKI
+1341 NGKLEKVII

-1367 EGDKPAPVKL
+1367 EGDKPAPLKLSVKN
-1377 HVKDGKVIAEYENI
+1377 GKVIAEYDNI
-1391 TDTKERSIVF
+1391 TDMKERSIVF
-1401 TVKVKEEAE
+1401 KVKVKEEAE
-1410 IGKEIVNQA
+1410 VGKEIINKA
-1419 IVDDTKDSKK
+1419 IVDDMKDPKE

-1446 KSVNN
+1446 KIVNNETPKLGEEVEYRISMKNTVKNGKLTDVTVEDTLPEGLEYVENSLKAEGAGIDSVELKFENGKVMAKYPEITDTEERSIVFKVKVKEEVKVGKKIINKATIDDSQNKPVNPTAEITPQYKDGKLEAKKIVNN

-1471 NGKLAEVKIEDTL
+1471 HGKLTEVKIEDDLPNGLEYVKDSLKVEGSKPDPVELKFENGKVMAKYPEITDTKERSITFKVKVKGKVSDSIVNEAIVSDTKHPPETPTAEIIPQHKDGKVKAKKTVNNETPKLGEEVEYRISFKNTVEDGKLAEVKIEDTL
-1484 PEGLEYVENSL
+1484 PEGLEYVENSV
-1495 KAEGAGPNPVELKME
+1495 KAEGTKPDPVELKME
-1510 NGKVLAKYPEITD
+1510 NGKVMAKYPEITD
-1523 IEERSITFKVKVKEE
+1523 TEERSITFKVKVKEE
-1538 VKVGEKI
+1538 VKVGKKI
-1545 VNKAIVDDTKHDPIN
+1545 VNKAIVDDTKN
-1560 PKAEITPQYKD
+1560 
-1571 GKIEAEKVV
+1571 
-1580 NNPSPK
+1580 
-1586 LEEEVEYRI
+1586 
-1595 SFKNTVEHGKLAGVI
+1595 
-1610 IEDDLPNGLEYVK
+1610 
-1623 GSLQAEG
+1623 
-1630 SKPDPV
+1630 
-1636 ELKFENGKVLAKYPE
+1636 
-1651 ITDTKERSIT
+1651 
-1661 FKVKVKGNV
+1661 
-1670 SDTIINQA
+1670 
-1678 IVSDTKHPPET
+1678 
-1689 PKAEII
+1689 
-1695 PQHKDGKLEA
+1695 
-1705 KKVVNNLLPKL
+1705 
-1716 GEEVEYRISFK
+1716 
-1727 NTVENGKL
+1727 
-1735 AEVKIEDTLP
+1735 
-1745 EGLEYVENSL
+1745 
-1755 KAEGA
+1755 
-1760 GTDSVEL
+1760 
-1767 KFENGKILAKYPEIT
+1767 
-1782 DTKERSITFK
+1782 
-1792 VKVKDEVKIG
+1792 
-1802 GKIVNKAIID
+1802 
-1812 DTKKEPETPTA
+1812 EPETPTA

-1829 KDGKVEAEKT
+1829 KDGKVEAKKT
-1839 VNNPSPK
+1839 VNNETPK
-1846 LGEEIEYR
+1846 LGEEVEYR
-1854 ISFKNTVENGKLAE
+1854 ISFKNMVENGKLAE
-1868 VKIEDTLPNG
+1868 VKIEDNLPNG
-1878 LEYVKDSLQ
+1878 LEYVKDSLR
-1887 AEGSKP
+1887 AEGTKP
-1893 NPVELKVKD
+1893 DPVELKVKD

-1911 ITDIEERSIVF
+1911 ITDTEERSIVF
-1922 KAKVKEDFKVGE
+1922 KAKVKEEFKVGE
-1934 GIVNKVVVDDTKD
+1934 GLVNKVVVDDTKD
-1947 PKTREVTVTPEYKDG
+1947 PTTSEVTITPEYKDG

-1984 INFKNTVEN
+1984 I
-1993 GKLVEVKVEDEI
+1993 
-2005 PAGLEYVE
+2005 
-2013 NSLQAEGSKPNPV
+2013 S
-2026 ELKFENG
+2026 
-2033 KVMAKYPV
+2033 
-2041 ITDTK
+2041 
-2046 ERSIVFKAKVKEE
+2046 
-2059 AEIGKEIVNK
+2059 
-2069 AIVVDTTH
+2069 
-2077 EPEKPYVEIT
+2077 
-2087 PQYKDGKI
+2087 
-2095 VAEKVANNH
+2095 
-2104 KPKLGEEVEYRIR
+2104 

-2131 IKDTLP
+2131 IKDALP
-2137 KGLEYVEGSI
+2137 NGLEYVEGSI

-2158 LKVENGKVTAKYPAI
+2158 LHVKNNKVMAKYPEI

-2185 KVKESVKAGE
+2185 KVKESVKVGE

-2200 AIVDDTKNVPEEPYV
+2200 AIVDDTKNLPEEPYV

-2259 EVKIEDEIPAGLEFV
+2259 EVKIEDKIPAGLEFV
-2274 QGSEKAE
+2274 EGSEKAE
-2281 GDEPKP
+2281 GEEPKP

-2294 GKVIATYSE
+2294 GKVMAKYSE
-2303 IIDTKERSIAF
+2303 IMDTQERSIVF
-2314 KVKVKDSVAIG
+2314 KVKVKDSVTIG
-2325 KGITNKAIIH
+2325 KDITNKAIIH
-2335 VDDPNHPIIE
+2335 VDDPNHPVID

-2352 QYKDGKVKA
+2352 QYKDGKIA
-2361 DKKVSKKDPKL
+2361 AHKKVNNHKPKL
-2372 GEEIEYRISFH
+2372 GEEIEYRISFN

-2398 EIPSG
+2398 EIPFG

-2408 DSLKAEGEEPAP
+2408 DSLKAEGDKPAP

-2427 GKVTAKYENITDT
+2427 GKVSAKYENITDM

-2479 YITPQHKDGKVKA
+2479 DITLQHKDGKFKA
-2492 DKKVSKKD
+2492 NKKVSKKD
-2500 PKLGEEVEYQIR
+2500 PKLGEEVEYRIS

-2529 QLPTGLEYVK
+2529 QLPNGLEYVK
-2539 DSLKSEGN
+2539 DSLKAEGN

-2584 VAKVGKKIVNTA
+2584 AVKVGKKIVNTA

-2616 EYKDGKLKAEKTV
+2616 EYKNGKIKAEKTV

-2644 TFRNVVEHGKVAK
+2644 TFRNVVEHGKLAK

-2662 ELPSSLEFVEGSER
+2662 ELPNSLEFVEGSER
-2676 AEGENPK
+2676 AEGDNPK

-2698 PEIVDTKERSIIFK
+2698 PEITDTKERSIVFK
-2712 VKVKEKAK
+2712 AKVKEKAK
-2720 VGEEIVNTAVV
+2720 IGEAIVNTAVV
-2731 EDTINPPEQP
+2731 EDTINPPEKP
-2741 NVTIQPQYKD
+2741 NVAIQPQHKE
-2751 GALQAEKTVSNQEP
+2751 GVLQAEKTVSNHEP

-2782 NGRLTEV
+2782 NGKLTEV

-2817 LKVENGKVTVKYP
+2817 LKVENGKVTAKYP
-2830 EITDMKKRSI
+2830 EITDTKKRSI

-2860 IVDDNNPTTPPVES
+2860 VVDDNNPTNPPVES

-2927 IPAGLEYVKDSLEA
+2927 IPSGLEYVKESLEA

-2958 TAKYPEITDTKER
+2958 TVKYPEITDTKER
-2971 SIIFKAKVKETV
+2971 SIIFKVKVKESV
-2983 KVGGEITNKAII
+2983 KVGEEITNKAII
-2995 HVDDPNHP
+2995 HVDDPDHP
-3003 VIEPTATIKPE
+3003 VMEPTATIKPE
-3014 YKDGQLKAMKAVSN
+3014 YKDGKLKATK
-3028 KEPKLGEEVEYR
+3028 
-3040 ISFKNTVENGKV
+3040 TVN
-3052 AEVKVEDEIPA
+3052 
-3063 GLEYVQDSLRF
+3063 
-3074 EGAEP
+3074 
-3079 NPVELKVEFGKV
+3079 
-3091 IAKYLDIADRKER
+3091 
-3104 SIIFKAK
+3104 
-3111 VKETVE
+3111 
-3117 TGEKIVNKA
+3117 
-3126 IVGDTI
+3126 
-3132 NQPEEPVVS
+3132 
-3141 ITPQYKDGML
+3141 
-3151 KAEKEVSNKE
+3151 NKE

-3181 KLAEVKIEDQLPDGL
+3181 KLAEVKVEDEIPAGL
-3196 EYVKDSV
+3196 EYVQDSIRFE
-3203 KAKGAIEVKV
+3203 GAEPNPIELKMEFGKV
-3213 ENGKLTAKYE
+3213 IAKYLE
-3223 NIIDTKER
+3223 ITDTKER
-3231 NITFKVKVKE
+3231 SIIFKVKVKAAPS
-3241 KAGEEIVNRAIVD
+3241 KGITNRAVVD
-3254 DGINQP
+3254 DKINPP
-3260 LEPTVSIKPKEPE
+3260 LEPTVTILPKTKEDLKIPEEPKEPE
-3273 VKPEDPKEPEVK
+3273 V
-3285 PEDPKEP
+3285 
-3292 EVKPEDPKEPE
+3292 
-3303 VKPED
+3303 
-3308 PKEPEVKPEDPK
+3308 
-3320 EPEVKPEDP
+3320 
-3329 KEPEVKPE
+3329 
-3337 DPKEPE
+3337 
-3343 VKPEDPKE
+3343 
-3351 PEVKPEDPKEPE
+3351 
-3363 VKPEDPKEPEVKP
+3363 
-3376 EDPKEPEV
+3376 
-3384 KPEDPK
+3384 
-3390 EPEVKPEDPK
+3390 
-3400 EPEVKPEDPK
+3400 
-3410 EPEVKPEDPKEPEVK
+3410 
-3425 PEDPKEPEVKPEDPK
+3425 
-3440 EPEVKPED
+3440 
-3448 PKEPEVKPEDP
+3448 
-3459 KEPEVKPEDPK
+3459 
-3470 EPEVKPEDPKEPE
+3470 
-3483 VKPEDPKEPEVKPED
+3483 
-3498 PKEPEVKL
+3498 
-3506 EKPEVRLEK
+3506 KPEVRLEK

-3523 VERELPKTGAAS
+3523 VEKELPKTGAAHS
-3535 PWMVSVGAGIS
+3535 WMMSVGAGIS

>member
-1 MKKSLKCFNV
+1 MKQVLKCFNV
-11 VTIIALLLSITLPSP
+11 VTMITLLLSIILPSP
-26 SAFAEIHKK
+26 SAFATEINKK

-45 RIKAE
+45 KIKAE
-50 QVNAEIYRGEVAER
+50 QVNAEIYKGEVAER

-69 YTIENTGDTPIQELV
+69 YTIENTGATPIQELV

-95 LSQSMKVNGEKL
+95 PSQSVKVNGEKL

-121 KGGKLL
+121 KGGKVL
-127 SSNLKIRDLKSHEKM
+127 SSNLKIKDLKSHEKM
-142 TVLIKASR
+142 TVLIKAR
-150 TQHFNKEYKQKISV
+150 RAQHFNNEYKQKISV
-164 QKDQVQIGS
+164 QKDQLQIGN
-173 MSFDVEGIPSED
+173 MSVDVEGIPSEE
-185 KVEATADDEADS
+185 KVAANADEEADS
-197 SKKSVVPSV
+197 SKKEVGPSA
-206 NNTTKKVDEK
+206 NNTIKKVDEK
-216 LKVSVEDTNKPTSNT
+216 LKVSVEDKNNPTSKT
-231 ELVKQPVTEAEKQP
+231 EPPKQPVTEAEKL
-245 EKEVA
+245 EKEA
-250 KQSDAEVQAASE
+250 ENQSDAKVQAASE
-262 NASKVQIQVG
+262 NASKVQMQTG

-279 PLYSVITAGDLVQT
+279 PLYSTITAGNLVQT

-322 NDDSTFNSSTGAFPT
+322 NDDSTFNSSTGAFPN

-345 KAYLFWTAAMGVPG
+345 KAYLFWTAAMGTPTYPSKEYRVS
-359 NITDRKVTEDQVR
+359 DADVR
-372 QPVKMKMG
+372 EPVKMKMG
-380 NKQYAEVSADSIRKA
+380 NKGYAEVSADSIRKA
-395 DYLPYISNYSGSG
+395 DYLPYISNYSGAG
-408 AGYVAYADVTNVIAQ
+408 AGYVAYADVTNVIAK
-423 QGISQTLTVA
+423 QGISQTVTVA
-433 NVPQIKDVTGGG
+433 NVPQIKFEKGSG
-445 YYWGNWNLILVYENY
+445 YYWGNWNLILVYENH

-467 KIWEGLVS
+467 KIWEGLVA
-475 QKSTAWTDVSVNKI
+475 QKSAAWTTIGINKI

-503 FSSQGDPAEKDGY
+503 FSSQGDPAENDIY
-516 AYDYGEYDFGAGY
+516 AYDFGQYDFGFGY
-529 IKIKNINGKDND
+529 KDLENINGKKND
-541 ANDSSMTE
+541 VNDSSMTE

-572 SFSTDIHTYHFEGP
+572 SFSTDIHTYHLEGP
-586 NQVKNDLKE
+586 AKVKNDLKE
-595 AKMRF
+595 GKMQF
-600 RANGATGDI
+600 KANGATGDI

-636 GKEIKEV
+636 GKEIKDV
-643 KAGEEIT
+643 KAGEEFT
-650 YKIEVKNDTKNN
+650 YQIEVKNDTKNN

-683 GSIQYVTGSNTGQKT
+683 GSIQYVSGSNKGNKT
-698 DDASDDE
+698 DNASDDE

-721 DAKDGGVLKP
+721 NAKDGGVLKP
-731 GESAVL
+731 GESAVI

-743 KESIKSDTTVKNVVA
+743 KASVQSDTTVKNIVV
-758 VKGQDSAEI
+758 VKGQDSSEVN
-767 KYESEDDANVTV
+767 YETADDADITV
-779 TIPKEVP
+779 TTPKEIP
-786 GEIEARKIASN
+786 GEIEAKKIASN
-797 KSPKLG
+797 KTPKLG

-810 TFKNKVKDGRLDV
+810 TFKNKTKDGRLDV
-823 LTIEDELPSSL
+823 LTIEDELPSNL
-834 EFVKDSLKAEGV
+834 EYVKDSLKAEGAK
-846 QPEPVEL
+846 PEPVEL

-858 KIIAKYPAITD
+858 KVIAKYPEIMD

-880 VKENAE
+880 VKETAKIGEE
-886 IGKEITNKATVSDK
+886 IVNKATVSDK
-900 TTSPKNIE
+900 TNPPKNLE
-908 EKITPQHKAGRI
+908 EKITPQHKAGKI
-920 DAKKKATN
+920 AAKKKATN

-943 NNTVENGK
+943 QNTVENGK
-951 LEAVTIEDEIPA
+951 LDAVTIEDEIPA
-963 NLEFI
+963 NLEFV
-968 QGSERAEGAGPSPVE
+968 QGSERAEGAEPNPVE

-992 AKYPA
+992 AKYPE

-1004 SIIFKVKVKEEA
+1004 SIAFKVKVKEEA

-1026 VVSDPNGQSE
+1026 VVSEPNGQTE
-1036 HPEEKVTPDYKD
+1036 HPEEKITPDYKY
-1048 GKVDVDKSVTN
+1048 GKVDVEKSVTN

-1074 HNTVENGKLEKVM
+1074 YNTVENGKLEKVLV
-1087 IEDTLPAGVEYVKD
+1087 EDTLPKGVEYVKD

-1114 LKMENGKIIAKYPEI
+1114 LKVEDGKVMAKYPEI

-1151 AIVNKAIAKDPKHD
+1151 AIVNKAIAKDPKNE
-1165 PVDAKVVITP
+1165 PVESKVVITP

-1187 VNNEKPKLGEEIEYR
+1187 VNNKKPKLGEEIEYR

-1210 NGKIA
+1210 NGKLE

-1235 AEGEAPSP
+1235 AEGEAPGP
-1243 VELTVEA
+1243 VELAVEN
-1250 GVVKAKYIDITD
+1250 GIVKAKYIDIMD
-1262 TKERSIVFK
+1262 MKERSIVFK
-1271 VKVKEEVEVG
+1271 VKVKEEAKVD

-1292 TKHQPIEPEER
+1292 TKNPPIEPEER
-1303 ITPQHKDGIINA
+1303 ITPQHKDGIIDS
-1315 AKIVDNPSPK
+1315 KKTVDNPSPK

-1341 NGKLEKVKI
+1341 NGKLEKVII

-1367 EGDKPAPVKL
+1367 EGDKPAPLKL
-1377 HVKDGKVIAEYENI
+1377 SVKDGKVIAEYENI
-1391 TDTKERSIVF
+1391 TDMKERSIVF
-1401 TVKVKEEAE
+1401 KVKVKEEAE
-1410 IGKEIVNQA
+1410 VGKEIINKA
-1419 IVDDTKDSKK
+1419 IVDDMKHPKE

-1463 ISFKNTVE
+1463 ISMKNTVKY
-1471 NGKLAEVKIEDTL
+1471 GKLTDVIIEDTL

-1495 KAEGAGPNPVELKME
+1495 KAEGVGTDSVELKFE
-1510 NGKVLAKYPEITD
+1510 NGKVMAKYPEIMDT
-1523 IEERSITFKVKVKEE
+1523 EERSIVFKVKVKEG
-1538 VKVGEKI
+1538 VTVGKKI
-1545 VNKAIVDDTKHDPIN
+1545 INKATIDDSQNKPVN
-1560 PKAEITPQYKD
+1560 PTAEIIPQYKD
-1571 GKIEAEKVV
+1571 GKLEAKKMV
-1580 NNPSPK
+1580 NNETPK
-1586 LEEEVEYRI
+1586 LGEEVEYRI
-1595 SFKNTVEHGKLAGVI
+1595 SFKNTVEHGKLTEVK

-1623 GSLQAEG
+1623 DSVKVEG

-1636 ELKFENGKVLAKYPE
+1636 ELKFENGKVMAKYPE

-1661 FKVKVKGNV
+1661 FKVKVKGKV
-1670 SDTIINQA
+1670 SDSIVNEA
-1678 IVSDTKHPPET
+1678 IVRDTKHPPET
-1689 PKAEII
+1689 PTAEII
-1695 PQHKDGKLEA
+1695 PQHKDGKVKA
-1705 KKVVNNLLPKL
+1705 KKTVNNETPKL

-1735 AEVKIEDTLP
+1735 AEVTI
-1745 EGLEYVENSL
+1745 
-1755 KAEGA
+1755 
-1760 GTDSVEL
+1760 
-1767 KFENGKILAKYPEIT
+1767 
-1782 DTKERSITFK
+1782 
-1792 VKVKDEVKIG
+1792 KD
-1802 GKIVNKAIID
+1802 D
-1812 DTKKEPETPTA
+1812 
-1823 EITPQH
+1823 
-1829 KDGKVEAEKT
+1829 
-1839 VNNPSPK
+1839 
-1846 LGEEIEYR
+1846 
-1854 ISFKNTVENGKLAE
+1854 
-1868 VKIEDTLPNG
+1868 LPNG
-1878 LEYVKDSLQ
+1878 LEYVKDSLR

-1911 ITDIEERSIVF
+1911 IMDTEERSIVF
-1922 KAKVKEDFKVGE
+1922 KAKVKEEFKVGE

-1947 PKTREVTVTPEYKDG
+1947 PTTSEVTITPEYKDG

-1984 INFKNTVEN
+1984 ISFKNTVEN
-1993 GKLVEVKVEDEI
+1993 GKLVEV
-2005 PAGLEYVE
+2005 
-2013 NSLQAEGSKPNPV
+2013 
-2026 ELKFENG
+2026 
-2033 KVMAKYPV
+2033 
-2041 ITDTK
+2041 
-2046 ERSIVFKAKVKEE
+2046 
-2059 AEIGKEIVNK
+2059 
-2069 AIVVDTTH
+2069 
-2077 EPEKPYVEIT
+2077 
-2087 PQYKDGKI
+2087 
-2095 VAEKVANNH
+2095 
-2104 KPKLGEEVEYRIR
+2104 
-2117 FKNTVENGKLAEVN
+2117 N

-2137 KGLEYVEGSI
+2137 NGLEYVEGSI

-2158 LKVENGKVTAKYPAI
+2158 LQVKNNKVMAKYPEI

-2185 KVKESVKAGE
+2185 KVKESVKVGE

-2200 AIVDDTKNVPEEPYV
+2200 AIIDDTKNLPEEPYV

-2274 QGSEKAE
+2274 EGSEKAE
-2281 GDEPKP
+2281 GEEPKP

-2294 GKVIATYSE
+2294 GKIMAKYSE
-2303 IIDTKERSIAF
+2303 IMDTKERSIVF

-2325 KGITNKAIIH
+2325 KDITNKAIIH
-2335 VDDPNHPIIE
+2335 VDDPNHPVID

-2352 QYKDGKVKA
+2352 QYKDGKIA
-2361 DKKVSKKDPKL
+2361 THKKVNNHKPKL
-2372 GEEIEYRISFH
+2372 GEEIEYRISFN

-2408 DSLKAEGEEPAP
+2408 DSLKAEGDKPAP

-2427 GKVTAKYENITDT
+2427 GKVSAKYENITDM

-2479 YITPQHKDGKVKA
+2479 EITPQHKDGKVKA
-2492 DKKVSKKD
+2492 DKKVNKKD
-2500 PKLGEEVEYQIR
+2500 PKLGEEVEYRIS

-2547 EPNPVELK
+2547 EPAPVELK

-2662 ELPSSLEFVEGSER
+2662 ELPTGLEFVEGSER

-2683 PLHVKVKNGIVLAEY
+2683 PLYVKVKNGIVLAEY
-2698 PEIVDTKERSIIFK
+2698 PEITDMKERSIVFK

-2720 VGEEIVNTAVV
+2720 VGEEIVNKAIV

-2741 NVTIQPQYKD
+2741 NISIQPQYKD
-2751 GALQAEKTVSNQEP
+2751 GALQAEKTVSNHEP

-2782 NGRLTEV
+2782 NGKLTEV

-2805 IKSDGPEPNPVE
+2805 IKSDGPEPYPVE
-2817 LKVENGKVTVKYP
+2817 LKVENGKVTAKYP
-2830 EITDMKKRSI
+2830 EITDTKKRSI
-2840 IFKVKVQETV
+2840 IFKVRVQETV
-2850 QVGKEIINKA
+2850 QVGKEIVNKA

-2927 IPAGLEYVKDSLEA
+2927 IPSGLEYVKDSLEA

-2958 TAKYPEITDTKER
+2958 TVKYPEITDTKER
-2971 SIIFKAKVKETV
+2971 SVIFKVKVKETA

-2995 HVDDPNHP
+2995 EVDDPKHP
-3003 VIEPTATIKPE
+3003 VIEPTAKIKPE
-3014 YKDGQLKAMKAVSN
+3014 YKDG
-3028 KEPKLGEEVEYR
+3028 KL
-3040 ISFKNTVENGKV
+3040 T
-3052 AEVKVEDEIPA
+3052 A
-3063 GLEYVQDSLRF
+3063 
-3074 EGAEP
+3074 
-3079 NPVELKVEFGKV
+3079 
-3091 IAKYLDIADRKER
+3091 AK
-3104 SIIFKAK
+3104 
-3111 VKETVE
+3111 T
-3117 TGEKIVNKA
+3117 
-3126 IVGDTI
+3126 
-3132 NQPEEPVVS
+3132 
-3141 ITPQYKDGML
+3141 
-3151 KAEKEVSNKE
+3151 VSNKE

-3181 KLAEVKIEDQLPDGL
+3181 KLDVVTIEDEIPAGL
-3196 EYVKDSV
+3196 EYVQGSIRFE
-3203 KAKGAIEVKV
+3203 GAEPNPIELKMEFGKV
-3213 ENGKLTAKYE
+3213 IAKYLE
-3223 NIIDTKER
+3223 ITDTKER
-3231 NITFKVKVKE
+3231 NIIFKAKVKE
-3241 KAGEEIVNRAIVD
+3241 APSKGITNKAVVD
-3254 DGINQP
+3254 DKINPP
-3260 LEPTVSIKPKEPE
+3260 LEPTVTILPKTKEDFKIPEDPKEPKEPE
-3273 VKPEDPKEPEVK
+3273 VKP
-3285 PEDPKEP
+3285 
-3292 EVKPEDPKEPE
+3292 
-3303 VKPED
+3303 
-3308 PKEPEVKPEDPK
+3308 
-3320 EPEVKPEDP
+3320 
-3329 KEPEVKPE
+3329 
-3337 DPKEPE
+3337 
-3343 VKPEDPKE
+3343 
-3351 PEVKPEDPKEPE
+3351 
-3363 VKPEDPKEPEVKP
+3363 
-3376 EDPKEPEV
+3376 
-3384 KPEDPK
+3384 
-3390 EPEVKPEDPK
+3390 
-3400 EPEVKPEDPK
+3400 
-3410 EPEVKPEDPKEPEVK
+3410 
-3425 PEDPKEPEVKPEDPK
+3425 
-3440 EPEVKPED
+3440 
-3448 PKEPEVKPEDP
+3448 
-3459 KEPEVKPEDPK
+3459 
-3470 EPEVKPEDPKEPE
+3470 
-3483 VKPEDPKEPEVKPED
+3483 
-3498 PKEPEVKL
+3498 
-3506 EKPEVRLEK
+3506 
-3515 LIKEPQVK
+3515 
-3523 VERELPKTGAAS
+3523 
-3535 PWMVSVGAGIS
+3535 
-3546 FLVGGVLFV
+3546 
-3555 LGRRRKQ
+3555 

>member
-50 QVNAEIYRGEVAER
+50 KVNAEIYRGEVAER

-69 YTIENTGDTPIQELV
+69 YTIENTGDKPIQELV
-84 LKQNNENEITF
+84 IKQNNDNEIIF
-95 LSQSMKVNGEKL
+95 LPQSVKVNGEKL
-107 PENKVADF
+107 PENKIGDF
-115 YVEEKD
+115 YIEEKD
-121 KGGKLL
+121 KGGKPL

-150 TQHFNKEYKQKISV
+150 AQHFNKEYKQKISV

-300 TTDHYGRQSLGYKTN
+300 KDNHYTRLSMGKQSNKTTVN
-315 KMTVDVD
+315 VD
-322 NDDSTFNSSTGAFPT
+322 NDVTTFNSSTGAFPN

-345 KAYLFWTAAMGVPG
+345 KAYLFWTAAMGTPASGYKDYRVS
-359 NITDRKVTEDQVR
+359 DEDVR

-380 NKQYAEVSADSIRKA
+380 NKEYAEVSADSIRKA
-395 DYLPYISNYSGSG
+395 NSLPYISNYSGSG
-408 AGYVAYADVTNVIAQ
+408 AGYVAYADVTNVIAK
-423 QGISQTLTVA
+423 QGISQTVTVA
-433 NVPQIKDVTGGG
+433 NIPQIKFENGGG

-467 KIWEGLVS
+467 KIWEGLVA
-475 QKSTAWTDVSVNKI
+475 QKDAVNWTGININHI
-489 NTPKEGAFKAKFSY
+489 NTPKDGAFKAKFSY
-503 FSSQGDPAEKDGY
+503 FSSQGDPAEDKGIVKDGY
-516 AYDYGEYDFGAGY
+516 AYDYGEYDFGYGY
-529 IKIKNINGKDND
+529 VKLKNIDGKDD
-541 ANDSSMTE
+541 DVNDSTMTE
-549 VQVDGTNE
+549 IQVDGTNE

-572 SFSTDIHTYHFEGP
+572 SFSTDIHTYHLEGP
-586 NQVKNDLKE
+586 SQVKNDLTSGNIHFK
-595 AKMRF
+595 AKY
-600 RANGATGDI
+600 ATGDI

-743 KESIKSDTTVKNVVA
+743 KESIKSNTTVKNVVA

-880 VKENAE
+880 VKETAKIGEE
-886 IGKEITNKATVSDK
+886 IVNKAIVSDK
-900 TTSPKNIE
+900 TNPPKNIE
-908 EKITPQHKAGRI
+908 EKITPQHKAGKI

-992 AKYPA
+992 AKYPE

-1142 VKDSAKVGE
+1142 VKDSAKVGG
-1151 AIVNKAIAKDPKHD
+1151 AIVNKAIAKDPKNE
-1165 PVDAKVVITP
+1165 PVESDVVITP

-1187 VNNEKPKLGEEIEYR
+1187 VNNKKPKLGEEIEYR
-1202 ISFHNTVE
+1202 ISFHNMVE
-1210 NGKIA
+1210 NGKLA
-1215 EVRVE
+1215 EARVE

-1271 VKVKEEVEVG
+1271 VKVKEEAEV
-1281 KEIVNK
+1281 
-1287 AIVDD
+1287 
-1292 TKHQPIEPEER
+1292 
-1303 ITPQHKDGIINA
+1303 
-1315 AKIVDNPSPK
+1315 
-1325 LGEEVEYRI
+1325 
-1334 SFKNTVE
+1334 
-1341 NGKLEKVKI
+1341 
-1350 EDTIPN
+1350 
-1356 GLEYV
+1356 
-1361 KGSEKA
+1361 
-1367 EGDKPAPVKL
+1367 
-1377 HVKDGKVIAEYENI
+1377 
-1391 TDTKERSIVF
+1391 
-1401 TVKVKEEAE
+1401 
-1410 IGKEIVNQA
+1410 GKEIVNQA

-1484 PEGLEYVENSL
+1484 PEGVEYVENSL

-1510 NGKVLAKYPEITD
+1510 NGKVLAKYPEIAD

-1595 SFKNTVEHGKLAGVI
+1595 SFKNTVEYGKLAEVI

-1630 SKPDPV
+1630 SKPNPV

-1767 KFENGKILAKYPEIT
+1767 KFENGKIMAKYPEIT

-1911 ITDIEERSIVF
+1911 ITDKEERSIVF

-1934 GIVNKVVVDDTKD
+1934 GIINKVVVDDTKD
-1947 PKTREVTVTPEYKDG
+1947 PKTREVTITPEYKDG

-1993 GKLVEVKVEDEI
+1993 GKLVEVKIEDEI

-2117 FKNTVENGKLAEVN
+2117 FKNTVENGKLAEVS

-2231 VSNHEPKLGEEI
+2231 VSNYEPKLGEEI

-2281 GDEPKP
+2281 GAEPKP

-2294 GKVIATYSE
+2294 GKVIATYAE
-2303 IIDTKERSIAF
+2303 IMDTEERSIVF
-2314 KVKVKDSVAIG
+2314 KVKVKESVTIG
-2325 KGITNKAIIH
+2325 KAITNKAIIH

-2352 QYKDGKVKA
+2352 QYKDGKIIA
-2361 DKKVSKKDPKL
+2361 HKKVNNDKPKL
-2372 GEEIEYRISFH
+2372 GEEIEYRISFS

-2408 DSLKAEGEEPAP
+2408 DSLKAEGDKPAP

-2447 KVKVKDSVE
+2447 KVKVKDTAE

-2463 KAIVDDTKN
+2463 RAIVDDTKN

-2479 YITPQHKDGKVKA
+2479 EITPQYKEGKVKA
-2492 DKKVSKKD
+2492 DKNVSKKD
-2500 PKLGEEVEYQIR
+2500 PKLGEEVEYRIS

-2518 NGKLAEVKIED
+2518 NGKLAELKIED
-2529 QLPTGLEYVK
+2529 QLPAGLEYVK
-2539 DSLKSEGN
+2539 DSLKAEGN

-2571 AERSIIFK
+2571 AERSISFK

-2584 VAKVGKKIVNTA
+2584 AVKVGKTIVNKA
-2596 IVDDDNPKNPPQKP
+2596 IVDDHNPKNPPQKP

-2662 ELPSSLEFVEGSER
+2662 ELPTGLEFVEGSER

-2789 KVEDEIPAGL
+2789 KIEDEIPAGL

-2805 IKSDGPEPNPVE
+2805 IKSDGPEPDPVE
-2817 LKVENGKVTVKYP
+2817 LKVENGKVTAKYP

-2887 EARKEVSNHEPKLG
+2887 EARKEVSNHAPKLG

-2971 SIIFKAKVKETV
+2971 SIIFKAKVKDTV

-3014 YKDGQLKAMKAVSN
+3014 YKDGKLKATKAVSN
-3028 KEPKLGEEVEYR
+3028 KEPKIGEEVEYR

-3320 EPEVKPEDP
+3320 ESEVKPEDP

-3425 PEDPKEPEVKPEDPK
+3425 PEDPKEP
-3440 EPEVKPED
+3440 
-3448 PKEPEVKPEDP
+3448 
-3459 KEPEVKPEDPK
+3459 
-3470 EPEVKPEDPKEPE
+3470 
-3483 VKPEDPKEPEVKPED
+3483 
-3498 PKEPEVKL
+3498 
-3506 EKPEVRLEK
+3506 
-3515 LIKEPQVK
+3515 
-3523 VERELPKTGAAS
+3523 
-3535 PWMVSVGAGIS
+3535 
-3546 FLVGGVLFV
+3546 
-3555 LGRRRKQ
+3555 